1 MPKQAAGS
9 TARDRIL
16 SRARALDDDNKKY
29 QHQIQQVQ
37 QVRREDTVPMRYRQ
51 GTPLAQQPQTTAK
64 ERILSRAKALGP
76 QQIMSGNG
84 DMTLAE
90 YQDALKRAEKSI
102 AQQDDR
108 FGSYRA
114 KETYKKALLALSP
127 VVSPVWTG
135 VLALTDRGKN
145 VQEREAAAASKTAK
159 WLFGKSQ
166 KTPEEIVAE
175 QQEAQ
180 ASARRREE
188 LASLDLAEYERLLEQ
203 AKKEAA
209 GQQPKYNIHAMGGY
223 DPAAEN
229 TEARKKAD
237 DMQQTYN
244 QAKQVQYERQGL
256 EALGKLNRK
265 QLAAVETLVETPE
278 TGTAVMSARVAQDS
292 RRKQATDTLKAAG
305 YSDTEIGE
313 LVTWRSRQKDQEA
326 YQKNVQ
332 WHENL
337 ADSGAAGAAAATVL
351 SVPENLLSGLGAADL
366 AMQNAQ
372 KLGGVDHPANYYT
385 PAMRLY
391 GGSNA
396 ARTTVSEK
404 LGRSTDATI
413 FGQNVA
419 SVAYNIGTSMMD
431 SGATAALAAIGVPPM
446 VGSAFLG
453 GSAATAAMVDAKERG
468 IDDTNALW
476 TGLFAGVAETLFE
489 DVSLERLLTLKPAQ
503 GTLTKRLRTTMKNA
517 GLQAATEGSEELF
530 TSFANYIT
538 DRAINGGLSE
548 YGTAVRAYMDQGMSH
563 QTATA
568 KASADLA
575 GQMAMDFVAGG
586 IAGGLMAG
594 GKSAIDVG
602 QQNRAVLQF
611 GELAGTAAEGRLSAD
626 GKDRLAQKIKS
637 RTEQGK
643 TVSGGALR
651 EVMER
656 TIEARNKET
665 RENVRQ
671 RAQARLEELGDP
683 NAESVS
689 RAVAQLYDSDMSR
702 AREERTRQ
710 TLRNSKY
717 GQRVANELEEAMR
730 LQGQTEGTDQ
740 PGRMTSGM
748 WAENLPRYTS
758 RGEYISELR
767 KKRVNPQ
774 ATDRRP
780 VTGYKYN
787 AETGQL
793 DAIVKGEDGK
803 TETIPKERAATTGQ
817 QEMLAYLAADLK
829 EGAPAMIASYLDGQ
843 DLETY
848 SRQWH
853 NAYEYGAAGVKRDY
867 AMASQAV
874 DQLNETQRGIAYD
887 TGKAVHDQRMDRER
901 QKFPQESKGA
911 AITREGTVS
920 LKGAT
925 VGGVTYAPVTQETM
939 TRRQRDSV
947 DVMRQLARVTGVDV
961 VFYQSRANEKGEYTA
976 ANGFYRDGTVYL
988 DINTGKNRVGDMSQT
1003 AILLTASHELTHF
1016 IKEYN
1021 PAQYEQLRTFVVERL
1036 MEAEDVDLDA
1046 LVQRHRKDQPELSYD
1061 EALDEVVADGCQ
1073 MMLQDSQAAAA
1084 LAKQNRSLAGNIRS
1098 WLRKWVKKLQEAF
1111 RGLTAQKPE
1120 AQALTRYAKELQKI
1134 WDDALVG
1141 AARNLQQ
1148 SEAETASKEKA
1159 ASARGKASVRDGGGR
1174 IARAVNGEDYWNDLS
1189 YRGYRR
1195 KVIPDSIRYA
1205 MFADDPSEIRNYGDR
1220 FAAVRHDDLPKIDD
1234 FKEAIA
1240 EAWERDK
1247 AEYLLPPALEVFE
1260 DLSGAEVADHFDP
1273 VDILDGADAWDTP
1286 ELITWAFSHGI
1297 FDEVGGIKTS
1307 DGAIVW
1313 DDSLIH
1319 DTSGDDGV
1327 WGGNLHQQSDTAAGE
1342 SAAEVRYEIRRLDGQ
1357 TMVVLDTQTDTRDYK
1372 AAAAYLKALVN
1383 TEKPFSTILADAL
1396 PVYAGKDLP
1405 SEYKGSEYTLG
1416 MHRGLREVKMQAA
1429 TNLSE
1434 MLLLAEDGEWREN
1447 VKEKH
1452 GKDAQNGWY
1461 RYKTRFAVPV
1471 LNARKA
1477 VDHYAVYGGVLL
1489 IRNDADGKSY
1499 LYDMVDVEK
1508 KKVISSPPF
1517 SAQAHSG
1524 VYEPKPSESI
1534 IRHENEKSNTK
1545 FSMREPVEQAKDL
1558 VAVHNLTEQNLQ
1570 DALDLGGLPMPS
1582 IAVVKSEQ
1590 GHSMYGP
1597 ISIVFG
1603 RDSIDPQADSRNK
1616 IYGGDTYTPTAPAV
1630 EYPVNYDRMR
1640 AVEKRLAGLSE
1651 KIAGGVFRN
1660 DSTLQRA
1667 GIDEESGMSAA
1678 ELADKLARDD
1688 SIRAAYLADQGKTL
1702 EPVMQKKEFN
1712 RYGNDALAKL
1722 VQQIGAQELAGIEAS
1737 IEAGDYQPVREIE
1750 DMVRQIIRDS
1760 YAEKHSALLNR
1771 KPELKEKRLDRFM
1784 ENNVTVFTVED
1795 FVRDAW
1801 EYYQDQG
1808 ATTSEIDRWA
1818 TSDKLH
1824 EAASVEDVKVW
1835 LLPQLEGVLGEP
1847 GIYNGSER
1855 FDRSGSRRSFS
1866 QLHWEYT
1873 LENIVRA
1880 MAETQAARG
1889 GQTFGAS
1896 AKAMQAVGSEDFQS
1910 IDEVKAAS
1918 GRLGEVDTE
1927 QYKADVDAVEKR
1939 IEQATRAVMRENKP
1953 HSDNQF
1959 DEMQII
1965 GDVMMQAAQG
1975 KQTEAAIRR
1984 AFSQE
1989 GYSISESTAREI
2001 REVFRAATALPTGY
2015 FEAKPQRAVR
2025 FDEAKAVIVPDNI
2038 SRTLKKRIER
2048 AGVPIMEY
2056 RAGDESQRLKQLNSD
2071 ETWRFSVR
2079 EAKITD
2085 RELLANALE
2094 TTAQN
2099 DLERG
2104 LLAQYQE
2111 KAKSAAR
2118 WERWLDYH
2126 QQKLADHESGVH
2138 PLTTQQVLLAREKAA
2153 QYAEMLDQL
2162 DGKLLKIE
2170 SMGPM
2175 RKLLERERSYVDDL
2189 LTGAVAAEKEHFQA
2203 DFEQRLQEALRRE
2216 QESLTQYRERREES
2230 ERRRAVT
2237 AKIERTTSQLADRLN
2252 TNTDKKHI
2260 PEPLKKPVAQLLTA
2274 LDYSS
2279 RSSLRG
2285 DRATRADQEYCR
2297 AMEGIRRVLAD
2308 QEAFQ
2313 QGAEGSEDALGG
2325 YLDLPPGL
2333 TDLMTKHIQT
2343 VENIIEDR
2351 MPTETVLRRM
2361 NLTQLRDLD
2370 VILSTVTR
2378 AVTKM
2383 NELLENRTFVRVAD
2397 AAEDTMAEL
2406 HRRGQYKGAAEK
2418 AETFVAWDNAL
2429 PWYAFQRFGEGGRAI
2444 FEELQDGW
2452 DKLAFNS
2459 KQVLDFRKGVI
2470 TDEQARAWDTEV
2482 RQVELLDQ
2490 EGETVTVSMT
2500 TAQLMGLYCLSKR
2513 KQALGHLFGGGIRI
2527 TDIETRGKLR
2537 KKTIKQ
2543 DEHYKMDDQMLGR
2556 LLGQLTPEQIAVADK
2571 LQKYMTEQGSKWG
2584 NEITMKRFGYRGFTE
2599 KIYYPIE
2606 TDSQDRLSR
2615 AGDGTEG
2622 SLYRLQNISAVKPLV
2637 QNANN
2642 AIMLRGIFDVFSNH
2656 MADMA
2661 KYNALVIPIVDA
2673 QKWYNYKDSVK
2684 NEAGQVNTQTVQRS
2698 MTKAYGQSANRY
2710 VVQFLKDLN
2719 GVKESGARGEGF
2731 ANKMISN
2738 YKRAAVAAN
2747 LRVALLQPTAYVRAA
2762 AVLDYKYLA
2771 EAFGDRTGTRQ
2782 ATAEMLEHSGI
2793 ALWKDMGFFDTD
2805 VGRSI
2810 RDQIKGK
2817 GSRLEDLVDKS
2828 MAAAE
2833 LGDKVTW
2840 ARLWRA
2846 CKLEVQEKQG
2856 LSGDELMEATAKRF
2870 RDVIYQTQVIDS
2882 TMTRSHMMRSSST
2895 FAKMATSFLSEPTVS
2910 YNLIMEGTRQILKD
2924 KKAMGLK
2931 TAIGR
2936 NWKAAGRAYQAYVV
2950 SALAAAVVESLAD
2963 ALRDDDDDTL
2973 WEKLWNAFGG
2983 LHGNLASDL
2992 NPLNKLPYMRD
3003 VFSALDGYD
3012 NGRMDTEGLAN
3023 AKKAYDILMESY
3035 RLATGQQDKAT
3046 STTYYGNMTTYG
3058 KVYQTFRAVSM
3069 LSGLPLSAATREVI
3083 TVWNDT
3089 VGSVWPGMKRKTY
3102 ESKKLR
3108 EAYNSYAKPAG
3119 IGYDTLSAA
3128 MEYVATLESDK
3139 DAEGK
3144 TVSGSLKA
3152 KYVAYIQS
3160 LGLTPSQ
3167 QKAMWLALK
3176 NSTWSDKGTPWT

>member
-1 MPKQAAGS
+1 MAMQTGGG
-9 TARDRIL
+9 TARDRIMA
-16 SRARALDDDNKKY
+16 RARAMDDDNKKY

-64 ERILSRAKALGP
+64 ERIQARARAMG
-76 QQIMSGNG
+76 QQRVMSGLG
-84 DMTLAE
+84 DLTVEE
-90 YQDALKRAEKSI
+90 YQYALKQA
-102 AQQDDR
+102 
-108 FGSYRA
+108 
-114 KETYKKALLALSP
+114 
-127 VVSPVWTG
+127 
-135 VLALTDRGKN
+135 
-145 VQEREAAAASKTAK
+145 EAASPKRDENPGFFSRVGK
-159 WLFGKSQ
+159 WLVGKTE

-175 QQEAQ
+175 QWDALEA
-180 ASARRREE
+180 ARKREE
-188 LASLDLAEYERLLEQ
+188 LASLDLDEYEKLLEQ
-203 AKKEAA
+203 AKKQAA
-209 GQQPKYNIHAMGGY
+209 DARPDFNIHAMGAY
-223 DPAAEN
+223 DAAAEN
-229 TEARKKAD
+229 TPAQRKAD
-237 DMQQTYN
+237 EMQQTYN
-244 QAKQVQYERQGL
+244 LAKQVQFERQG
-256 EALGKLNRK
+256 EQALAQLTPK
-265 QLAAVETLVETPE
+265 QLEAVETLVQTPA
-278 TGTAVMSARVAQDS
+278 TGTSVMSAGVARENARD
-292 RRKQATDTLKAAG
+292 QAYSVLLEGG
-305 YSDTEIGE
+305 YSYKTISD
-313 LVTWRSRQKDQEA
+313 LVTWRSRQQDKEA
-326 YQKNVQ
+326 YQKTVQ
-332 WHENL
+332 WHEDL
-337 ADSGAAGAAAATVL
+337 ADSGVLGGAAATVL
-351 SVPENLLSGLGAADL
+351 SVPENLLSGVGAIDVAL
-366 AMQNAQ
+366 Q
-372 KLGGVDHPANYYT
+372 KANQTGGEERPVNYYSA
-385 PAMRLY
+385 PMRLY
-391 GGSNA
+391 GGANA
-396 ARTTVSEK
+396 ARETVGQK
-404 LGRSTDATI
+404 LERNTDSTI

-419 SVAYNIGTSMMD
+419 STAYGIGTSMLD
-431 SGATAALAAIGVPPM
+431 SGATVALAAIGVPPV
-446 VGSAFLG
+446 VGSSLLG
-453 GSAATAAMVDAKERG
+453 GAAATGAMVDAKDRG
-468 IDDTNALW
+468 VDDTHALW
-476 TGLFAGVAETLFE
+476 TGVFAGVAETLFE
-489 DVSLERLLTLKPAQ
+489 DVSLERLLKLDVPQ
-503 GTLTKRLRTTMKNA
+503 GTLRQRMQTTLKNTL
-517 GLQAATEGSEELF
+517 LQAGTEGSEELF
-530 TSFANYIT
+530 TDFANYIT

-548 YGTAVRAYMDQGMSH
+548 YDTAVRAYMDQGFS
-563 QTATA
+563 QKEASQ
-568 KASADLA
+568 KAGADLA
-575 GQMAMDFVAGG
+575 ARMALDFVAGG
-586 IAGGLMAG
+586 VAGGLMAG
-594 GKSAIDVG
+594 GKAAIDNAG
-602 QQNRAVLQF
+602 QNREMRQYSD
-611 GELAGTAAEGRLSAD
+611 LAPAAAEE
-626 GKDRLAQKIKS
+626 RLAADPGSRAARRVQKQVQ
-637 RTEQGK
+637 QGK
-643 TVSGGALR
+643 PVRGAALR
-651 EVMER
+651 ETMAQNV
-656 TIEARNKET
+656 EAQNQAVTEQ
-665 RENVRQ
+665 VRKLARQ
-671 RAQARLEELGDP
+671 RLEELGDTQ
-683 NAESVS
+683 AEKTS
-689 RAVAQLYDSDMSR
+689 RAVAQLYDQELPWYR
-702 AREERTRQ
+702 RELARKA
-710 TLRNSKY
+710 LRSSEY
-717 GQRVANELEEAMR
+717 GQRVANEMEDAVETGRVRTLLEQAGE
-730 LQGQTEGTDQ
+730 TEDAARV
-740 PGRMTSGM
+740 PRWTSGE

-758 RGEYISELR
+758 QGAYINQLMER
-767 KKRVNPQ
+767 RVNPS
-774 ATDRRP
+774 ATDKRP
-780 VTGYKYN
+780 VTGFRYN
-787 AETGQL
+787 QETGQL

-803 TETIPKERAATTGQ
+803 VETIPKERAATTGR
-817 QEMLAYLAADLK
+817 QEWLADLAADLK
-829 EGAPAMIASYLDGQ
+829 EAAPTMIASYMEGQ
-843 DLETY
+843 DVQTF

-853 NAYEYGAAGVKRDY
+853 NAYEYGVAGVKKDY
-867 AMASQAV
+867 AMNSQAV
-874 DQLNETQRGIAYD
+874 DQLNATQRELAYD
-887 TGKAVHDQRMDRER
+887 AGAAARAVQQAQERM
-901 QKFPQESKGA
+901 KFPQEGQDTGMA
-911 AITREGTVS
+911 REGAVS

-947 DVMRQLARVTGVDV
+947 EVMRQLARVSGVDV

-988 DINTGKNRVGDMSQT
+988 DINAGKNRVGDMSET

-1021 PAQYEQLRTFVVERL
+1021 PAQYEQLRDFVVERL
-1036 MEAEDVDLDA
+1036 TEAEDVDLDD
-1046 LVQRHRKDQPELSYD
+1046 LVQRHQKNQPELSYD

-1073 MMLQDSQAAAA
+1073 MMLKDSQAAAA

-1120 AQALTRYAKELQKI
+1120 AQALTRYAKEMQKI

-1148 SEAETASKEKA
+1148 SEAETASGEEA
-1159 ASARGKASVRDGGGR
+1159 ASTRGKASARD
-1174 IARAVNGEDYWNDLS
+1174 
-1189 YRGYRR
+1189 
-1195 KVIPDSIRYA
+1195 
-1205 MFADDPSEIRNYGDR
+1205 
-1220 FAAVRHDDLPKIDD
+1220 
-1234 FKEAIA
+1234 
-1240 EAWERDK
+1240 
-1247 AEYLLPPALEVFE
+1247 
-1260 DLSGAEVADHFDP
+1260 
-1273 VDILDGADAWDTP
+1273 
-1286 ELITWAFSHGI
+1286 
-1297 FDEVGGIKTS
+1297 
-1307 DGAIVW
+1307 
-1313 DDSLIH
+1313 
-1319 DTSGDDGV
+1319 
-1327 WGGNLHQQSDTAAGE
+1327 GE
-1342 SAAEVRYEIRRLDGQ
+1342 SAAQVRYEVRESKDKDIVSVKQQLKASESELSKMPVVSRKNVTADIERMSTKQRLEWAVAELRASGYRVERPNGNTIEFSPKDINSG
-1357 TMVVLDTQTDTRDYK
+1357 LRYLSG
-1372 AAAAYLKALVN
+1372 AGEIAAY
-1383 TEKPFSTILADAL
+1383 SAL
-1396 PVYAGKDLP
+1396 PAVLKRGK
-1405 SEYKGSEYTLG
+1405 EIYREANHKGRGYGTITFAAPVEINGVRGNMAVVVRQTKGQRYDV
-1416 MHRGLREVKMQAA
+1416 HRILMPDGSAFVFQEKANAVSTTVGGITEAA
-1429 TNLSE
+1429 SSSGGTTPTINTAS
-1434 MLLLAEDGEWREN
+1434 
-1447 VKEKH
+1447 
-1452 GKDAQNGWY
+1452 KDS
-1461 RYKTRFAVPV
+1461 
-1471 LNARKA
+1471 
-1477 VDHYAVYGGVLL
+1477 
-1489 IRNDADGKSY
+1489 IRPG
-1499 LYDMVDVEK
+1499 
-1508 KKVISSPPF
+1508 
-1517 SAQAHSG
+1517 
-1524 VYEPKPSESI
+1524 
-1534 IRHENEKSNTK
+1534 NEKSNTK
-1545 FSMREPVEQAKDL
+1545 FSVRDSAGRELTPAQQEFFRNSKARDENGNLLVMYHQTDGDFTVFDTEHKGAGTGDDETPFGVFLKKTSRDIGVRGKKQMQLYANIQNPLRVENREQLVQSLARMSEEYASIKAESGNIDKEYGAKFEKAKRAFVDF
-1558 VAVHNLTEQNLQ
+1558 LTRWRKENPDAPARAAYNAEGFDAAFNAEDEVVKEWTKKQ
-1570 DALDLGGLPMPS
+1570 DALALK
-1582 IAVVKSEQ
+1582 A
-1590 GHSMYGP
+1590 
-1597 ISIVFG
+1597 
-1603 RDSIDPQADSRNK
+1603 
-1616 IYGGDTYTPTAPAV
+1616 
-1630 EYPVNYDRMR
+1630 
-1640 AVEKRLAGLSE
+1640 
-1651 KIAGGVFRN
+1651 
-1660 DSTLQRA
+1660 
-1667 GIDEESGMSAA
+1667 
-1678 ELADKLARDD
+1678 
-1688 SIRAAYLADQGKTL
+1688 
-1702 EPVMQKKEFN
+1702 KK
-1712 RYGNDALAKL
+1712 
-1722 VQQIGAQELAGIEAS
+1722 
-1737 IEAGDYQPVREIE
+1737 
-1750 DMVRQIIRDS
+1750 
-1760 YAEKHSALLNR
+1760 
-1771 KPELKEKRLDRFM
+1771 
-1784 ENNVTVFTVED
+1784 
-1795 FVRDAW
+1795 
-1801 EYYQDQG
+1801 
-1808 ATTSEIDRWA
+1808 
-1818 TSDKLH
+1818 
-1824 EAASVEDVKVW
+1824 
-1835 LLPQLEGVLGEP
+1835 
-1847 GIYNGSER
+1847 
-1855 FDRSGSRRSFS
+1855 
-1866 QLHWEYT
+1866 
-1873 LENIVRA
+1873 
-1880 MAETQAARG
+1880 
-1889 GQTFGAS
+1889 
-1896 AKAMQAVGSEDFQS
+1896 
-1910 IDEVKAAS
+1910 
-1918 GRLGEVDTE
+1918 
-1927 QYKADVDAVEKR
+1927 
-1939 IEQATRAVMRENKP
+1939 
-1953 HSDNQF
+1953 
-1959 DEMQII
+1959 
-1965 GDVMMQAAQG
+1965 
-1975 KQTEAAIRR
+1975 
-1984 AFSQE
+1984 
-1989 GYSISESTAREI
+1989 
-2001 REVFRAATALPTGY
+2001 AATAALRENGYDGVFLEKDQGSWGRSTEAYIALDANQVKSVDNQSPTT
-2015 FEAKPQRAVR
+2015 
-2025 FDEAKAVIVPDNI
+2025 DPDI
-2038 SRTLKKRIER
+2038 
-2048 AGVPIMEY
+2048 
-2056 RAGDESQRLKQLNSD
+2056 
-2071 ETWRFSVR
+2071 RFSVR

-2094 TTAQN
+2094 TTARN

-2111 KAKSAAR
+2111 KAKSAAQ

-2138 PLTTQQVLLAREKAA
+2138 LLTTQQVLLAREKAA

-2162 DGKLLKIE
+2162 DEKLLKIE

-2175 RKLLERERSYVDDL
+2175 RKLLGRERSYVDDL

-2203 DFEQRLQEALRRE
+2203 EFEQRLQDARRRE
-2216 QESLTQYRERREES
+2216 QESLVQYRERREES

-2237 AKIERTTSQLADRLN
+2237 AKIERTTRQLADRLN

-2313 QGAEGSEDALGG
+2313 QGTEGSEDALGG

-2482 RQVELLDQ
+2482 RRVELLDQ

-2513 KQALGHLFGGGIRI
+2513 KQALGHLLGGGIRI

-2584 NEITMKRFGYRGFTE
+2584 NEVTMKRFGYRGFTE

-2673 QKWYNYKDSVK
+2673 QKWYNYKDSTK
-2684 NEAGQVNTQTVQRS
+2684 NETGQVNTRTVQRA

-2719 GVKESGARGEGF
+2719 GVKESGARGEAF
-2731 ANKMISN
+2731 ADKMISN

-2771 EAFGDRTGTRQ
+2771 KAFGDRTGTRQ
-2782 ATAEMLEHSGI
+2782 ATAEMLKHSGI

-2817 GSRLEDLVDKS
+2817 GSKLEDLVDKS

-2856 LSGDELMEATAKRF
+2856 LSGDELMKATAQRF

-2895 FAKMATSFLSEPTVS
+2895 FSKMFTSFMSEPTVS

-3003 VFSALDGYD
+3003 VFAALDGYD

-3083 TVWNDT
+3083 TTWNNT

-3119 IGYDTLSAA
+3119 ISYDTLSTA

-3176 NSTWSDKGTPWT
+3176 NSTWSDKGTPWE

>member
-76 QQIMSGNG
+76 QQIMAGNG

-135 VLALTDRGKN
+135 VLALTDWGKN
-145 VQEREAAAASKTAK
+145 VQEREAAAASKAAK

-180 ASARRREE
+180 AAARRREE

-244 QAKQVQYERQGL
+244 QAKQVQYERRGL

-404 LGRSTDATI
+404 LERSTDATI

-503 GTLTKRLRTTMKNA
+503 GTLAKRLRTTMKNA

-602 QQNRAVLQF
+602 QQNRAVQQF
-611 GELAGTAAEGRLSAD
+611 GELAGTAAEDRLSAD
-626 GKDRLAQKIKS
+626 GKDRLAQRVKS

-656 TIEARNKET
+656 TIEARNKEA

-702 AREERTRQ
+702 TREERARQ

-717 GQRVANELEEAMR
+717 GQQVANELEEAMGR
-730 LQGQTEGTDQ
+730 RERTEDTDQ
-740 PGRMTSGM
+740 GTTAA

-874 DQLNETQRGIAYD
+874 DRLNETQRGIAYD

-911 AITREGTVS
+911 AITREGTLS

-925 VGGVTYAPVTQETM
+925 VGGVTYAAVTQETM

-988 DINTGKNRVGDMSQT
+988 DINAGKNRVGDMSET
-1003 AILLTASHELTHF
+1003 AVLLTASHELTHF
-1016 IKEYN
+1016 IQEYS
-1021 PAQYEQLRTFVVERL
+1021 PAQYEQLRDFVVERL

-1046 LVQRHRKDQPELSYD
+1046 LVQRHQKNQPELSYD

-1073 MMLQDSQAAAA
+1073 MMLKDSQAAAA
-1084 LAKQNRSLAGNIRS
+1084 LAKQNSSLAGNIRS

-1148 SEAETASKEKA
+1148 SGAETASGEKA
-1159 ASARGKASVRDGGGR
+1159 ASTRGKASARDGGGR

-1195 KVIPDSIRYA
+1195 KVIPDSIGYA
-1205 MFADDPSEIRNYGDR
+1205 MFADDPSEARGYGDR

-1234 FKEAIA
+1234 FKATIA
-1240 EAWERDK
+1240 EAWEQDK
-1247 AEYLLPPALEVFE
+1247 AENLLPPALEVFE
-1260 DLSGAEVADHFDP
+1260 DLSGAEVADHFDH

-1319 DTSGDDGV
+1319 DTTGDDGV
-1327 WGGNLHQQSDTAAGE
+1327 WGDNLHRQSGPAADA
-1342 SAAEVRYEIRRLDGQ
+1342 SAAQVRYEIRRLDGQ
-1357 TMVVLDTQTDTRDYK
+1357 TMVVLDTQTDTRSHK

-1383 TEKPFSTILADAL
+1383 AEKPFSTILADAL

-1429 TNLSE
+1429 TNLDE

-1447 VKEKH
+1447 VKKKH

-1545 FSMREPVEQAKDL
+1545 FSMREPMEETRDL
-1558 VAVHNLTEQNLQ
+1558 LALHNMTLDNLRG
-1570 DALDLGGLPMPS
+1570 ALKLGGLPMPS
-1582 IAVVKSEQ
+1582 IAIVKASA
-1590 GHSMYGP
+1590 GHSKYGP
-1597 ISIVFG
+1597 ISVVFEKNT
-1603 RDSIDPQADSRNK
+1603 IDPQADRRNK
-1616 IYGGDTYTPTAPAV
+1616 VYGGDAYTPTAPQV
-1630 EYPVNYDRMR
+1630 EYPVRYEAMQR
-1640 AVEKRLAGLSE
+1640 VEKHIAELSE
-1651 KIAGGVFRN
+1651 QVAGGIFRN
-1660 DSTLQRA
+1660 DTALRRL
-1667 GIDEESGMSAA
+1667 GIDSESSMDTVA
-1678 ELADKLARDD
+1678 LADRLSRDD
-1688 SIRAAYLADQGKTL
+1688 SVQAAYLADAGKTL
-1702 EPVMQKKEFN
+1702 EPVRQLKEFS
-1712 RYGNDALAKL
+1712 RYGNGALQQL
-1722 VQQIGAQELAGIEAS
+1722 VQEVGVQELARINAEM
-1737 IEAGDYQPVREIE
+1737 EAGNYDAAKDAENAVQ
-1750 DMVRQIIRDS
+1750 DIIRS
-1760 YAEKHSALLNR
+1760 AYELKHRRFLDR
-1771 KPELKEKRLDRFM
+1771 KPELKQQRIDKYM
-1784 ENNVTVFTVED
+1784 EDNVSRITVED

-1801 EYYQDQG
+1801 EFYQDNG
-1808 ATTSEIDRWA
+1808 ATTDEIDRWA
-1818 TSDKLH
+1818 TADKLH
-1824 EAASVEDVKVW
+1824 EAVDPADVKKW
-1835 LLPQLEGVLGEP
+1835 LLGQLDGVLGEA
-1847 GIYNGSER
+1847 GIYNGKER
-1855 FDRSGSRRSFS
+1855 YTPSRNERSFA
-1866 QLHWEYT
+1866 QTHYAYT

-1880 MAETQAARG
+1880 MSQTQEERG
-1889 GQTFGAS
+1889 GQTFGVT
-1896 AKAMQAVGSEDFQS
+1896 AKSMQAVSTPSYGSIAE
-1910 IDEVKAAS
+1910 IKADS
-1918 GRLGEVDTE
+1918 GRLG
-1927 QYKADVDAVEKR
+1927 AVEGDAYNAAVERVEKQ
-1939 IEQATRAVMRENKP
+1939 IEQATRKVMRENKP

-1959 DEMQII
+1959 EETQII
-1965 GDVMMQAAQG
+1965 GEVMMEAAKG
-1975 KQTEAAIRR
+1975 AKTEAAIRKVFQR
-1984 AFSQE
+1984 E
-1989 GYSISESTAREI
+1989 GYSVSKETIGVMQAM
-2001 REVFRAATALPTGY
+2001 FRAAAQLPTEY
-2015 FEAKPQRAVR
+2015 FEAKPQRAIR
-2025 FDEAKAVIVPDNI
+2025 FDEAAAVVVPDNLPTDV
-2038 SRTLKKRIER
+2038 RNRLEELGARVRQYK
-2048 AGVPIMEY
+2048 
-2056 RAGDESQRLKQLNSD
+2056 AGDESSRLEAVNADDALK
-2071 ETWRFSVR
+2071 FSVR

-2099 DLERG
+2099 AEERRI
-2104 LLAQYQE
+2104 LKWYRE
-2111 KAKSAAR
+2111 VAKSLTEHEQLLENMR
-2118 WERWLDYH
+2118 QR
-2126 QQKLADHESGVH
+2126 LADHKSG
-2138 PLTTQQVLLAREKAA
+2138 EKALSPGKVKDLED
-2153 QYAEMLDQL
+2153 YTEYIVNKLDEE
-2162 DGKLLKIE
+2162 DRKLLKIE
-2170 SMGPM
+2170 SMGPV
-2175 RKLLERERSYVDDL
+2175 RKLLEREREYVERRL
-2189 LTGAVAAEKEHFQA
+2189 AGAREEKDRYRAE
-2203 DFEQRLQEALRRE
+2203 FEQRLQEARRRE
-2216 QESLTQYRERREES
+2216 QESLVQYRERREES

-2237 AKIERTTSQLADRLN
+2237 AKIERTTRQLADRLN

-2260 PEPLKKPVAQLLTA
+2260 PEPLKKPVAKLLTA

-2418 AETFVAWDNAL
+2418 AETFVAWDNTL

-2444 FEELQDGW
+2444 FGELQDGW

-2459 KQVLDFRKGVI
+2459 KQVLDFRRSVI

-2482 RQVELLDQ
+2482 RRAELLDQ

-2513 KQALGHLFGGGIRI
+2513 KQALGHLLGGGIRI

-2584 NEITMKRFGYRGFTE
+2584 NEVTMKRFGYRGFTE

-2673 QKWYNYKDSVK
+2673 QKWYNYKDSTK
-2684 NEAGQVNTQTVQRS
+2684 NETGQVNTRTVQRA

-2710 VVQFLKDLN
+2710 VVQLLKDLN
-2719 GVKESGARGEGF
+2719 GVKESGARGEAF
-2731 ANKMISN
+2731 ADKMISN

-2771 EAFGDRTGTRQ
+2771 KAFGDRTGTRQ
-2782 ATAEMLEHSGI
+2782 ATAEMLENSGI

-2817 GSRLEDLVDKS
+2817 GSKLEDLVDKS
-2828 MAAAE
+2828 MTAAE
-2833 LGDKVTW
+2833 WGDKLTW

-2856 LSGDELMEATAKRF
+2856 LSGDELIKATARRF

-2882 TMTRSHMMRSSST
+2882 TMTRSHIMRSSST
-2895 FAKMATSFLSEPTVS
+2895 FSKMFTSFMSEPTVS

-2936 NWKAAGRAYQAYVV
+2936 NWKTAGRAYQTYVV

-3083 TVWNDT
+3083 TTWNNT
-3089 VGSVWPGMKRKTY
+3089 VGSVWPGLKRKTY

-3108 EAYNSYAKPAG
+3108 EAYNCYAKPAS
-3119 IGYDTLSAA
+3119 ISYDTLSTA

-3160 LGLTPSQ
+3160 MGLTPSQ

-3176 NSTWSDKGTPWT
+3176 NSTWSDKGTPWE

>member
-1 MPKQAAGS
+1 MAMQTGGG
-9 TARDRIL
+9 TARDRIMA
-16 SRARALDDDNKKY
+16 RARAMDDDNKKY

-64 ERILSRAKALGP
+64 DRIQARARAMG
-76 QQIMSGNG
+76 QQRVMSGLG
-84 DMTLAE
+84 DLTVEE
-90 YQDALKRAEKSI
+90 YQYALKQA
-102 AQQDDR
+102 
-108 FGSYRA
+108 
-114 KETYKKALLALSP
+114 
-127 VVSPVWTG
+127 
-135 VLALTDRGKN
+135 
-145 VQEREAAAASKTAK
+145 EAASPKRDENPGFFSRVGK
-159 WLFGKSQ
+159 WLVGKTE

-175 QQEAQ
+175 QWDALEA
-180 ASARRREE
+180 ARKREE
-188 LASLDLAEYERLLEQ
+188 LASLDLDEYEKLLEQ
-203 AKKEAA
+203 AKKQAA
-209 GQQPKYNIHAMGGY
+209 DARPDFNIHAMGAY
-223 DPAAEN
+223 DAAAEN
-229 TEARKKAD
+229 TPAQRKAD
-237 DMQQTYN
+237 EMQQTYN
-244 QAKQVQYERQGL
+244 LAKQVQFERQG
-256 EALGKLNRK
+256 EQALAQLTPK
-265 QLAAVETLVETPE
+265 QLEAVETLVQTPA
-278 TGTAVMSARVAQDS
+278 TGTSVMSAGVARENARD
-292 RRKQATDTLKAAG
+292 QAYSVLLEGG
-305 YSDTEIGE
+305 YSYKTISD
-313 LVTWRSRQKDQEA
+313 LVTWRSRQQDKEA
-326 YQKNVQ
+326 YQKTVQ
-332 WHENL
+332 WHEDL
-337 ADSGAAGAAAATVL
+337 ADSGVLGGAAATVL
-351 SVPENLLSGLGAADL
+351 SVPENLLSGVGAIDVAL
-366 AMQNAQ
+366 Q
-372 KLGGVDHPANYYT
+372 KANQTGGEERPVNYYSA
-385 PAMRLY
+385 PMRLY
-391 GGSNA
+391 GGANA
-396 ARTTVSEK
+396 ARETVGQK
-404 LGRSTDATI
+404 LERNTDATI

-419 SVAYNIGTSMMD
+419 STAYGIGTSMLD
-431 SGATAALAAIGVPPM
+431 SGATVALAAIGVPPV
-446 VGSAFLG
+446 VGSSLLG
-453 GSAATAAMVDAKERG
+453 GAAATGAMVDAKDRG
-468 IDDTNALW
+468 VDDTHALW
-476 TGLFAGVAETLFE
+476 TGVFAGVAETLFE
-489 DVSLERLLTLKPAQ
+489 DVSLERLLKLDVPQ
-503 GTLTKRLRTTMKNA
+503 GTLRQRMQTTLKNTL
-517 GLQAATEGSEELF
+517 LQAGTEGSEELF
-530 TSFANYIT
+530 TDFANYIT

-548 YGTAVRAYMDQGMSH
+548 YDTAVRAYMDQGFS
-563 QTATA
+563 QKEASQ
-568 KASADLA
+568 KAGADLA
-575 GQMAMDFVAGG
+575 ARMALDFVAGG
-586 IAGGLMAG
+586 VAGGLMAG
-594 GKSAIDVG
+594 GKAAIDNAG
-602 QQNRAVLQF
+602 QNREMRQYSD
-611 GELAGTAAEGRLSAD
+611 LAPAAAEE
-626 GKDRLAQKIKS
+626 RLAADPGSRAARRVQKQVQ
-637 RTEQGK
+637 QGK
-643 TVSGGALR
+643 PVRGAALR
-651 EVMER
+651 ETMAQNV
-656 TIEARNKET
+656 EAQNQAVTEQ
-665 RENVRQ
+665 VRKLARQ
-671 RAQARLEELGDP
+671 RLEELGDTQ
-683 NAESVS
+683 AEKTS
-689 RAVAQLYDSDMSR
+689 RAVAQLYDQELPWYR
-702 AREERTRQ
+702 RELARKA
-710 TLRNSKY
+710 LRSSEY
-717 GQRVANELEEAMR
+717 GQRVANEMEDAVETGRVRTLLEQAGE
-730 LQGQTEGTDQ
+730 TEDAARV
-740 PGRMTSGM
+740 PRWTSGE

-758 RGEYISELR
+758 QGAYINQLMER
-767 KKRVNPQ
+767 RVNPS
-774 ATDRRP
+774 ATDKRP
-780 VTGYKYN
+780 VTGFRYN
-787 AETGQL
+787 QETGQL

-803 TETIPKERAATTGQ
+803 VETIPKERAATTGR
-817 QEMLAYLAADLK
+817 QEWLADLAADLK
-829 EGAPAMIASYLDGQ
+829 EAAPTMIASYMEGQ
-843 DLETY
+843 DVQTF

-853 NAYEYGAAGVKRDY
+853 NAYEYGAAGVKKDY
-867 AMASQAV
+867 AMNSQAV
-874 DQLNETQRGIAYD
+874 DQLNATQRELAYD
-887 TGKAVHDQRMDRER
+887 AGAAARAVQQAQERM
-901 QKFPQESKGA
+901 KFPQEGQDTGMA
-911 AITREGTVS
+911 REGAVS

-947 DVMRQLARVTGVDV
+947 EVMRQLARVSGVDV

-988 DINTGKNRVGDMSQT
+988 DINAGKNRVGDMSET

-1021 PAQYEQLRTFVVERL
+1021 PAQYEQLRDFVVERL
-1036 MEAEDVDLDA
+1036 TEAEDVDLDD
-1046 LVQRHRKDQPELSYD
+1046 LVQRHQKNQPELSYD

-1073 MMLQDSQAAAA
+1073 MMLKDSQAAAA

-1120 AQALTRYAKELQKI
+1120 AQALTRYAKEMQKI

-1148 SEAETASKEKA
+1148 SEAETASGEEA
-1159 ASARGKASVRDGGGR
+1159 ASTRGKASARD
-1174 IARAVNGEDYWNDLS
+1174 
-1189 YRGYRR
+1189 
-1195 KVIPDSIRYA
+1195 
-1205 MFADDPSEIRNYGDR
+1205 
-1220 FAAVRHDDLPKIDD
+1220 
-1234 FKEAIA
+1234 
-1240 EAWERDK
+1240 
-1247 AEYLLPPALEVFE
+1247 
-1260 DLSGAEVADHFDP
+1260 
-1273 VDILDGADAWDTP
+1273 
-1286 ELITWAFSHGI
+1286 
-1297 FDEVGGIKTS
+1297 
-1307 DGAIVW
+1307 
-1313 DDSLIH
+1313 
-1319 DTSGDDGV
+1319 
-1327 WGGNLHQQSDTAAGE
+1327 GE
-1342 SAAEVRYEIRRLDGQ
+1342 SAAQVRYEVRESKDKDIVSVKQQLKASESELSKMPVVSRKNVTADIERMSTKQRLEWAVAELRASGYRVERPNGNTIEFSPKDINSG
-1357 TMVVLDTQTDTRDYK
+1357 LRYLSG
-1372 AAAAYLKALVN
+1372 AGEIAAY
-1383 TEKPFSTILADAL
+1383 SAL
-1396 PVYAGKDLP
+1396 PAVLKRGK
-1405 SEYKGSEYTLG
+1405 EIYREANHKGRGYGTITFAAPVEINGVRGNMAVVVRQTKGQRYDV
-1416 MHRGLREVKMQAA
+1416 HRILMPDGSAFVFQEKANAVSTTVGGITEAA
-1429 TNLSE
+1429 SSSGGTTPTINTAS
-1434 MLLLAEDGEWREN
+1434 
-1447 VKEKH
+1447 
-1452 GKDAQNGWY
+1452 KDS
-1461 RYKTRFAVPV
+1461 
-1471 LNARKA
+1471 
-1477 VDHYAVYGGVLL
+1477 
-1489 IRNDADGKSY
+1489 IRPG
-1499 LYDMVDVEK
+1499 
-1508 KKVISSPPF
+1508 
-1517 SAQAHSG
+1517 
-1524 VYEPKPSESI
+1524 
-1534 IRHENEKSNTK
+1534 NEKSNTK
-1545 FSMREPVEQAKDL
+1545 FSVRDSAGRELTPAQQEFFRNSKARDENGNLLVMYHQTDGDFTVFDTEHKGAGTGDDETPFGVFLKKTSRDIGVRGKKQMQLYANIQNPLRVENREQLVQSLARMSEEYASIKAESGNIDKEYGAKFEKAKRAFVDF
-1558 VAVHNLTEQNLQ
+1558 LTRWRKENPDAPARAAYNAEGFDAAFNAEDEVVKEWTKKQ
-1570 DALDLGGLPMPS
+1570 DALALK
-1582 IAVVKSEQ
+1582 A
-1590 GHSMYGP
+1590 
-1597 ISIVFG
+1597 
-1603 RDSIDPQADSRNK
+1603 
-1616 IYGGDTYTPTAPAV
+1616 
-1630 EYPVNYDRMR
+1630 
-1640 AVEKRLAGLSE
+1640 
-1651 KIAGGVFRN
+1651 
-1660 DSTLQRA
+1660 
-1667 GIDEESGMSAA
+1667 
-1678 ELADKLARDD
+1678 
-1688 SIRAAYLADQGKTL
+1688 
-1702 EPVMQKKEFN
+1702 KK
-1712 RYGNDALAKL
+1712 
-1722 VQQIGAQELAGIEAS
+1722 
-1737 IEAGDYQPVREIE
+1737 
-1750 DMVRQIIRDS
+1750 
-1760 YAEKHSALLNR
+1760 
-1771 KPELKEKRLDRFM
+1771 
-1784 ENNVTVFTVED
+1784 
-1795 FVRDAW
+1795 
-1801 EYYQDQG
+1801 
-1808 ATTSEIDRWA
+1808 
-1818 TSDKLH
+1818 
-1824 EAASVEDVKVW
+1824 
-1835 LLPQLEGVLGEP
+1835 
-1847 GIYNGSER
+1847 
-1855 FDRSGSRRSFS
+1855 
-1866 QLHWEYT
+1866 
-1873 LENIVRA
+1873 
-1880 MAETQAARG
+1880 
-1889 GQTFGAS
+1889 
-1896 AKAMQAVGSEDFQS
+1896 
-1910 IDEVKAAS
+1910 
-1918 GRLGEVDTE
+1918 
-1927 QYKADVDAVEKR
+1927 
-1939 IEQATRAVMRENKP
+1939 
-1953 HSDNQF
+1953 
-1959 DEMQII
+1959 
-1965 GDVMMQAAQG
+1965 
-1975 KQTEAAIRR
+1975 
-1984 AFSQE
+1984 
-1989 GYSISESTAREI
+1989 
-2001 REVFRAATALPTGY
+2001 AATAALRENGYDGVFLEKDQGSWGRSTEAYIALDANQVKSVDNQSPTT
-2015 FEAKPQRAVR
+2015 
-2025 FDEAKAVIVPDNI
+2025 DPDI
-2038 SRTLKKRIER
+2038 
-2048 AGVPIMEY
+2048 
-2056 RAGDESQRLKQLNSD
+2056 
-2071 ETWRFSVR
+2071 RFSVR

-2094 TTAQN
+2094 TTARN

-2111 KAKSAAR
+2111 KAKSAAQ

-2138 PLTTQQVLLAREKAA
+2138 LLTTQQVLLAREKAA

-2162 DGKLLKIE
+2162 DEKLLKIE

-2175 RKLLERERSYVDDL
+2175 RKLLGRERSYVDDL

-2203 DFEQRLQEALRRE
+2203 EFEQRLQDARRRE
-2216 QESLTQYRERREES
+2216 QESLVQYRERREES

-2237 AKIERTTSQLADRLN
+2237 AKIERTTRQLADRLN

-2313 QGAEGSEDALGG
+2313 QGTEGSEDALGG

-2482 RQVELLDQ
+2482 RRVELLDQ

-2513 KQALGHLFGGGIRI
+2513 KQALGHLLGGGIRI

-2584 NEITMKRFGYRGFTE
+2584 NEVTMKRFGYRGFTE

-2673 QKWYNYKDSVK
+2673 QKWYNYKDSTK
-2684 NEAGQVNTQTVQRS
+2684 NETGQVNTRTVQRA

-2719 GVKESGARGEGF
+2719 GVKESGARGEAF
-2731 ANKMISN
+2731 ADKMISN

-2771 EAFGDRTGTRQ
+2771 KAFGDRTGTRQ
-2782 ATAEMLEHSGI
+2782 ATAEMLKHSGI

-2817 GSRLEDLVDKS
+2817 GSKLEDLVDKS

-2856 LSGDELMEATAKRF
+2856 LSGDELMKATAQRF

-2895 FAKMATSFLSEPTVS
+2895 FSKMFTSFMSEPTVS

-3003 VFSALDGYD
+3003 VFAALDGYD

-3083 TVWNDT
+3083 TTWNNT

-3119 IGYDTLSAA
+3119 ISYDTLSTA

-3176 NSTWSDKGTPWT
+3176 NSTWSDKGTPWE

>member
-64 ERILSRAKALGP
+64 ERILSRARAMG
-76 QQIMSGNG
+76 QQRVMSGLG
-84 DMTLAE
+84 DLTVEE
-90 YQDALKRAEKSI
+90 YQYALKQA
-102 AQQDDR
+102 
-108 FGSYRA
+108 
-114 KETYKKALLALSP
+114 
-127 VVSPVWTG
+127 
-135 VLALTDRGKN
+135 
-145 VQEREAAAASKTAK
+145 EAASPKRDENPGFFSRVGK
-159 WLFGKSQ
+159 WLVGKTE

-175 QQEAQ
+175 QWDALEA
-180 ASARRREE
+180 ARKREE
-188 LASLDLAEYERLLEQ
+188 LASLDLDEYEKLLEQ
-203 AKKEAA
+203 AKKQAA
-209 GQQPKYNIHAMGGY
+209 DARPDFNIHAMGGY
-223 DPAAEN
+223 DPEAEN

-244 QAKQVQYERQGL
+244 QAKQVQYERRGL

-337 ADSGAAGAAAATVL
+337 ADSGVAGAAAATVL

-391 GGSNA
+391 SGSNA

-404 LGRSTDATI
+404 LERSTDATI

-419 SVAYNIGTSMMD
+419 SVAYKIGTSMMD

-503 GTLTKRLRTTMKNA
+503 GTLAKRLRTTMKNV

-602 QQNRAVLQF
+602 QQNRAVQQF
-611 GELAGTAAEGRLSAD
+611 GELAGTAAEDRLSAD
-626 GKDRLAQKIKS
+626 GKDRLAQRVKS

-702 AREERTRQ
+702 TREERARQ
-710 TLRNSKY
+710 ALRDSKY
-717 GQRVANELEEAMR
+717 GQQVANELEEAMGR
-730 LQGQTEGTDQ
+730 LEQAEDADQGATAA
-740 PGRMTSGM
+740 

-758 RGEYISELR
+758 RGEYISELQR
-767 KKRVNPQ
+767 KRVNPQ

-853 NAYEYGAAGVKRDY
+853 NAYEYGAANVKRDY

-887 TGKAVHDQRMDRER
+887 TGKAVYDQRMAQER
-901 QKFPQESKGA
+901 KKFPQESKGA

-947 DVMRQLARVTGVDV
+947 DVMRKLARVTGVDV

-988 DINTGKNRVGDMSQT
+988 DINAGKNRVGDMSET
-1003 AILLTASHELTHF
+1003 AVLLTASHELTHF
-1016 IKEYN
+1016 MQEYN
-1021 PAQYEQLRTFVVERL
+1021 PAQYEQLRDFVVERL
-1036 MEAEDVDLDA
+1036 TEAEDVDLDA
-1046 LVQRHRKDQPELSYD
+1046 LVQRHQKNQPELSYD

-1073 MMLQDSQAAAA
+1073 MMLKDSQAAAA

-1120 AQALTRYAKELQKI
+1120 AKALTQYAKELQKI

-1148 SEAETASKEKA
+1148 SGAETASGEKA
-1159 ASARGKASVRDGGGR
+1159 AST
-1174 IARAVNGEDYWNDLS
+1174 
-1189 YRGYRR
+1189 
-1195 KVIPDSIRYA
+1195 
-1205 MFADDPSEIRNYGDR
+1205 
-1220 FAAVRHDDLPKIDD
+1220 
-1234 FKEAIA
+1234 
-1240 EAWERDK
+1240 
-1247 AEYLLPPALEVFE
+1247 
-1260 DLSGAEVADHFDP
+1260 
-1273 VDILDGADAWDTP
+1273 DT
-1286 ELITWAFSHGI
+1286 
-1297 FDEVGGIKTS
+1297 
-1307 DGAIVW
+1307 
-1313 DDSLIH
+1313 
-1319 DTSGDDGV
+1319 
-1327 WGGNLHQQSDTAAGE
+1327 GE

-1357 TMVVLDTQTDTRDYK
+1357 TMVVLDTQTDTRSHK

-1429 TNLSE
+1429 TNLGE

-1616 IYGGDTYTPTAPAV
+1616 IYGGDAYTPTAPAV

-1660 DSTLQRA
+1660 DSALQRA

-1896 AKAMQAVGSEDFQS
+1896 AKAMQEVGSEDFQS

-2038 SRTLKKRIER
+2038 SRTLKKRIES

-2099 DLERG
+2099 AEERRI
-2104 LLAQYQE
+2104 LKWYRE
-2111 KAKSAAR
+2111 VAKSLTEHEQLLENMR
-2118 WERWLDYH
+2118 
-2126 QQKLADHESGVH
+2126 QQLADHKSG
-2138 PLTTQQVLLAREKAA
+2138 EKALSPGKVKDLED
-2153 QYAEMLDQL
+2153 YTEYIVNKLDEE
-2162 DGKLLKIE
+2162 DRKLLKIE
-2170 SMGPM
+2170 SMGPV
-2175 RKLLERERSYVDDL
+2175 RKLLEREREYVERRL
-2189 LTGAVAAEKEHFQA
+2189 AGAREEKDRYRAE
-2203 DFEQRLQEALRRE
+2203 FEQRLQDARRRE
-2216 QESLTQYRERREES
+2216 QESLAQYRERREES

-2237 AKIERTTSQLADRLN
+2237 AKIERTTRQLADRLN

-2383 NELLENRTFVRVAD
+2383 NELLENRTFIRVAD

-2418 AETFVAWDNAL
+2418 AETFVAWDNTL

-2444 FEELQDGW
+2444 FGELQDGW

-2459 KQVLDFRKGVI
+2459 KQVLDFRKSVI

-2556 LLGQLTPEQIAVADK
+2556 LLSQLTPEQIAVADK

-2584 NEITMKRFGYRGFTE
+2584 NEVTMKRFGYRGFTE

-2684 NEAGQVNTQTVQRS
+2684 NEAGQVNTRTVQRA

-2719 GVKESGARGEGF
+2719 GVKESGARGEVF
-2731 ANKMISN
+2731 AGKMISN

-2771 EAFGDRTGTRQ
+2771 KAFGDRTGTRQ

-2817 GSRLEDLVDKS
+2817 GSKLEDLVDKS

-2833 LGDKVTW
+2833 LGDKITW

-2846 CKLEVQEKQG
+2846 CKLEAREKQG
-2856 LSGDELMEATAKRF
+2856 LSGDELMKATAQRF

-2882 TMTRSHMMRSSST
+2882 TMTRSNIMRSSST
-2895 FAKMATSFLSEPTVS
+2895 FSKMFTSFMSEPTVS

-2936 NWKAAGRAYQAYVV
+2936 NWKTAGRAYQAYVV

-3083 TVWNDT
+3083 TTWNNT

-3119 IGYDTLSAA
+3119 ISYDTLSTA

-3144 TVSGSLKA
+3144 TVSGSLKS

-3160 LGLTPSQ
+3160 MGLTPSQ

-3176 NSTWSDKGTPWT
+3176 NSTWSDKGTPWE

>member
-64 ERILSRAKALGP
+64 ERILSRARAMG
-76 QQIMSGNG
+76 QQRVMSGLG
-84 DMTLAE
+84 DLTVEE
-90 YQDALKRAEKSI
+90 YQYALKQA
-102 AQQDDR
+102 
-108 FGSYRA
+108 
-114 KETYKKALLALSP
+114 
-127 VVSPVWTG
+127 
-135 VLALTDRGKN
+135 
-145 VQEREAAAASKTAK
+145 EAASPKRDENPGFFSRVGK
-159 WLFGKSQ
+159 WLVGKTE

-175 QQEAQ
+175 QWDALEA
-180 ASARRREE
+180 ARKREE
-188 LASLDLAEYERLLEQ
+188 LASLDLDEYEKLLEQ
-203 AKKEAA
+203 AKKQAA
-209 GQQPKYNIHAMGGY
+209 DARPDFNIHAMGGY
-223 DPAAEN
+223 DPEAEN

-244 QAKQVQYERQGL
+244 QAKQVQYERRGL

-278 TGTAVMSARVAQDS
+278 TGTAVMSTRVAQDS

-337 ADSGAAGAAAATVL
+337 ADSGVAGAAAATVL

-391 GGSNA
+391 SGSNA

-404 LGRSTDATI
+404 LERSTDATI

-503 GTLTKRLRTTMKNA
+503 GTLAKRLRTTMKNV

-602 QQNRAVLQF
+602 QQNRAVQQF
-611 GELAGTAAEGRLSAD
+611 GELAGTAAEDRLSAD
-626 GKDRLAQKIKS
+626 GKDRLAQRVKS

-702 AREERTRQ
+702 TREERARQ
-710 TLRNSKY
+710 ALRDSKY
-717 GQRVANELEEAMR
+717 GQQVANELEEAMGR
-730 LQGQTEGTDQ
+730 LEQAEDADQGATAA
-740 PGRMTSGM
+740 

-758 RGEYISELR
+758 RGEYISELQR
-767 KKRVNPQ
+767 KRVNPQ

-853 NAYEYGAAGVKRDY
+853 NAYEYGAANVKRDY

-887 TGKAVHDQRMDRER
+887 TGKAVYDQRMAQER
-901 QKFPQESKGA
+901 KKFPQESKGA

-947 DVMRQLARVTGVDV
+947 DVMRKLARVTGVDV

-988 DINTGKNRVGDMSQT
+988 DINAGKNRVGDMSET
-1003 AILLTASHELTHF
+1003 AVLLTASHELTHF
-1016 IKEYN
+1016 MQEYN
-1021 PAQYEQLRTFVVERL
+1021 PAQYEQLRDFVVERL
-1036 MEAEDVDLDA
+1036 TEAEDVDLDA
-1046 LVQRHRKDQPELSYD
+1046 LVQRHQKNQPELSYD

-1073 MMLQDSQAAAA
+1073 MMLKDSQAAAA

-1120 AQALTRYAKELQKI
+1120 AKALTRYAKELQKI

-1148 SEAETASKEKA
+1148 SGAETASGEKA
-1159 ASARGKASVRDGGGR
+1159 AST
-1174 IARAVNGEDYWNDLS
+1174 
-1189 YRGYRR
+1189 
-1195 KVIPDSIRYA
+1195 
-1205 MFADDPSEIRNYGDR
+1205 
-1220 FAAVRHDDLPKIDD
+1220 
-1234 FKEAIA
+1234 
-1240 EAWERDK
+1240 
-1247 AEYLLPPALEVFE
+1247 
-1260 DLSGAEVADHFDP
+1260 
-1273 VDILDGADAWDTP
+1273 DT
-1286 ELITWAFSHGI
+1286 
-1297 FDEVGGIKTS
+1297 
-1307 DGAIVW
+1307 
-1313 DDSLIH
+1313 
-1319 DTSGDDGV
+1319 
-1327 WGGNLHQQSDTAAGE
+1327 GE

-1357 TMVVLDTQTDTRDYK
+1357 TMVVLDTQTDTRSHK

-1429 TNLSE
+1429 TNLGE

-1616 IYGGDTYTPTAPAV
+1616 IYGGDAYTPTAPAV

-1660 DSTLQRA
+1660 DSALQRA

-2038 SRTLKKRIER
+2038 SRTLKKRIES

-2099 DLERG
+2099 AEERRI
-2104 LLAQYQE
+2104 LKWYRE
-2111 KAKSAAR
+2111 VAKSLTEHEQLLENMR
-2118 WERWLDYH
+2118 
-2126 QQKLADHESGVH
+2126 QQLADHKSG
-2138 PLTTQQVLLAREKAA
+2138 EKALSPGKVKDLED
-2153 QYAEMLDQL
+2153 YTEYIVNKLDEE
-2162 DGKLLKIE
+2162 DRKLLKIE
-2170 SMGPM
+2170 SMGPV
-2175 RKLLERERSYVDDL
+2175 RKLLEREREYVERRL
-2189 LTGAVAAEKEHFQA
+2189 AGAREEKDRYRAE
-2203 DFEQRLQEALRRE
+2203 FEQRLQDARRRE
-2216 QESLTQYRERREES
+2216 QESLAQYRERREES

-2237 AKIERTTSQLADRLN
+2237 AKIERTTRQLADRLN

-2383 NELLENRTFVRVAD
+2383 NELLENRTFIRVAD

-2418 AETFVAWDNAL
+2418 AETFVAWDNTL

-2444 FEELQDGW
+2444 FGELQDGW

-2459 KQVLDFRKGVI
+2459 KQVLDFRKSVI

-2556 LLGQLTPEQIAVADK
+2556 LLSQLTPEQIAVADK

-2584 NEITMKRFGYRGFTE
+2584 NEVTMKRFGYRGFTE

-2684 NEAGQVNTQTVQRS
+2684 NEAGQVNTRTVQRA

-2719 GVKESGARGEGF
+2719 GVKESGARGEVF
-2731 ANKMISN
+2731 AGKMISN

-2771 EAFGDRTGTRQ
+2771 KAFGDRTGTRQ

-2817 GSRLEDLVDKS
+2817 GSKLEDLVDKS

-2833 LGDKVTW
+2833 LGDKITW

-2846 CKLEVQEKQG
+2846 CKLEAREKQG
-2856 LSGDELMEATAKRF
+2856 LSGDELMKATAQRF

-2882 TMTRSHMMRSSST
+2882 TMTRSNIMRSSST
-2895 FAKMATSFLSEPTVS
+2895 FSKMFTSFMSEPTVS

-2936 NWKAAGRAYQAYVV
+2936 NWKTAGRAYQAYVV

-3083 TVWNDT
+3083 TTWNNT

-3119 IGYDTLSAA
+3119 ISYDTLSTA

-3144 TVSGSLKA
+3144 TVSGSLKS

-3160 LGLTPSQ
+3160 MGLTPSQ

-3176 NSTWSDKGTPWT
+3176 NSTWSDKGTPWE

>member
-64 ERILSRAKALGP
+64 ERIQARARAMG
-76 QQIMSGNG
+76 QQRVMSGLG
-84 DMTLAE
+84 DLTVEE
-90 YQDALKRAEKSI
+90 YQYALKQA
-102 AQQDDR
+102 
-108 FGSYRA
+108 
-114 KETYKKALLALSP
+114 
-127 VVSPVWTG
+127 
-135 VLALTDRGKN
+135 
-145 VQEREAAAASKTAK
+145 EAASPKRDENPGFFSRVGK
-159 WLFGKSQ
+159 WLVGKTE

-175 QQEAQ
+175 QWDTLEA
-180 ASARRREE
+180 ARKREE
-188 LASLDLAEYERLLEQ
+188 LASLDLDEYEKLLEQ
-203 AKKEAA
+203 AKKQAA
-209 GQQPKYNIHAMGGY
+209 DARPDFNIHAMGAY
-223 DPAAEN
+223 DAAAEN
-229 TEARKKAD
+229 TPAQRKAD
-237 DMQQTYN
+237 EMQQTYN
-244 QAKQVQYERQGL
+244 LAKQVQFERQG
-256 EALGKLNRK
+256 EQALAQLTPK
-265 QLAAVETLVETPE
+265 QLEAVETLVQTPA
-278 TGTAVMSARVAQDS
+278 TGTSVMSAGVARENARDRAYS
-292 RRKQATDTLKAAG
+292 VLLEGG
-305 YSDTEIGE
+305 YSYKTISD
-313 LVTWRSRQKDQEA
+313 LVTWRSRQQDKEA
-326 YQKNVQ
+326 YQKTVQ
-332 WHENL
+332 WHEDL
-337 ADSGAAGAAAATVL
+337 ADSGVLGGAAATVL
-351 SVPENLLSGLGAADL
+351 SVPENLLSGVGAIDVAL
-366 AMQNAQ
+366 Q
-372 KLGGVDHPANYYT
+372 KANQTGGEERPVNYYSA
-385 PAMRLY
+385 PMRLY
-391 GGSNA
+391 GGANA
-396 ARTTVSEK
+396 ARETVGQK
-404 LGRSTDATI
+404 LERNTDATI

-419 SVAYNIGTSMMD
+419 STAYGIGTSMLD
-431 SGATAALAAIGVPPM
+431 SGATAALAAIGVPPV
-446 VGSAFLG
+446 VGSSLLG
-453 GSAATAAMVDAKERG
+453 GAAATGAMVDAKDRG
-468 IDDTNALW
+468 VDDTNALW

-489 DVSLERLLTLKPAQ
+489 DVSLEKLLKLDVPQ
-503 GTLTKRLRTTMKNA
+503 GTLRQRMQTTLKNTL
-517 GLQAATEGSEELF
+517 LQAGTEGSEELF
-530 TSFANYIT
+530 TDFANYIT

-548 YGTAVRAYMDQGMSH
+548 YDTAVRAYMDQGLS
-563 QTATA
+563 QKEASQ
-568 KASADLA
+568 KAGADLA
-575 GQMAMDFVAGG
+575 AQMALDFVAGG
-586 IAGGLMAG
+586 VAGGLMAG
-594 GKSAIDVG
+594 GKAAIDNAG
-602 QQNRAVLQF
+602 QNREMRQYSD
-611 GELAGTAAEGRLSAD
+611 LAPAAAEE
-626 GKDRLAQKIKS
+626 RLAADPGSRAARRVQKQVQ
-637 RTEQGK
+637 QGK
-643 TVSGGALR
+643 PVSGTALR
-651 EVMER
+651 ETMAQNV
-656 TIEARNKET
+656 EAQNQAVTEQ
-665 RENVRQ
+665 VRKLARQ
-671 RAQARLEELGDP
+671 RLEELGDTQ
-683 NAESVS
+683 AEKTS
-689 RAVAQLYDSDMSR
+689 RAVAQVYDQELPWYR
-702 AREERTRQ
+702 RELARKA
-710 TLRNSKY
+710 LRSSEY
-717 GQRVANELEEAMR
+717 GQRVANEMEDAVETGRVRTLLEQAGE
-730 LQGQTEGTDQ
+730 TEDAARV
-740 PGRMTSGM
+740 PRWTSGE

-758 RGEYISELR
+758 QGAYINQLMER
-767 KKRVNPQ
+767 RVNPS
-774 ATDRRP
+774 ATDKRP
-780 VTGYKYN
+780 VTGFRYN
-787 AETGQL
+787 QETGQL

-803 TETIPKERAATTGQ
+803 VETIPKERAATTGR
-817 QEMLAYLAADLK
+817 QEWLADLAADLK
-829 EGAPAMIASYLDGQ
+829 EAAPTMIASYMEGQ
-843 DLETY
+843 DMETY

-887 TGKAVHDQRMDRER
+887 TGKAVYDQRMAQER
-901 QKFPQESKGA
+901 QKFSQENKSA
-911 AITREGTVS
+911 AIAREGTVS
-920 LKGAT
+920 LAEAT
-925 VGGVTYAPVTQETM
+925 VQGQRLAAVTQETM

-947 DVMRQLARVTGVDV
+947 EVMRQLARVTGVDV
-961 VFYQSRANEKGEYTA
+961 VFYRSKANEKGEYTA

-988 DINTGKNRVGDMSQT
+988 DINAGKNRVGDMSET

-1021 PAQYEQLRTFVVERL
+1021 PAQYEQLRDFVVERL
-1036 MEAEDVDLDA
+1036 TEAEDVDLDA
-1046 LVQRHRKDQPELSYD
+1046 LVQRHQKNQPELSYD

-1073 MMLQDSQAAAA
+1073 MMLKDSQAAAT

-1120 AQALTRYAKELQKI
+1120 AQALTRYAKEMQKI

-1148 SEAETASKEKA
+1148 SEAETASGEEA
-1159 ASARGKASVRDGGGR
+1159 ASTRGKAS
-1174 IARAVNGEDYWNDLS
+1174 
-1189 YRGYRR
+1189 
-1195 KVIPDSIRYA
+1195 
-1205 MFADDPSEIRNYGDR
+1205 
-1220 FAAVRHDDLPKIDD
+1220 
-1234 FKEAIA
+1234 
-1240 EAWERDK
+1240 ERD
-1247 AEYLLPPALEVFE
+1247 
-1260 DLSGAEVADHFDP
+1260 
-1273 VDILDGADAWDTP
+1273 
-1286 ELITWAFSHGI
+1286 
-1297 FDEVGGIKTS
+1297 
-1307 DGAIVW
+1307 
-1313 DDSLIH
+1313 
-1319 DTSGDDGV
+1319 
-1327 WGGNLHQQSDTAAGE
+1327 GE
-1342 SAAEVRYEIRRLDGQ
+1342 SAAQVRYEVRESKDKDIVSVKQQLKASESELSKMPVVSRKNVTADIERMSTKQRLEWAVAELRASGYRVERPNGNTIEFSPKDINSG
-1357 TMVVLDTQTDTRDYK
+1357 LRYLSS
-1372 AAAAYLKALVN
+1372 AGEIAAY
-1383 TEKPFSTILADAL
+1383 SAL
-1396 PVYAGKDLP
+1396 PAVLKRGK
-1405 SEYKGSEYTLG
+1405 EIYREANHKGRGYGTITFAAPVEINGVRGNMAVVVRQTKGQRYDV
-1416 MHRGLREVKMQAA
+1416 HRILMPDGSAFVFQEKANAVSTTVGGITEAA
-1429 TNLSE
+1429 SSSGGTTPTINTAS
-1434 MLLLAEDGEWREN
+1434 
-1447 VKEKH
+1447 
-1452 GKDAQNGWY
+1452 KDS
-1461 RYKTRFAVPV
+1461 
-1471 LNARKA
+1471 
-1477 VDHYAVYGGVLL
+1477 
-1489 IRNDADGKSY
+1489 IRPG
-1499 LYDMVDVEK
+1499 
-1508 KKVISSPPF
+1508 
-1517 SAQAHSG
+1517 
-1524 VYEPKPSESI
+1524 
-1534 IRHENEKSNTK
+1534 NEKSNTK
-1545 FSMREPVEQAKDL
+1545 FSVRDSAGRELTPAQQEFFRNSKARDENGNLLVMYHQTDGDFTVFDTEHKGAGTGDDETPFGVFLKKTSRDIGVRGKKQMQLYANIQNPLRVDNREQLVQSLARMSEEYASLKAESGNIDKEYGAKFEKAKRAF
-1558 VAVHNLTEQNLQ
+1558 VNFLTRWRKENPDAPARAAYNAEGFDAAFNAEDEVVKEWTKKQ
-1570 DALDLGGLPMPS
+1570 DALALK
-1582 IAVVKSEQ
+1582 A
-1590 GHSMYGP
+1590 
-1597 ISIVFG
+1597 
-1603 RDSIDPQADSRNK
+1603 
-1616 IYGGDTYTPTAPAV
+1616 
-1630 EYPVNYDRMR
+1630 
-1640 AVEKRLAGLSE
+1640 
-1651 KIAGGVFRN
+1651 
-1660 DSTLQRA
+1660 
-1667 GIDEESGMSAA
+1667 
-1678 ELADKLARDD
+1678 
-1688 SIRAAYLADQGKTL
+1688 
-1702 EPVMQKKEFN
+1702 KK
-1712 RYGNDALAKL
+1712 
-1722 VQQIGAQELAGIEAS
+1722 
-1737 IEAGDYQPVREIE
+1737 
-1750 DMVRQIIRDS
+1750 
-1760 YAEKHSALLNR
+1760 
-1771 KPELKEKRLDRFM
+1771 
-1784 ENNVTVFTVED
+1784 
-1795 FVRDAW
+1795 
-1801 EYYQDQG
+1801 
-1808 ATTSEIDRWA
+1808 
-1818 TSDKLH
+1818 
-1824 EAASVEDVKVW
+1824 
-1835 LLPQLEGVLGEP
+1835 
-1847 GIYNGSER
+1847 
-1855 FDRSGSRRSFS
+1855 
-1866 QLHWEYT
+1866 
-1873 LENIVRA
+1873 
-1880 MAETQAARG
+1880 
-1889 GQTFGAS
+1889 
-1896 AKAMQAVGSEDFQS
+1896 
-1910 IDEVKAAS
+1910 
-1918 GRLGEVDTE
+1918 
-1927 QYKADVDAVEKR
+1927 
-1939 IEQATRAVMRENKP
+1939 
-1953 HSDNQF
+1953 
-1959 DEMQII
+1959 
-1965 GDVMMQAAQG
+1965 
-1975 KQTEAAIRR
+1975 
-1984 AFSQE
+1984 
-1989 GYSISESTAREI
+1989 
-2001 REVFRAATALPTGY
+2001 AATAALRENGYDGVFLEKDQGSWGRSTEAYIALDANQVKSVDNQSPTT
-2015 FEAKPQRAVR
+2015 
-2025 FDEAKAVIVPDNI
+2025 DPDI
-2038 SRTLKKRIER
+2038 
-2048 AGVPIMEY
+2048 
-2056 RAGDESQRLKQLNSD
+2056 
-2071 ETWRFSVR
+2071 RFSVR

-2094 TTAQN
+2094 TTARN

-2111 KAKSAAR
+2111 KAKSAAQ

-2162 DGKLLKIE
+2162 DEKLLKIE

-2175 RKLLERERSYVDDL
+2175 RKLLGRERSYVDDL
-2189 LTGAVAAEKEHFQA
+2189 LTGAVAAEKEHFRA
-2203 DFEQRLQEALRRE
+2203 EFEQRLQDARRRE
-2216 QESLTQYRERREES
+2216 QESLVQYRERREES

-2237 AKIERTTSQLADRLN
+2237 AKIERTTRQLADRLN

-2313 QGAEGSEDALGG
+2313 QGTEGSEDALGG

-2383 NELLENRTFVRVAD
+2383 NELLENHTFVRVAD

-2482 RQVELLDQ
+2482 RRVELLDQ

-2513 KQALGHLFGGGIRI
+2513 KQALGHLLGGGIRI

-2571 LQKYMTEQGSKWG
+2571 LQKYMTEQGSEWG
-2584 NEITMKRFGYRGFTE
+2584 NEVTMKRFGYRGFTE

-2684 NEAGQVNTQTVQRS
+2684 NEAGQVNTRTVQRA

-2719 GVKESGARGEGF
+2719 GVKESGARGEAF
-2731 ANKMISN
+2731 ADKMISN

-2771 EAFGDRTGTRQ
+2771 KAFGDRTGTRQ
-2782 ATAEMLEHSGI
+2782 ATAEMLKHSGI

-2817 GSRLEDLVDKS
+2817 GSKLEDLVDKS

-2856 LSGDELMEATAKRF
+2856 LSGDELMKATAQRF

-2882 TMTRSHMMRSSST
+2882 TMTRNHIMRSSST
-2895 FAKMATSFLSEPTVS
+2895 FSKMFTSFLSEPTVS

-2950 SALAAAVVESLAD
+2950 SALAAAAVESLAD

-3003 VFSALDGYD
+3003 VFAALDGYD

-3083 TVWNDT
+3083 TTWNNT
-3089 VGSVWPGMKRKTY
+3089 VGSVWPGLKCKTY

-3119 IGYDTLSAA
+3119 ISYDTLSTA

-3160 LGLTPSQ
+3160 MGLTPSQ

-3176 NSTWSDKGTPWT
+3176 NSTWSDKGTPWE

>member
-29 QHQIQQVQ
+29 QQQMQQVRQVQ
-37 QVRREDTVPMRYRQ
+37 QEDAAPMRYRQ
-51 GTPLAQQPQTTAK
+51 ETPLAQQPQTTAK
-64 ERILSRAKALGP
+64 ERILSRAKAMGP
-76 QQIMSGNG
+76 QEIMSGSG

-108 FGSYRA
+108 FGSDRA
-114 KETYKKALLALSP
+114 KGTYKKALLALSP
-127 VVSPVWTG
+127 VVSPVLWTG
-135 VLALTDRGKN
+135 ALALTDWGKN

-180 ASARRREE
+180 AAARRREE

-244 QAKQVQYERQGL
+244 QAKQVQYERRGL

-305 YSDTEIGE
+305 YSDTEIGD

-337 ADSGAAGAAAATVL
+337 ADSGVAGAAAATVL

-404 LGRSTDATI
+404 LERSTDATI

-489 DVSLERLLTLKPAQ
+489 DVSLERLLALKPAQ
-503 GTLTKRLRTTMKNA
+503 GTLAKRLRTTMKNA

-563 QTATA
+563 QAATA

-602 QQNRAVLQF
+602 RQNREMGKFTHLTEEIAK
-611 GELAGTAAEGRLSAD
+611 ERLGQD
-626 GKDRLAQKIKS
+626 ETDRLAKKLIEH
-637 RTEQGK
+637 TEAGK
-643 TVSGGALR
+643 RVSGYALR
-651 EVMER
+651 EAANR
-656 TIEARNKET
+656 NIEYLNRSAAEEI
-665 RENVRQ
+665 REGVTVRLQ
-671 RAQARLEELGDP
+671 ELG
-683 NAESVS
+683 ESRNVEKVG
-689 RAVAQLYDSDMSR
+689 RAVARLYADADMSEAAR
-702 AREERTRQ
+702 REEKLVVERSQ
-710 TLRNSKY
+710 Y
-717 GQRVANELEEAMR
+717 GQRVLDELVDNGKFQISDGISGRAAESEWADGLMQPLTERAYMEKSQKEYAERMR
-730 LQGQTEGTDQ
+730 QIQK
-740 PGRMTSGM
+740 
-748 WAENLPRYTS
+748 N
-758 RGEYISELR
+758 
-767 KKRVNPQ
+767 RVNPT

-803 TETIPKERAATTGQ
+803 TETIPKEKAATTGQ
-817 QEMLAYLAADLK
+817 QEALADLAADLK

-887 TGKAVHDQRMDRER
+887 TGKAVYDQRMDRER
-901 QKFPQESKGA
+901 QKFSQESKGA

-947 DVMRQLARVTGVDV
+947 DVMRRLARVTGVDV
-961 VFYQSRANEKGEYTA
+961 VFYQSRTNEKGEYTA

-988 DINTGKNRVGDMSQT
+988 DIDAGKNRVGDMSQT

-1016 IKEYN
+1016 IQEYN
-1021 PAQYEQLRTFVVERL
+1021 PAQYEQLRDFVVERL

-1073 MMLQDSQAAAA
+1073 MMLKDSQAAAA

-1148 SEAETASKEKA
+1148 SGAETASGEKTASTREKA
-1159 ASARGKASVRDGGGR
+1159 SARDGGGR

-1189 YRGYRR
+1189 YRGYRHE
-1195 KVIPDSIRYA
+1195 VIPDSIGYA
-1205 MFADDPSEIRNYGDR
+1205 MFADDPSEARGYGDR
-1220 FAAVRHDDLPKIDD
+1220 FAAVRHDDLPEIDD

-1260 DLSGAEVADHFDP
+1260 DLGGAEVADHFDP

-1319 DTSGDDGV
+1319 DTTGDDGV

-1545 FSMREPVEQAKDL
+1545 FS
-1558 VAVHNLTEQNLQ
+1558 
-1570 DALDLGGLPMPS
+1570 
-1582 IAVVKSEQ
+1582 
-1590 GHSMYGP
+1590 
-1597 ISIVFG
+1597 
-1603 RDSIDPQADSRNK
+1603 
-1616 IYGGDTYTPTAPAV
+1616 
-1630 EYPVNYDRMR
+1630 
-1640 AVEKRLAGLSE
+1640 
-1651 KIAGGVFRN
+1651 
-1660 DSTLQRA
+1660 
-1667 GIDEESGMSAA
+1667 
-1678 ELADKLARDD
+1678 
-1688 SIRAAYLADQGKTL
+1688 
-1702 EPVMQKKEFN
+1702 
-1712 RYGNDALAKL
+1712 
-1722 VQQIGAQELAGIEAS
+1722 
-1737 IEAGDYQPVREIE
+1737 
-1750 DMVRQIIRDS
+1750 
-1760 YAEKHSALLNR
+1760 
-1771 KPELKEKRLDRFM
+1771 
-1784 ENNVTVFTVED
+1784 
-1795 FVRDAW
+1795 
-1801 EYYQDQG
+1801 
-1808 ATTSEIDRWA
+1808 
-1818 TSDKLH
+1818 
-1824 EAASVEDVKVW
+1824 
-1835 LLPQLEGVLGEP
+1835 
-1847 GIYNGSER
+1847 
-1855 FDRSGSRRSFS
+1855 
-1866 QLHWEYT
+1866 
-1873 LENIVRA
+1873 
-1880 MAETQAARG
+1880 
-1889 GQTFGAS
+1889 
-1896 AKAMQAVGSEDFQS
+1896 
-1910 IDEVKAAS
+1910 
-1918 GRLGEVDTE
+1918 
-1927 QYKADVDAVEKR
+1927 
-1939 IEQATRAVMRENKP
+1939 
-1953 HSDNQF
+1953 
-1959 DEMQII
+1959 
-1965 GDVMMQAAQG
+1965 
-1975 KQTEAAIRR
+1975 
-1984 AFSQE
+1984 
-1989 GYSISESTAREI
+1989 
-2001 REVFRAATALPTGY
+2001 
-2015 FEAKPQRAVR
+2015 
-2025 FDEAKAVIVPDNI
+2025 
-2038 SRTLKKRIER
+2038 
-2048 AGVPIMEY
+2048 
-2056 RAGDESQRLKQLNSD
+2056 
-2071 ETWRFSVR
+2071 VR

-2099 DLERG
+2099 AEERRI
-2104 LLAQYQE
+2104 LKWYRE
-2111 KAKSAAR
+2111 VAKSLTEHEQLLENMR
-2118 WERWLDYH
+2118 QR
-2126 QQKLADHESGVH
+2126 LADHKSG
-2138 PLTTQQVLLAREKAA
+2138 EKALSPGKVKDLED
-2153 QYAEMLDQL
+2153 YTEYIVNKLDEE
-2162 DGKLLKIE
+2162 DRKLLKIE
-2170 SMGPM
+2170 SMGPV
-2175 RKLLERERSYVDDL
+2175 RKLLEREREYVERRL
-2189 LTGAVAAEKEHFQA
+2189 AGAREEKDRYRAE
-2203 DFEQRLQEALRRE
+2203 FEQRLQEARRRE
-2216 QESLTQYRERREES
+2216 QESLAQYRERREES
-2230 ERRRAVT
+2230 EWRRAVT
-2237 AKIERTTSQLADRLN
+2237 AKIERTTRQLADRLN

-2684 NEAGQVNTQTVQRS
+2684 NEAGQVNTRTVQRA

-2719 GVKESGARGEGF
+2719 GVKESGARGEAF
-2731 ANKMISN
+2731 ADKKISN

-2771 EAFGDRTGTRQ
+2771 KAFGDRTGTRQ

-2817 GSRLEDLVDKS
+2817 GSKLEDLVDKS

-2833 LGDKVTW
+2833 LGDKITW

-2846 CKLEVQEKQG
+2846 CKLETKEKQG

-2895 FAKMATSFLSEPTVS
+2895 FSKMFTSFLSEPTVS

-2936 NWKAAGRAYQAYVV
+2936 NWKTAGRAYQAYVV

-3083 TVWNDT
+3083 TTWNNT

-3119 IGYDTLSAA
+3119 ISYDTLSTA

-3160 LGLTPSQ
+3160 MGLTPSQ

-3176 NSTWSDKGTPWT
+3176 NSTWSDKGTPWE

>member
-29 QHQIQQVQ
+29 QHQIQQVRQ
-37 QVRREDTVPMRYRQ
+37 EDAAPMRYRQ
-51 GTPLAQQPQTTAK
+51 ETTLAQQPQTTAK

-76 QQIMSGNG
+76 QEIMSGNG

-135 VLALTDRGKN
+135 VLALTDWGKN
-145 VQEREAAAASKTAK
+145 VQEREAAAASKAAK

-180 ASARRREE
+180 AAARRREE

-292 RRKQATDTLKAAG
+292 RRKQAQDTLKAAG

-337 ADSGAAGAAAATVL
+337 ADSGVAGAAAATVL

-404 LGRSTDATI
+404 LERSTDATI

-503 GTLTKRLRTTMKNA
+503 GTLAKRLRTTMKNV

-602 QQNRAVLQF
+602 QQNRAVQQF
-611 GELAGTAAEGRLSAD
+611 GELAGTAAEDRLSAD
-626 GKDRLAQKIKS
+626 GKDRLAQKVKS

-656 TIEARNKET
+656 TIEARNQEA

-689 RAVAQLYDSDMSR
+689 RAVAQLYDGDMSR
-702 AREERTRQ
+702 AREERARQ
-710 TLRNSKY
+710 TLRDSKY
-717 GQRVANELEEAMR
+717 GQQVANELEEAMGR
-730 LQGQTEGTDQ
+730 REQAEDADQGATAA
-740 PGRMTSGM
+740 

-758 RGEYISELR
+758 RGEYISELQR
-767 KKRVNPQ
+767 KRVNPQ

-793 DAIVKGEDGK
+793 DAIVKGEDGR

-853 NAYEYGAAGVKRDY
+853 NAYEYGAANVKRDY

-887 TGKAVHDQRMDRER
+887 TGKAVYDQRMAQER
-901 QKFPQESKGA
+901 QKFPQESKGT

-988 DINTGKNRVGDMSQT
+988 DINAGKNRVGDMSET
-1003 AILLTASHELTHF
+1003 AVLLTASHELTHF
-1016 IKEYN
+1016 IQEYN

-1036 MEAEDVDLDA
+1036 TEAEDVDLDA
-1046 LVQRHRKDQPELSYD
+1046 LVQRHQKNQPELSYD

-1073 MMLQDSQAAAA
+1073 MMLKDSQAAAA

-1148 SEAETASKEKA
+1148 SEAETASGEKA
-1159 ASARGKASVRDGGGR
+1159 ASTRGKASARDGGGR

-1195 KVIPDSIRYA
+1195 KVIPDSIGYA
-1205 MFADDPSEIRNYGDR
+1205 MFADDPSEARGYGDR
-1220 FAAVRHDDLPKIDD
+1220 FAAVRHDDLPEIDD

-1319 DTSGDDGV
+1319 DTTGDDGV
-1327 WGGNLHQQSDTAAGE
+1327 WGDNLHQQSGPAAGA
-1342 SAAEVRYEIRRLDGQ
+1342 SAAQVQYEIRRLDGQ
-1357 TMVVLDTQTDTRDYK
+1357 TMVVLDTQTDTRSHK

-1383 TEKPFSTILADAL
+1383 AEKPFSTILADAL

-1429 TNLSE
+1429 TNLDE

-1447 VKEKH
+1447 VKKKH

-1524 VYEPKPSESI
+1524 VYEPKPSEGI

-1545 FSMREPVEQAKDL
+1545 FSVRDSAGRELTPAQQEFFRNSKARDENGNLLVMYHQTDGDFTVFDTEHKGAGTGDDETPFGVFLKKTSRDIGVRGKKQMQLYANIQNPLRVDNREQLVQSLARMSEEYASLKAESGNIDKEYGAKFEKAKRAFVDF
-1558 VAVHNLTEQNLQ
+1558 LTRWRKENPDAPARAAYNAEGFDTAFNAEDEVVKEWTKKQ
-1570 DALDLGGLPMPS
+1570 DALALK
-1582 IAVVKSEQ
+1582 A
-1590 GHSMYGP
+1590 
-1597 ISIVFG
+1597 
-1603 RDSIDPQADSRNK
+1603 
-1616 IYGGDTYTPTAPAV
+1616 
-1630 EYPVNYDRMR
+1630 
-1640 AVEKRLAGLSE
+1640 
-1651 KIAGGVFRN
+1651 
-1660 DSTLQRA
+1660 
-1667 GIDEESGMSAA
+1667 
-1678 ELADKLARDD
+1678 
-1688 SIRAAYLADQGKTL
+1688 
-1702 EPVMQKKEFN
+1702 KK
-1712 RYGNDALAKL
+1712 
-1722 VQQIGAQELAGIEAS
+1722 
-1737 IEAGDYQPVREIE
+1737 
-1750 DMVRQIIRDS
+1750 
-1760 YAEKHSALLNR
+1760 
-1771 KPELKEKRLDRFM
+1771 
-1784 ENNVTVFTVED
+1784 
-1795 FVRDAW
+1795 
-1801 EYYQDQG
+1801 
-1808 ATTSEIDRWA
+1808 
-1818 TSDKLH
+1818 
-1824 EAASVEDVKVW
+1824 
-1835 LLPQLEGVLGEP
+1835 
-1847 GIYNGSER
+1847 
-1855 FDRSGSRRSFS
+1855 
-1866 QLHWEYT
+1866 
-1873 LENIVRA
+1873 
-1880 MAETQAARG
+1880 
-1889 GQTFGAS
+1889 
-1896 AKAMQAVGSEDFQS
+1896 
-1910 IDEVKAAS
+1910 
-1918 GRLGEVDTE
+1918 
-1927 QYKADVDAVEKR
+1927 
-1939 IEQATRAVMRENKP
+1939 
-1953 HSDNQF
+1953 
-1959 DEMQII
+1959 
-1965 GDVMMQAAQG
+1965 
-1975 KQTEAAIRR
+1975 
-1984 AFSQE
+1984 
-1989 GYSISESTAREI
+1989 
-2001 REVFRAATALPTGY
+2001 AATAALRENGYDGVFLEKDQGSWGRSTEAYIALDANQVKNVDNQNPTT
-2015 FEAKPQRAVR
+2015 
-2025 FDEAKAVIVPDNI
+2025 DPDI
-2038 SRTLKKRIER
+2038 
-2048 AGVPIMEY
+2048 
-2056 RAGDESQRLKQLNSD
+2056 
-2071 ETWRFSVR
+2071 RFSVR

-2094 TTAQN
+2094 TTARN

-2162 DGKLLKIE
+2162 DKKLLKIE

-2189 LTGAVAAEKEHFQA
+2189 LTGAVAAEKDHFQA
-2203 DFEQRLQEALRRE
+2203 EFEQRLQDARRRE
-2216 QESLTQYRERREES
+2216 QESLVQYRERREES

-2237 AKIERTTSQLADRLN
+2237 AKIERTTRQLADRLN

-2313 QGAEGSEDALGG
+2313 QGMEGSEDALGG

-2418 AETFVAWDNAL
+2418 AETFVAWDNTL

-2444 FEELQDGW
+2444 FGELQDGW

-2459 KQVLDFRKGVI
+2459 KQVLDFRKSVI

-2556 LLGQLTPEQIAVADK
+2556 LLSQLTPEQIAVADK

-2584 NEITMKRFGYRGFTE
+2584 NEVTMKRFGYRGFIE
-2599 KIYYPIE
+2599 EIYYPIE

-2673 QKWYNYKDSVK
+2673 QKWYNYKDSTK
-2684 NEAGQVNTQTVQRS
+2684 NETGQVNTRTVQRA

-2719 GVKESGARGEGF
+2719 GVKESGARGEAF
-2731 ANKMISN
+2731 ADKMISN

-2762 AVLDYKYLA
+2762 AVLDYKYLTK
-2771 EAFGDRTGTRQ
+2771 AFGDRMGTRQ

-2817 GSRLEDLVDKS
+2817 GSKLEDLVDKS

-2833 LGDKVTW
+2833 LGDKITW

-2846 CKLEVQEKQG
+2846 CKLETKEKQG
-2856 LSGDELMEATAKRF
+2856 LSGDELIKATARRF

-2895 FAKMATSFLSEPTVS
+2895 FSKMFTSFMSEPTVS

-2936 NWKAAGRAYQAYVV
+2936 NWKTAGRAYQAYVV

-2983 LHGNLASDL
+2983 WDGNLVSDL

-3083 TVWNDT
+3083 TTWNNT
-3089 VGSVWPGMKRKTY
+3089 VGSVWPGLKCKTY

-3119 IGYDTLSAA
+3119 ISYDTLSTA

-3160 LGLTPSQ
+3160 MGLTPSQ

-3176 NSTWSDKGTPWT
+3176 NSTWSDKGTPWE

>member
-76 QQIMSGNG
+76 QEIMSGNG

-180 ASARRREE
+180 AAARRREE

-244 QAKQVQYERQGL
+244 QAKQVQYEQRGL

-305 YSDTEIGE
+305 YSDTEIGD

-337 ADSGAAGAAAATVL
+337 ADSGVAGAAAATVL

-404 LGRSTDATI
+404 LERSTDATI

-503 GTLTKRLRTTMKNA
+503 GTLAKRLRTTMKNV

-563 QTATA
+563 QAATA

-602 QQNRAVLQF
+602 RQNRAVLQF
-611 GELAGTAAEGRLSAD
+611 SELAGTAAEDRLSAD
-626 GKDRLAQKIKS
+626 GKDRLAQKVKS

-656 TIEARNKET
+656 TIEARNREA

-689 RAVAQLYDSDMSR
+689 RAVAQLYDSDMSH
-702 AREERTRQ
+702 AREERARQ

-717 GQRVANELEEAMR
+717 GQQVANELEEAMR
-730 LQGQTEGTDQ
+730 LQGQTEGTDR

-758 RGEYISELR
+758 RGEYISELQR
-767 KKRVNPQ
+767 KRVNPQ

-803 TETIPKERAATTGQ
+803 TETIPKEKAATTGQ
-817 QEMLAYLAADLK
+817 QEMLAYLAEDLK

-874 DQLNETQRGIAYD
+874 ERLNETQRGIAYD
-887 TGKAVHDQRMDRER
+887 TGKAVYDQRMDRER

-988 DINTGKNRVGDMSQT
+988 DINAGKNRVGDMSET
-1003 AILLTASHELTHF
+1003 AVLLTASHELTHF
-1016 IKEYN
+1016 IQEYN
-1021 PAQYEQLRTFVVERL
+1021 PAQYEQLRDFVVERL
-1036 MEAEDVDLDA
+1036 TEAEDVDLDA
-1046 LVQRHRKDQPELSYD
+1046 LVQRHQKDQPELSYD
-1061 EALDEVVADGCQ
+1061 EALDEVVADGCR
-1073 MMLQDSQAAAA
+1073 MMLKDSQAAAA

-1148 SEAETASKEKA
+1148 SEAETASGEKA
-1159 ASARGKASVRDGGGR
+1159 ASTRGKASARDGGGR

-1195 KVIPDSIRYA
+1195 KVIPDSIGYA
-1205 MFADDPSEIRNYGDR
+1205 MFADDPSEARGYGDR

-1234 FKEAIA
+1234 FKEDIA

-1327 WGGNLHQQSDTAAGE
+1327 WGDNLHQQSGHAAGA
-1342 SAAEVRYEIRRLDGQ
+1342 SAAQVRYEIRRLDGQ
-1357 TMVVLDTQTDTRDYK
+1357 TMVVLDTQTDTRSHK

-1383 TEKPFSTILADAL
+1383 AEKPFSTILADAL

-1429 TNLSE
+1429 TNLDE

-1447 VKEKH
+1447 VKKKH

-1524 VYEPKPSESI
+1524 VYEPKPSKSI

-1545 FSMREPVEQAKDL
+1545 FSMRDNTGRE
-1558 VAVHNLTEQNLQ
+1558 LTEAQQEFFRNSKARDENGNLLVMYHQTDGDFTVFDTEHKGAGTGDDETPFGVFLKKTSRDIGVRGKKQMQLYANIQNPLRVDNREQ
-1570 DALDLGGLPMPS
+1570 LVQSLARM
-1582 IAVVKSEQ
+1582 SEEYASLKTES
-1590 GHSMYGP
+1590 GNIDKEYGAKFEKAKR
-1597 ISIVFG
+1597 VFVDFLT
-1603 RDSIDPQADSRNK
+1603 RWRKENPD
-1616 IYGGDTYTPTAPAV
+1616 APA
-1630 EYPVNYDRMR
+1630 
-1640 AVEKRLAGLSE
+1640 
-1651 KIAGGVFRN
+1651 
-1660 DSTLQRA
+1660 
-1667 GIDEESGMSAA
+1667 
-1678 ELADKLARDD
+1678 
-1688 SIRAAYLADQGKTL
+1688 RAAYNAEGFDAAFNAEDEVVEEWTRKKDEIAVLAKKAITNALRANGYDGVFLENDKGSWGRSTEAYIALDANQVKNVDNQNPTTDPDIRFSVRERFPDELDRWEKDGMPEGVEFTLGSTGPVLQGLGAIESDIYMSGDKIRAILDPDAQHPHL
-1702 EPVMQKKEFN
+1702 EMTAAEIKKIPQILEDPVLVLKSRGRGTRGENSRLAVFGLIKAKNGQPVMAVMDLRPREGGFLVDDMQKVNSAYTKDNAADFIQ
-1712 RYGNDALAKL
+1712 RSDVLFADKKRTIPLLRMTGLTIAS
-1722 VQQIGAQELAGIEAS
+1722 QQLLRNGYVGS
-1737 IEAGDYQPVREIE
+1737 IAYSGQR
-1750 DMVRQIIRDS
+1750 
-1760 YAEKHSALLNR
+1760 
-1771 KPELKEKRLDRFM
+1771 
-1784 ENNVTVFTVED
+1784 
-1795 FVRDAW
+1795 
-1801 EYYQDQG
+1801 
-1808 ATTSEIDRWA
+1808 
-1818 TSDKLH
+1818 
-1824 EAASVEDVKVW
+1824 VKI
-1835 LLPQLEGVLGEP
+1835 EGVP
-1847 GIYNGSER
+1847 
-1855 FDRSGSRRSFS
+1855 FS
-1866 QLHWEYT
+1866 S
-1873 LENIVRA
+1873 V
-1880 MAETQAARG
+1880 
-1889 GQTFGAS
+1889 
-1896 AKAMQAVGSEDFQS
+1896 V
-1910 IDEVKAAS
+1910 
-1918 GRLGEVDTE
+1918 
-1927 QYKADVDAVEKR
+1927 
-1939 IEQATRAVMRENKP
+1939 
-1953 HSDNQF
+1953 
-1959 DEMQII
+1959 
-1965 GDVMMQAAQG
+1965 
-1975 KQTEAAIRR
+1975 
-1984 AFSQE
+1984 QE
-1989 GYSISESTAREI
+1989 GDT
-2001 REVFRAATALPTGY
+2001 
-2015 FEAKPQRAVR
+2015 
-2025 FDEAKAVIVPDNI
+2025 
-2038 SRTLKKRIER
+2038 
-2048 AGVPIMEY
+2048 
-2056 RAGDESQRLKQLNSD
+2056 
-2071 ETWRFSVR
+2071 RFSVR

-2094 TTAQN
+2094 TTARN

-2111 KAKSAAR
+2111 KAKSAAQ

-2126 QQKLADHESGVH
+2126 RQKLADHESGAH

-2153 QYAEMLDQL
+2153 QYAEKLDQL
-2162 DGKLLKIE
+2162 DEKLLKIE

-2189 LTGAVAAEKEHFQA
+2189 LTGAVAAEKEHFRA
-2203 DFEQRLQEALRRE
+2203 DFEQRLQEARRRE
-2216 QESLTQYRERREES
+2216 QESLIQYRERREES

-2237 AKIERTTSQLADRLN
+2237 AKIERTTRQLADRLN

-2383 NELLENRTFVRVAD
+2383 NELLENHTFVRVAD

-2406 HRRGQYKGAAEK
+2406 HRRGQHKGTAEK
-2418 AETFVAWDNAL
+2418 AETFVAWDNTL
-2429 PWYAFQRFGEGGRAI
+2429 PWYAFQRFGQGGRAI
-2444 FEELQDGW
+2444 FGELQDGW

-2459 KQVLDFRKGVI
+2459 KQVLDFRRSII

-2584 NEITMKRFGYRGFTE
+2584 NEVTMKRFGYRGFTE

-2684 NEAGQVNTQTVQRS
+2684 NEAGQVNTRTVQRA

-2710 VVQFLKDLN
+2710 VIQFLKDLN

-2771 EAFGDRTGTRQ
+2771 AAFTEKTSTRQ
-2782 ATAEMLEHSGI
+2782 AISEMLENSGI

-2817 GSRLEDLVDKS
+2817 GSKLEDLVDKS

-2846 CKLEVQEKQG
+2846 CKLEAQEKHG
-2856 LSGDELMEATAKRF
+2856 LSGDELIKATAQRF

-2882 TMTRSHMMRSSST
+2882 TMTRSHIMRSSST
-2895 FAKMATSFLSEPTVS
+2895 FSKMFTSFMSEPTVS

-2936 NWKAAGRAYQAYVV
+2936 NWKTAGRAYQAYVV

-3003 VFSALDGYD
+3003 VFAALDGYD

-3083 TVWNDT
+3083 TTWNNT

-3119 IGYDTLSAA
+3119 ISYDTLSTA

-3160 LGLTPSQ
+3160 MGLTPSQ

-3176 NSTWSDKGTPWT
+3176 NSTWSDKGTPWE

>member
-1 MPKQAAGS
+1 MAMQTGGG
-9 TARDRIL
+9 TARDRIMA
-16 SRARALDDDNKKY
+16 RARALDDEEKKK
-29 QHQIQQVQ
+29 QQAQ
-37 QVRREDTVPMRYRQ
+37 QPQQTRQSARTQVPMRYRQ
-51 GTPLAQQPQTTAK
+51 TAQEPGQEAAQQPQTTARD
-64 ERILSRAKALGP
+64 RIQARARAMG
-76 QQIMSGNG
+76 QQRVMSGLG
-84 DMTLAE
+84 DLTVEE
-90 YQDALKRAEKSI
+90 YQYALKQAEKSI

-108 FGSYRA
+108 FGSDRA

-135 VLALTDRGKN
+135 VLALTDFGKN

-180 ASARRREE
+180 AAARRREE

-237 DMQQTYN
+237 DMQRTYN

-404 LGRSTDATI
+404 LERSTDATI

-503 GTLTKRLRTTMKNA
+503 GTLAKRLQTTMKNV

-611 GELAGTAAEGRLSAD
+611 GELAGTAAEDRLSAD
-626 GKDRLAQKIKS
+626 GKDRLAQKVKS
-637 RTEQGK
+637 RTEQGE

-689 RAVAQLYDSDMSR
+689 RAVAQLYDSNMSR
-702 AREERTRQ
+702 AREERARQ

-717 GQRVANELEEAMR
+717 GQQVANELEEAMGR
-730 LQGQTEGTDQ
+730 RERTEDADQGATAA
-740 PGRMTSGM
+740 

-758 RGEYISELR
+758 RGEYISELQR
-767 KKRVNPQ
+767 KRVNPQ

-853 NAYEYGAAGVKRDY
+853 NAYEYGAANVKRDY

-887 TGKAVHDQRMDRER
+887 TGKAVYDQRMAQER

-925 VGGVTYAPVTQETM
+925 VGGVTYAPVTQEAM

-947 DVMRQLARVTGVDV
+947 EVMRQLARVSGVDV
-961 VFYQSRANEKGEYTA
+961 VFYQSRANGQGRYTE

-988 DINTGKNRVGDMSQT
+988 DINAGKNAVGDLSET
-1003 AILLTASHELTHF
+1003 AVLLTAAHELTHF
-1016 IKEYN
+1016 IQEYS
-1021 PAQYEQLRTFVVERL
+1021 PAQYEQLRDFVVERL
-1036 MEAEDVDLDA
+1036 TEAEDVDLDA
-1046 LVQRHRKDQPELSYD
+1046 LVQRHQKDQPELSYD

-1073 MMLQDSQAAAA
+1073 MMLKDSQAAAA

-1098 WLRKWVKKLQEAF
+1098 WLRKWVKRLQEAF
-1111 RGLTAQKPE
+1111 RGLTARSRE

-1134 WDDALVG
+1134 WDDALIG

-1148 SEAETASKEKA
+1148 SEAE
-1159 ASARGKASVRDGGGR
+1159 
-1174 IARAVNGEDYWNDLS
+1174 
-1189 YRGYRR
+1189 
-1195 KVIPDSIRYA
+1195 
-1205 MFADDPSEIRNYGDR
+1205 
-1220 FAAVRHDDLPKIDD
+1220 
-1234 FKEAIA
+1234 
-1240 EAWERDK
+1240 
-1247 AEYLLPPALEVFE
+1247 
-1260 DLSGAEVADHFDP
+1260 
-1273 VDILDGADAWDTP
+1273 
-1286 ELITWAFSHGI
+1286 
-1297 FDEVGGIKTS
+1297 TS

-1327 WGGNLHQQSDTAAGE
+1327 WGDNLHQQSDPATGAPAAQ
-1342 SAAEVRYEIRRLDGQ
+1342 VRYEVRESKDETVSGIKEQIRRNAKALEAMEPVGSA
-1357 TMVVLDTQTDTRDYK
+1357 MVSGIERMTIAQKRQWAETILRPTGYK
-1372 AAAAYLKALVN
+1372 VDRQGFGSIYFEPRHINQGLNYLKQDGEIAAFTMLPKVLKRGIVIESRENHKGRNFGTVTIAAPVEINGIRGNMAAVVQLTGKNHYHTHRIIMPDGSAFAFNAEKN
-1383 TEKPFSTILADAL
+1383 TESKPAGALLQKST
-1396 PVYAGKDLP
+1396 
-1405 SEYKGSEYTLG
+1405 
-1416 MHRGLREVKMQAA
+1416 HA
-1429 TNLSE
+1429 TPIES
-1434 MLLLAEDGEWREN
+1434 
-1447 VKEKH
+1447 VSKH
-1452 GKDAQNGWY
+1452 
-1461 RYKTRFAVPV
+1461 
-1471 LNARKA
+1471 
-1477 VDHYAVYGGVLL
+1477 
-1489 IRNDADGKSY
+1489 S
-1499 LYDMVDVEK
+1499 
-1508 KKVISSPPF
+1508 
-1517 SAQAHSG
+1517 
-1524 VYEPKPSESI
+1524 

-1545 FSMREPVEQAKDL
+1545 FSVRDNTGRELTPAQQEYFRGSKARDENGNLLVMYHQTDGNFTVFDTEHKGAGTGDDETPFGVFLKKTSRDIGVRGKKQMQLYANIQNPLRVDNREQLVQSLARMSEEYASLKAESGNIDKEYGAKFEKAKRAFVDF
-1558 VAVHNLTEQNLQ
+1558 LTRWRKENP
-1570 DALDLGGLPMPS
+1570 D
-1582 IAVVKSEQ
+1582 
-1590 GHSMYGP
+1590 
-1597 ISIVFG
+1597 
-1603 RDSIDPQADSRNK
+1603 
-1616 IYGGDTYTPTAPAV
+1616 APA
-1630 EYPVNYDRMR
+1630 
-1640 AVEKRLAGLSE
+1640 
-1651 KIAGGVFRN
+1651 
-1660 DSTLQRA
+1660 
-1667 GIDEESGMSAA
+1667 
-1678 ELADKLARDD
+1678 
-1688 SIRAAYLADQGKTL
+1688 RAAYNAEGFDAAFNAEDEVVEEWTR
-1702 EPVMQKKEFN
+1702 KKDEI
-1712 RYGNDALAKL
+1712 AVLAKKA
-1722 VQQIGAQELAGIEAS
+1722 ITN
-1737 IEAGDYQPVREIE
+1737 
-1750 DMVRQIIRDS
+1750 
-1760 YAEKHSALLNR
+1760 ALRANGY
-1771 KPELKEKRLDRFM
+1771 DG
-1784 ENNVTVFTVED
+1784 VF
-1795 FVRDAW
+1795 
-1801 EYYQDQG
+1801 
-1808 ATTSEIDRWA
+1808 
-1818 TSDKLH
+1818 
-1824 EAASVEDVKVW
+1824 
-1835 LLPQLEGVLGEP
+1835 
-1847 GIYNGSER
+1847 
-1855 FDRSGSRRSFS
+1855 
-1866 QLHWEYT
+1866 
-1873 LENIVRA
+1873 LEND
-1880 MAETQAARG
+1880 
-1889 GQTFGAS
+1889 
-1896 AKAMQAVGSEDFQS
+1896 KGSWGRSTEAYIALDANQ
-1910 IDEVKAAS
+1910 VKN
-1918 GRLGEVDTE
+1918 V
-1927 QYKADVDAVEKR
+1927 
-1939 IEQATRAVMRENKP
+1939 
-1953 HSDNQF
+1953 DNQN
-1959 DEMQII
+1959 
-1965 GDVMMQAAQG
+1965 
-1975 KQTEAAIRR
+1975 
-1984 AFSQE
+1984 
-1989 GYSISESTAREI
+1989 
-2001 REVFRAATALPTGY
+2001 PTT
-2015 FEAKPQRAVR
+2015 
-2025 FDEAKAVIVPDNI
+2025 DPDI
-2038 SRTLKKRIER
+2038 
-2048 AGVPIMEY
+2048 
-2056 RAGDESQRLKQLNSD
+2056 
-2071 ETWRFSVR
+2071 RFSVR

-2094 TTAQN
+2094 TTARN

-2162 DGKLLKIE
+2162 DEKLLKIE

-2203 DFEQRLQEALRRE
+2203 DFEQRLQEARRRE
-2216 QESLTQYRERREES
+2216 QESLAQYRERREES

-2237 AKIERTTSQLADRLN
+2237 AKIERTTRQLADRLN

-2313 QGAEGSEDALGG
+2313 QGTEGSEDALGG

-2378 AVTKM
+2378 AVAKM

-2418 AETFVAWDNAL
+2418 AETFVAWDNTL

-2444 FEELQDGW
+2444 FGELQDGW

-2459 KQVLDFRKGVI
+2459 KQVLDFRKSVI

-2482 RQVELLDQ
+2482 RRVELLDQ

-2584 NEITMKRFGYRGFTE
+2584 NEVTMKRFGYRGFTE

-2684 NEAGQVNTQTVQRS
+2684 NETGQVNTRTVQRA

-2719 GVKESGARGEGF
+2719 GVKESGARGEAF
-2731 ANKMISN
+2731 ADKMISN

-2771 EAFGDRTGTRQ
+2771 KAFGDRTGTRR

-2817 GSRLEDLVDKS
+2817 GSKLEDLVDKS

-2846 CKLEVQEKQG
+2846 CKLETQEKQG
-2856 LSGDELMEATAKRF
+2856 LSGDELVKATARRF

-2882 TMTRSHMMRSSST
+2882 TMTRSHIMRSSST
-2895 FAKMATSFLSEPTVS
+2895 FSKMFTSFMSEPTVS

-2936 NWKAAGRAYQAYVV
+2936 NWKTAGRAYQAYVV

-2983 LHGNLASDL
+2983 LRGNLASDL

-3083 TVWNDT
+3083 TTWNNT

-3108 EAYNSYAKPAG
+3108 EAYNSYAKPAD
-3119 IGYDTLSAA
+3119 ISYDKLSTA

-3160 LGLTPSQ
+3160 MGLTPSQ

-3176 NSTWSDKGTPWT
+3176 ISTWSGKGTPWE

>member
-64 ERILSRAKALGP
+64 ERIQARARAMG
-76 QQIMSGNG
+76 QQRVMSGLG
-84 DMTLAE
+84 DLTVEE
-90 YQDALKRAEKSI
+90 YQYALKQA
-102 AQQDDR
+102 
-108 FGSYRA
+108 
-114 KETYKKALLALSP
+114 
-127 VVSPVWTG
+127 
-135 VLALTDRGKN
+135 
-145 VQEREAAAASKTAK
+145 EAASPKRDENPGFFSRVGK
-159 WLFGKSQ
+159 WLVGKTE

-175 QQEAQ
+175 QWDALEA
-180 ASARRREE
+180 ARKREE
-188 LASLDLAEYERLLEQ
+188 LASLDLDEYEKLLEQ
-203 AKKEAA
+203 AKKQAA
-209 GQQPKYNIHAMGGY
+209 DARPDFNIHAMGGY

-237 DMQQTYN
+237 DMQRTYN
-244 QAKQVQYERQGL
+244 QAKQVQYERRGL

-337 ADSGAAGAAAATVL
+337 ADSGVAGAAAATVL

-404 LGRSTDATI
+404 LERSTDATI

-489 DVSLERLLTLKPAQ
+489 DVSLERLLALKPAQ
-503 GTLTKRLRTTMKNA
+503 GTLAKRLRTTMKNA

-602 QQNRAVLQF
+602 QQNRAVQQF
-611 GELAGTAAEGRLSAD
+611 GELAGTAAEDRLSAD
-626 GKDRLAQKIKS
+626 GKDRLAQRVKS

-656 TIEARNKET
+656 TIEARNKEA

-702 AREERTRQ
+702 TREERARQ
-710 TLRNSKY
+710 ALRDSKY
-717 GQRVANELEEAMR
+717 GQQVANELEEAMGR
-730 LQGQTEGTDQ
+730 LEQAEDADQGATAA
-740 PGRMTSGM
+740 

-758 RGEYISELR
+758 RGEYISELQR
-767 KKRVNPQ
+767 KRVNPQ

-853 NAYEYGAAGVKRDY
+853 NAYEYGAANVKRDY

-887 TGKAVHDQRMDRER
+887 TGKAVYDQRMAQER

-911 AITREGTVS
+911 AITQEGTVS

-947 DVMRQLARVTGVDV
+947 EVMRRMARVTGVDV
-961 VFYQSRANEKGEYTA
+961 VLYQSRANEKGEYTA

-988 DINTGKNRVGDMSQT
+988 DINAGKNRVGDMSET

-1016 IKEYN
+1016 IQEYN
-1021 PAQYEQLRTFVVERL
+1021 PAQYEQLRDFVVKRL
-1036 MEAEDVDLDA
+1036 TEAEDVDLDA
-1046 LVQRHRKDQPELSYD
+1046 LVQRHQKNQPELSYD

-1073 MMLQDSQAAAA
+1073 MMLKDSQAAAQ
-1084 LAKQNRSLAGNIRS
+1084 LAKKNRSLAGNIRS
-1098 WLRKWVKKLQEAF
+1098 WLRKWVKRLQEAF

-1141 AARNLQQ
+1141 AAENR
-1148 SEAETASKEKA
+1148 
-1159 ASARGKASVRDGGGR
+1159 
-1174 IARAVNGEDYWNDLS
+1174 
-1189 YRGYRR
+1189 
-1195 KVIPDSIRYA
+1195 
-1205 MFADDPSEIRNYGDR
+1205 
-1220 FAAVRHDDLPKIDD
+1220 
-1234 FKEAIA
+1234 
-1240 EAWERDK
+1240 
-1247 AEYLLPPALEVFE
+1247 
-1260 DLSGAEVADHFDP
+1260 
-1273 VDILDGADAWDTP
+1273 
-1286 ELITWAFSHGI
+1286 
-1297 FDEVGGIKTS
+1297 
-1307 DGAIVW
+1307 
-1313 DDSLIH
+1313 
-1319 DTSGDDGV
+1319 
-1327 WGGNLHQQSDTAAGE
+1327 QQSDTAAGE
-1342 SAAEVRYEIRRLDGQ
+1342 SAAEVRYEARESKDKD
-1357 TMVVLDTQTDTRDYK
+1357 VVSVKQQLK
-1372 AAAAYLKALVN
+1372 AAESELSKTPVVSRKNVTANIEKMSTKQRLEWAVAELKASGYRVKRPNGNTIEFSPKDINSGLRYLSSAGEIAAY
-1383 TEKPFSTILADAL
+1383 SAL
-1396 PVYAGKDLP
+1396 PAVLKRGK
-1405 SEYKGSEYTLG
+1405 EIYREANHKGRGYGTITFAAPVEINGVRGNMAVVVRQTKGQRYDV
-1416 MHRGLREVKMQAA
+1416 HRILMP
-1429 TNLSE
+1429 
-1434 MLLLAEDGEWREN
+1434 DGSAF
-1447 VKEKH
+1447 VFHEK
-1452 GKDAQNGWY
+1452 AN
-1461 RYKTRFAVPV
+1461 AVSTTV
-1471 LNARKA
+1471 
-1477 VDHYAVYGGVLL
+1477 GGVTEAASSSGGTTPTINTASKDS
-1489 IRNDADGKSY
+1489 IRPG
-1499 LYDMVDVEK
+1499 
-1508 KKVISSPPF
+1508 
-1517 SAQAHSG
+1517 
-1524 VYEPKPSESI
+1524 
-1534 IRHENEKSNTK
+1534 NEKSNTK

-1616 IYGGDTYTPTAPAV
+1616 IYGGDAYTPTAPAV

-1660 DSTLQRA
+1660 DSALQRA

-1880 MAETQAARG
+1880 MTETQAARG

-2038 SRTLKKRIER
+2038 SRTLKKRIES

-2094 TTAQN
+2094 TTARN

-2153 QYAEMLDQL
+2153 QYTEMLDQL
-2162 DGKLLKIE
+2162 DEKLLKIE

-2203 DFEQRLQEALRRE
+2203 DFEQRLQEARRRE
-2216 QESLTQYRERREES
+2216 QESLAQYRERREES

-2237 AKIERTTSQLADRLN
+2237 AKIERTTRQLADRLN

-2383 NELLENRTFVRVAD
+2383 NELLENRTFIRVAD

-2418 AETFVAWDNAL
+2418 AETFVAWDNTL

-2444 FEELQDGW
+2444 FGELQDGW

-2459 KQVLDFRKGVI
+2459 KQVLDFRKSVI

-2482 RQVELLDQ
+2482 RRVELLDQ

-2556 LLGQLTPEQIAVADK
+2556 LLSQLTPEQIAVADK
-2571 LQKYMTEQGSKWG
+2571 LQNYMTEQGSKWG
-2584 NEITMKRFGYRGFTE
+2584 NEVTMKRFGYRGFTE

-2684 NEAGQVNTQTVQRS
+2684 NEAGQVNTRTVQRA

-2719 GVKESGARGEGF
+2719 GVKESGARGEAF
-2731 ANKMISN
+2731 ADKMISN

-2771 EAFGDRTGTRQ
+2771 KAFGDRTGTRQ

-2817 GSRLEDLVDKS
+2817 GSKLEDLVDKS

-2833 LGDKVTW
+2833 LGDKITW

-2846 CKLEVQEKQG
+2846 CKLEVREKQG
-2856 LSGDELMEATAKRF
+2856 LSGDELMKATAQRF

-2882 TMTRSHMMRSSST
+2882 TMTRSNIMRSSST
-2895 FAKMATSFLSEPTVS
+2895 FSKMFTSFLSEPTVS

-2992 NPLNKLPYMRD
+2992 NPMNKLPYMRD

-3083 TVWNDT
+3083 TAWNNT

-3119 IGYDTLSAA
+3119 ISYDTLSTA

-3160 LGLTPSQ
+3160 LGLTSSQ

-3176 NSTWSDKGTPWT
+3176 NSTWSDKGTPWA

>member
-29 QHQIQQVQ
+29 LHQIQQVQ

-76 QQIMSGNG
+76 QEIMSGDG

-90 YQDALKRAEKSI
+90 YQAALKQAEKSI

-108 FGSYRA
+108 FGSDRA

-135 VLALTDRGKN
+135 VLALTDFGKN

-180 ASARRREE
+180 AAARRREE

-237 DMQQTYN
+237 DMQRTYN

-404 LGRSTDATI
+404 LERSTDATI

-503 GTLTKRLRTTMKNA
+503 GTLAKRLQTTMKNV

-611 GELAGTAAEGRLSAD
+611 GELAGTAAEDRLSAD
-626 GKDRLAQKIKS
+626 GKDRLAQKVKS

-656 TIEARNKET
+656 TIEARNKEA

-702 AREERTRQ
+702 TREERARQ

-717 GQRVANELEEAMR
+717 GQQVANELEEAMGR
-730 LQGQTEGTDQ
+730 RERTEDADQGTTAA
-740 PGRMTSGM
+740 

-758 RGEYISELR
+758 RGEYISELHR
-767 KKRVNPQ
+767 KRINPQ

-787 AETGQL
+787 AETGRL

-817 QEMLAYLAADLK
+817 QEMLAYLAEDLK
-829 EGAPAMIASYLDGQ
+829 EGAPPMIASYLDGQ

-887 TGKAVHDQRMDRER
+887 TGKAVYDQRMDRER
-901 QKFPQESKGA
+901 QKFQQESKGA
-911 AITREGTVS
+911 TITREGTVS

-925 VGGVTYAPVTQETM
+925 VGGVTYAPVTQEAM

-961 VFYQSRANEKGEYTA
+961 VFYQSRANEKSEYTA

-988 DINTGKNRVGDMSQT
+988 DINAGKNRVGDMSET
-1003 AILLTASHELTHF
+1003 AVLLTASHELTHF
-1016 IKEYN
+1016 IQGYN

-1036 MEAEDVDLDA
+1036 TEAEDVDLDA
-1046 LVQRHRKDQPELSYD
+1046 LVQRHQKNQPELSYD

-1073 MMLQDSQAAAA
+1073 MMLKDSQAAAA

-1098 WLRKWVKKLQEAF
+1098 WLRKWVKRLQEAF
-1111 RGLTAQKPE
+1111 RGLTARNRE

-1148 SEAETASKEKA
+1148 SGAETASGEKV
-1159 ASARGKASVRDGGGR
+1159 ASTRGKASARDGGGR

-1195 KVIPDSIRYA
+1195 KVIPDSIGYA
-1205 MFADDPSEIRNYGDR
+1205 MFADDPSEARGYGDR
-1220 FAAVRHDDLPKIDD
+1220 FAAVRHGDLPKIDD

-1247 AEYLLPPALEVFE
+1247 AENLLPPALEVFE

-1327 WGGNLHQQSDTAAGE
+1327 WGDNLHQQSDPAAGAP
-1342 SAAEVRYEIRRLDGQ
+1342 AAQVRYEVRESKDETVSGIKEQIRRNAKALEAMEPVGSA
-1357 TMVVLDTQTDTRDYK
+1357 MVSGIERMTIAQKRQWAETILRPTGYK
-1372 AAAAYLKALVN
+1372 VDRQGFGSIYFEPRHINQGLNYLKQDGEIAAFTMLPKVLKRGIVIESRENHKGRNFGTVTIAAPVEINGIRGNMAAVVQLTGKNHYHTHRIIMPDGSAFAFNAEKN
-1383 TEKPFSTILADAL
+1383 TESKPAGALLQKST
-1396 PVYAGKDLP
+1396 
-1405 SEYKGSEYTLG
+1405 
-1416 MHRGLREVKMQAA
+1416 HA
-1429 TNLSE
+1429 TPIES
-1434 MLLLAEDGEWREN
+1434 
-1447 VKEKH
+1447 VSKH
-1452 GKDAQNGWY
+1452 
-1461 RYKTRFAVPV
+1461 
-1471 LNARKA
+1471 
-1477 VDHYAVYGGVLL
+1477 
-1489 IRNDADGKSY
+1489 S
-1499 LYDMVDVEK
+1499 
-1508 KKVISSPPF
+1508 
-1517 SAQAHSG
+1517 
-1524 VYEPKPSESI
+1524 

-1545 FSMREPVEQAKDL
+1545 FSVRDNTGRELTPAQQEYFRGSKARDENGNLLVMYHQTDGNFTVFDTEHKGAGTGDDETPFGVFLKKTSRDIGVRGKKQMQLYANIQNPLRVDNREQLVQSLARMSEEYASLKAESGNIDKEYGAKFEKAKRAFVDF
-1558 VAVHNLTEQNLQ
+1558 LTRWRKENP
-1570 DALDLGGLPMPS
+1570 D
-1582 IAVVKSEQ
+1582 
-1590 GHSMYGP
+1590 
-1597 ISIVFG
+1597 
-1603 RDSIDPQADSRNK
+1603 
-1616 IYGGDTYTPTAPAV
+1616 APA
-1630 EYPVNYDRMR
+1630 
-1640 AVEKRLAGLSE
+1640 
-1651 KIAGGVFRN
+1651 
-1660 DSTLQRA
+1660 
-1667 GIDEESGMSAA
+1667 
-1678 ELADKLARDD
+1678 
-1688 SIRAAYLADQGKTL
+1688 RAAYNAEGFDAAFNAEDEVVEEWTR
-1702 EPVMQKKEFN
+1702 KKDEI
-1712 RYGNDALAKL
+1712 AVLAKKA
-1722 VQQIGAQELAGIEAS
+1722 ITN
-1737 IEAGDYQPVREIE
+1737 
-1750 DMVRQIIRDS
+1750 
-1760 YAEKHSALLNR
+1760 ALRANGY
-1771 KPELKEKRLDRFM
+1771 DG
-1784 ENNVTVFTVED
+1784 VF
-1795 FVRDAW
+1795 
-1801 EYYQDQG
+1801 
-1808 ATTSEIDRWA
+1808 
-1818 TSDKLH
+1818 
-1824 EAASVEDVKVW
+1824 
-1835 LLPQLEGVLGEP
+1835 
-1847 GIYNGSER
+1847 
-1855 FDRSGSRRSFS
+1855 
-1866 QLHWEYT
+1866 
-1873 LENIVRA
+1873 LEND
-1880 MAETQAARG
+1880 
-1889 GQTFGAS
+1889 
-1896 AKAMQAVGSEDFQS
+1896 KGSWGRSTEAYIALDANQ
-1910 IDEVKAAS
+1910 VKN
-1918 GRLGEVDTE
+1918 V
-1927 QYKADVDAVEKR
+1927 
-1939 IEQATRAVMRENKP
+1939 
-1953 HSDNQF
+1953 DNQN
-1959 DEMQII
+1959 
-1965 GDVMMQAAQG
+1965 
-1975 KQTEAAIRR
+1975 
-1984 AFSQE
+1984 
-1989 GYSISESTAREI
+1989 
-2001 REVFRAATALPTGY
+2001 PTT
-2015 FEAKPQRAVR
+2015 
-2025 FDEAKAVIVPDNI
+2025 DPDI
-2038 SRTLKKRIER
+2038 
-2048 AGVPIMEY
+2048 
-2056 RAGDESQRLKQLNSD
+2056 
-2071 ETWRFSVR
+2071 RFSVR

-2094 TTAQN
+2094 TTARN

-2162 DGKLLKIE
+2162 DEKLLKIE

-2203 DFEQRLQEALRRE
+2203 DFEQRLQEARRRE
-2216 QESLTQYRERREES
+2216 QESLAQYRERREES

-2237 AKIERTTSQLADRLN
+2237 AKIERTTRQLADRLN

-2313 QGAEGSEDALGG
+2313 QGTEGSEDALGG

-2378 AVTKM
+2378 AVAKM

-2418 AETFVAWDNAL
+2418 AETFVAWDNTL

-2444 FEELQDGW
+2444 FGELQDGW

-2459 KQVLDFRKGVI
+2459 KQVLDFRKSVI

-2482 RQVELLDQ
+2482 RRVELLDQ

-2584 NEITMKRFGYRGFTE
+2584 NEVTMKRFGYRGFTE

-2673 QKWYNYKDSVK
+2673 QKWYNYKDSTK
-2684 NEAGQVNTQTVQRS
+2684 NETGQVNTQTVQRA

-2719 GVKESGARGEGF
+2719 GVKESGARGEAF
-2731 ANKMISN
+2731 ADKMISN

-2771 EAFGDRTGTRQ
+2771 KAFGDRTGTRQ

-2846 CKLEVQEKQG
+2846 CKLETQEKQG
-2856 LSGDELMEATAKRF
+2856 LSGDELVKATARRF

-2895 FAKMATSFLSEPTVS
+2895 FSKMFTSFMSEPTVS

-2936 NWKAAGRAYQAYVV
+2936 NWKTAGRAYQAYVV

-2983 LHGNLASDL
+2983 LRGNLASDL

-3083 TVWNDT
+3083 TTWNNT

-3108 EAYNSYAKPAG
+3108 EAYNSYAKPAD
-3119 IGYDTLSAA
+3119 ISYDKLSTA

-3160 LGLTPSQ
+3160 MGLTPSQ

-3176 NSTWSDKGTPWT
+3176 ISTWSDKGTPWE

>member
-1 MPKQAAGS
+1 M
-9 TARDRIL
+9 
-16 SRARALDDDNKKY
+16 
-29 QHQIQQVQ
+29 
-37 QVRREDTVPMRYRQ
+37 
-51 GTPLAQQPQTTAK
+51 
-64 ERILSRAKALGP
+64 
-76 QQIMSGNG
+76 
-84 DMTLAE
+84 
-90 YQDALKRAEKSI
+90 
-102 AQQDDR
+102 
-108 FGSYRA
+108 
-114 KETYKKALLALSP
+114 
-127 VVSPVWTG
+127 
-135 VLALTDRGKN
+135 
-145 VQEREAAAASKTAK
+145 
-159 WLFGKSQ
+159 
-166 KTPEEIVAE
+166 
-175 QQEAQ
+175 
-180 ASARRREE
+180 
-188 LASLDLAEYERLLEQ
+188 
-203 AKKEAA
+203 
-209 GQQPKYNIHAMGGY
+209 
-223 DPAAEN
+223 
-229 TEARKKAD
+229 
-237 DMQQTYN
+237 
-244 QAKQVQYERQGL
+244 
-256 EALGKLNRK
+256 
-265 QLAAVETLVETPE
+265 
-278 TGTAVMSARVAQDS
+278 
-292 RRKQATDTLKAAG
+292 
-305 YSDTEIGE
+305 
-313 LVTWRSRQKDQEA
+313 
-326 YQKNVQ
+326 
-332 WHENL
+332 
-337 ADSGAAGAAAATVL
+337 
-351 SVPENLLSGLGAADL
+351 
-366 AMQNAQ
+366 
-372 KLGGVDHPANYYT
+372 
-385 PAMRLY
+385 
-391 GGSNA
+391 
-396 ARTTVSEK
+396 
-404 LGRSTDATI
+404 
-413 FGQNVA
+413 
-419 SVAYNIGTSMMD
+419 
-431 SGATAALAAIGVPPM
+431 
-446 VGSAFLG
+446 
-453 GSAATAAMVDAKERG
+453 
-468 IDDTNALW
+468 
-476 TGLFAGVAETLFE
+476 
-489 DVSLERLLTLKPAQ
+489 
-503 GTLTKRLRTTMKNA
+503 
-517 GLQAATEGSEELF
+517 
-530 TSFANYIT
+530 
-538 DRAINGGLSE
+538 
-548 YGTAVRAYMDQGMSH
+548 
-563 QTATA
+563 
-568 KASADLA
+568 
-575 GQMAMDFVAGG
+575 
-586 IAGGLMAG
+586 
-594 GKSAIDVG
+594 
-602 QQNRAVLQF
+602 
-611 GELAGTAAEGRLSAD
+611 
-626 GKDRLAQKIKS
+626 
-637 RTEQGK
+637 
-643 TVSGGALR
+643 
-651 EVMER
+651 
-656 TIEARNKET
+656 
-665 RENVRQ
+665 
-671 RAQARLEELGDP
+671 
-683 NAESVS
+683 
-689 RAVAQLYDSDMSR
+689 
-702 AREERTRQ
+702 
-710 TLRNSKY
+710 
-717 GQRVANELEEAMR
+717 
-730 LQGQTEGTDQ
+730 
-740 PGRMTSGM
+740 
-748 WAENLPRYTS
+748 
-758 RGEYISELR
+758 
-767 KKRVNPQ
+767 
-774 ATDRRP
+774 
-780 VTGYKYN
+780 
-787 AETGQL
+787 
-793 DAIVKGEDGK
+793 
-803 TETIPKERAATTGQ
+803 
-817 QEMLAYLAADLK
+817 
-829 EGAPAMIASYLDGQ
+829 
-843 DLETY
+843 
-848 SRQWH
+848 
-853 NAYEYGAAGVKRDY
+853 
-867 AMASQAV
+867 
-874 DQLNETQRGIAYD
+874 
-887 TGKAVHDQRMDRER
+887 
-901 QKFPQESKGA
+901 
-911 AITREGTVS
+911 
-920 LKGAT
+920 
-925 VGGVTYAPVTQETM
+925 
-939 TRRQRDSV
+939 
-947 DVMRQLARVTGVDV
+947 
-961 VFYQSRANEKGEYTA
+961 
-976 ANGFYRDGTVYL
+976 
-988 DINTGKNRVGDMSQT
+988 
-1003 AILLTASHELTHF
+1003 
-1016 IKEYN
+1016 
-1021 PAQYEQLRTFVVERL
+1021 
-1036 MEAEDVDLDA
+1036 
-1046 LVQRHRKDQPELSYD
+1046 
-1061 EALDEVVADGCQ
+1061 DEVVADGCQ
-1073 MMLQDSQAAAA
+1073 MMLKDSQAAAA

-1120 AQALTRYAKELQKI
+1120 AQALTRYAKEMQKI

-1148 SEAETASKEKA
+1148 SEAETASGEEA
-1159 ASARGKASVRDGGGR
+1159 ASTRGKASARD
-1174 IARAVNGEDYWNDLS
+1174 
-1189 YRGYRR
+1189 
-1195 KVIPDSIRYA
+1195 
-1205 MFADDPSEIRNYGDR
+1205 
-1220 FAAVRHDDLPKIDD
+1220 
-1234 FKEAIA
+1234 
-1240 EAWERDK
+1240 
-1247 AEYLLPPALEVFE
+1247 
-1260 DLSGAEVADHFDP
+1260 
-1273 VDILDGADAWDTP
+1273 
-1286 ELITWAFSHGI
+1286 
-1297 FDEVGGIKTS
+1297 
-1307 DGAIVW
+1307 
-1313 DDSLIH
+1313 
-1319 DTSGDDGV
+1319 
-1327 WGGNLHQQSDTAAGE
+1327 GE
-1342 SAAEVRYEIRRLDGQ
+1342 SAAQVRYEVRESKDKDIVSVKQQLKASESELSKMPVVSRKNVTADIERMSTKQRLEWAVAELRASGYRVERPNGNTIEFSPKDINSG
-1357 TMVVLDTQTDTRDYK
+1357 LRYLSG
-1372 AAAAYLKALVN
+1372 AGEIAAY
-1383 TEKPFSTILADAL
+1383 SAL
-1396 PVYAGKDLP
+1396 PAVLKRGK
-1405 SEYKGSEYTLG
+1405 EIYREANHKGRGYGTITFAAPVEINGVRGNMAVVVRQTKGQRYDV
-1416 MHRGLREVKMQAA
+1416 HRILMPDGSAFVFQEKANAVSTTVGGITEAA
-1429 TNLSE
+1429 SSSGGTTPTINTAS
-1434 MLLLAEDGEWREN
+1434 
-1447 VKEKH
+1447 
-1452 GKDAQNGWY
+1452 KDS
-1461 RYKTRFAVPV
+1461 
-1471 LNARKA
+1471 
-1477 VDHYAVYGGVLL
+1477 
-1489 IRNDADGKSY
+1489 IRPG
-1499 LYDMVDVEK
+1499 
-1508 KKVISSPPF
+1508 
-1517 SAQAHSG
+1517 
-1524 VYEPKPSESI
+1524 
-1534 IRHENEKSNTK
+1534 NEKSNTK

-1616 IYGGDTYTPTAPAV
+1616 IYGGDAYTPTAPAV

-1660 DSTLQRA
+1660 DSALQRA

-1880 MAETQAARG
+1880 MTETQAARG

-2038 SRTLKKRIER
+2038 SRTLKKRIES

-2094 TTAQN
+2094 TTARN

-2162 DGKLLKIE
+2162 DEKLLKIE

-2175 RKLLERERSYVDDL
+2175 RKLLGRERSYVDDL
-2189 LTGAVAAEKEHFQA
+2189 LTGAVTAEKEHFQA
-2203 DFEQRLQEALRRE
+2203 EFEQRLQEARRHE
-2216 QESLTQYRERREES
+2216 QESLLRYRQRREES

-2237 AKIERTTSQLADRLN
+2237 AKIERTTRQLADRLN

-2313 QGAEGSEDALGG
+2313 QGTEGSEDALGG

-2482 RQVELLDQ
+2482 RRVELLDQ

-2513 KQALGHLFGGGIRI
+2513 KQALGHLLGGGIRI

-2584 NEITMKRFGYRGFTE
+2584 NEVTMKRFGYRGFTE

-2673 QKWYNYKDSVK
+2673 QKWYNYKDSTK
-2684 NEAGQVNTQTVQRS
+2684 NETGQVNTRTVQRA

-2719 GVKESGARGEGF
+2719 GVKESGARGEAF
-2731 ANKMISN
+2731 ADKMISN

-2771 EAFGDRTGTRQ
+2771 KAFGDRTGTRQ
-2782 ATAEMLEHSGI
+2782 ATAEMLKHSGI

-2817 GSRLEDLVDKS
+2817 GSKLEDLVDKS

-2856 LSGDELMEATAKRF
+2856 LSGDELMKATAQRF

-2895 FAKMATSFLSEPTVS
+2895 FSKMFTSFMSEPTVS

-2973 WEKLWNAFGG
+2973 WEKLCNAFVG
-2983 LHGNLASDL
+2983 LHGKLASDL

-3003 VFSALDGYD
+3003 VFAALDGYD

-3069 LSGLPLSAATREVI
+3069 LSGLPLSSATGEVI
-3083 TVWNDT
+3083 TTWNNT

-3119 IGYDTLSAA
+3119 ISYDTLSTA

-3176 NSTWSDKGTPWT
+3176 NSTWSDKGTPWE

>member
-1 MPKQAAGS
+1 MAMQTGGG
-9 TARDRIL
+9 TARDRIMA
-16 SRARALDDDNKKY
+16 RARALDDEEKKK
-29 QHQIQQVQ
+29 QQAQ
-37 QVRREDTVPMRYRQ
+37 QPQQTRQSAQAQVPMRYRQ
-51 GTPLAQQPQTTAK
+51 AAQEPGQEAAQQPQTTARD
-64 ERILSRAKALGP
+64 RIQARARAMG
-76 QQIMSGNG
+76 QQRVMSGLG
-84 DMTLAE
+84 DLTVEE
-90 YQDALKRAEKSI
+90 YQYALKQA
-102 AQQDDR
+102 
-108 FGSYRA
+108 
-114 KETYKKALLALSP
+114 
-127 VVSPVWTG
+127 
-135 VLALTDRGKN
+135 
-145 VQEREAAAASKTAK
+145 EAASPKRDENPGFFSRVGK
-159 WLFGKSQ
+159 WLVGKTE

-175 QQEAQ
+175 QWDALEA
-180 ASARRREE
+180 ARKREE
-188 LASLDLAEYERLLEQ
+188 LASLDLDEYEKLLER
-203 AKKEAA
+203 AKKQAA
-209 GQQPKYNIHAMGGY
+209 DARPDFNIHAMGAY
-223 DPAAEN
+223 DAAAEN
-229 TEARKKAD
+229 TPAQRKAD
-237 DMQQTYN
+237 EMQQTYN
-244 QAKQVQYERQGL
+244 LAKQVQFERQG
-256 EALGKLNRK
+256 EQALAQLTPK
-265 QLAAVETLVETPE
+265 QLEAVETLVQTPA
-278 TGTAVMSARVAQDS
+278 TGTSVMSAGVARENARD
-292 RRKQATDTLKAAG
+292 QAYSVLLEGG
-305 YSDTEIGE
+305 YSYKTISD
-313 LVTWRSRQKDQEA
+313 LVTWRSRQQDKEA
-326 YQKNVQ
+326 YQKTVQ
-332 WHENL
+332 WHEDL
-337 ADSGAAGAAAATVL
+337 ADSGVLGGAAATVL
-351 SVPENLLSGLGAADL
+351 SVPENLLSGVGAIDVAL
-366 AMQNAQ
+366 Q
-372 KLGGVDHPANYYT
+372 KANQTGGEERPVNYYSA
-385 PAMRLY
+385 PMRLY
-391 GGSNA
+391 GGANA
-396 ARTTVSEK
+396 ARETVGQK
-404 LGRSTDATI
+404 LERNTDATI

-419 SVAYNIGTSMMD
+419 STAYGIGTSMLD
-431 SGATAALAAIGVPPM
+431 SGATVALAAIGVPPV
-446 VGSAFLG
+446 VGSSLLG
-453 GSAATAAMVDAKERG
+453 GAAATGAMVDAKDRG
-468 IDDTNALW
+468 VDDTHALW
-476 TGLFAGVAETLFE
+476 TGVFAGVAETLFE
-489 DVSLERLLTLKPAQ
+489 DVSLERLLKLDVPQ
-503 GTLTKRLRTTMKNA
+503 GTLRQRMQTTLKNTL
-517 GLQAATEGSEELF
+517 LQAGTEGSEELF
-530 TSFANYIT
+530 TDFANYIT

-548 YGTAVRAYMDQGMSH
+548 YDTAVRAYMDQGLS
-563 QTATA
+563 QKEASQ
-568 KASADLA
+568 KAGADLA
-575 GQMAMDFVAGG
+575 AQMALDFVTGG
-586 IAGGLMAG
+586 VAGGLMAG
-594 GKSAIDVG
+594 GKAAIDNAG
-602 QQNRAVLQF
+602 QNREMRQYSD
-611 GELAGTAAEGRLSAD
+611 LAPAAAEE
-626 GKDRLAQKIKS
+626 RLAADPGSRAARRVQKQVQ
-637 RTEQGK
+637 QGK
-643 TVSGGALR
+643 PVSGAALR
-651 EVMER
+651 ETMAQNV
-656 TIEARNKET
+656 EAQNQAVTEQ
-665 RENVRQ
+665 VRKL
-671 RAQARLEELGDP
+671 AQQRLEELGDTQ
-683 NAESVS
+683 AEKTS
-689 RAVAQLYDSDMSR
+689 RAVAQLYDQELPWYR
-702 AREERTRQ
+702 RELARKA
-710 TLRNSKY
+710 LRSSEY
-717 GQRVANELEEAMR
+717 GQRVANEMEDAVETGRVRTLLEQAGE
-730 LQGQTEGTDQ
+730 TEDAARV
-740 PGRMTSGM
+740 PRWTSGE

-758 RGEYISELR
+758 QGAYINQLMER
-767 KKRVNPQ
+767 RVNPS
-774 ATDRRP
+774 ATDARP
-780 VTGYKYN
+780 VTGFRYN
-787 AETGQL
+787 QETGRL

-803 TETIPKERAATTGQ
+803 VETIPKERAATTGR
-817 QEMLAYLAADLK
+817 QEWLADLAADLK
-829 EGAPAMIASYLDGQ
+829 EAAPTMIASYMEGQ
-843 DLETY
+843 DVQIF

-853 NAYEYGAAGVKRDY
+853 NAYEYGAAGVKKDY
-867 AMASQAV
+867 AMNSQAV
-874 DQLNETQRGIAYD
+874 DQLNATQRELAYD
-887 TGKAVHDQRMDRER
+887 AGAAARAVQQAQERM
-901 QKFPQESKGA
+901 KFPQEGQGA

-947 DVMRQLARVTGVDV
+947 DVMRKLARVTGVDV

-988 DINTGKNRVGDMSQT
+988 DINAGKNRVGDMSQT

-1073 MMLQDSQAAAA
+1073 MMLKDSQAAAA
-1084 LAKQNRSLAGNIRS
+1084 LAKQNRSLAGHIRS

-1141 AARNLQQ
+1141 AAENR
-1148 SEAETASKEKA
+1148 
-1159 ASARGKASVRDGGGR
+1159 
-1174 IARAVNGEDYWNDLS
+1174 
-1189 YRGYRR
+1189 
-1195 KVIPDSIRYA
+1195 
-1205 MFADDPSEIRNYGDR
+1205 
-1220 FAAVRHDDLPKIDD
+1220 
-1234 FKEAIA
+1234 
-1240 EAWERDK
+1240 
-1247 AEYLLPPALEVFE
+1247 
-1260 DLSGAEVADHFDP
+1260 
-1273 VDILDGADAWDTP
+1273 
-1286 ELITWAFSHGI
+1286 
-1297 FDEVGGIKTS
+1297 
-1307 DGAIVW
+1307 
-1313 DDSLIH
+1313 
-1319 DTSGDDGV
+1319 
-1327 WGGNLHQQSDTAAGE
+1327 QQSDTAASE
-1342 SAAEVRYEIRRLDGQ
+1342 SAAEVRYEARESKDKD
-1357 TMVVLDTQTDTRDYK
+1357 VVSVKQQLK
-1372 AAAAYLKALVN
+1372 AAESELSKTPVVSRKNVTANIEKMSTKQRLEWAVAELKASGYRVERPNGNTIEFSPKDINSGLRYLSSAGEIAAY
-1383 TEKPFSTILADAL
+1383 SAL
-1396 PVYAGKDLP
+1396 PAVLKRGK
-1405 SEYKGSEYTLG
+1405 EIYREANHKGRGYGTITFAAPVEINGVRGNMAVVVRQTKGQRYDV
-1416 MHRGLREVKMQAA
+1416 HRILMP
-1429 TNLSE
+1429 
-1434 MLLLAEDGEWREN
+1434 DGSAF
-1447 VKEKH
+1447 VFHEK
-1452 GKDAQNGWY
+1452 AN
-1461 RYKTRFAVPV
+1461 AVSTTV
-1471 LNARKA
+1471 
-1477 VDHYAVYGGVLL
+1477 GGVTEVASSSGGTTPTINTASKDS
-1489 IRNDADGKSY
+1489 IR
-1499 LYDMVDVEK
+1499 
-1508 KKVISSPPF
+1508 
-1517 SAQAHSG
+1517 SG
-1524 VYEPKPSESI
+1524 
-1534 IRHENEKSNTK
+1534 NEKSNTK
-1545 FSMREPVEQAKDL
+1545 FS
-1558 VAVHNLTEQNLQ
+1558 
-1570 DALDLGGLPMPS
+1570 
-1582 IAVVKSEQ
+1582 
-1590 GHSMYGP
+1590 
-1597 ISIVFG
+1597 
-1603 RDSIDPQADSRNK
+1603 
-1616 IYGGDTYTPTAPAV
+1616 
-1630 EYPVNYDRMR
+1630 
-1640 AVEKRLAGLSE
+1640 
-1651 KIAGGVFRN
+1651 
-1660 DSTLQRA
+1660 
-1667 GIDEESGMSAA
+1667 
-1678 ELADKLARDD
+1678 
-1688 SIRAAYLADQGKTL
+1688 
-1702 EPVMQKKEFN
+1702 
-1712 RYGNDALAKL
+1712 
-1722 VQQIGAQELAGIEAS
+1722 
-1737 IEAGDYQPVREIE
+1737 
-1750 DMVRQIIRDS
+1750 
-1760 YAEKHSALLNR
+1760 
-1771 KPELKEKRLDRFM
+1771 
-1784 ENNVTVFTVED
+1784 
-1795 FVRDAW
+1795 VRDN
-1801 EYYQDQG
+1801 
-1808 ATTSEIDRWA
+1808 
-1818 TSDKLH
+1818 K
-1824 EAASVEDVKVW
+1824 EDVKTVEKYFGTTYNVNEAGY
-1835 LLPQLEGVLGEP
+1835 LLTDGKLLDMSGRHEGGPGGYRTVDHRDIADAFDGDYGDGSYSGGMVEFMRAGNIRLSPESGGINLSVKPNKAQLDTLDRYISKFRGEVMVD
-1847 GIYNGSER
+1847 
-1855 FDRSGSRRSFS
+1855 FDNAVGD
-1866 QLHWEYT
+1866 T
-1873 LENIVRA
+1873 V
-1880 MAETQAARG
+1880 
-1889 GQTFGAS
+1889 AS
-1896 AKAMQAVGSEDFQS
+1896 AAYRSRTYS
-1910 IDEVKAAS
+1910 
-1918 GRLGEVDTE
+1918 
-1927 QYKADVDAVEKR
+1927 KR
-1939 IEQATRAVMRENKP
+1939 ILDDINAYF
-1953 HSDNQF
+1953 DN
-1959 DEMQII
+1959 
-1965 GDVMMQAAQG
+1965 GTV
-1975 KQTEAAIRR
+1975 
-1984 AFSQE
+1984 
-1989 GYSISESTAREI
+1989 
-2001 REVFRAATALPTGY
+2001 PTGN
-2015 FEAKPQRAVR
+2015 A
-2025 FDEAKAVIVPDNI
+2025 D
-2038 SRTLKKRIER
+2038 
-2048 AGVPIMEY
+2048 
-2056 RAGDESQRLKQLNSD
+2056 
-2071 ETWRFSVR
+2071 TWFSVR

-2094 TTAQN
+2094 TTARN

-2111 KAKSAAR
+2111 KAKSAAQ

-2126 QQKLADHESGVH
+2126 RQKLADHESGAH

-2153 QYAEMLDQL
+2153 QYAEKLDQL
-2162 DGKLLKIE
+2162 DEKLLKIE

-2189 LTGAVAAEKEHFQA
+2189 LTGAVAAEKEHFRA
-2203 DFEQRLQEALRRE
+2203 DFEQRLQEVRRRE
-2216 QESLTQYRERREES
+2216 QESLIQYRERREES

-2237 AKIERTTSQLADRLN
+2237 AKIERTTRQLADRLN

-2383 NELLENRTFVRVAD
+2383 NELLENRTFIQVAD

-2406 HRRGQYKGAAEK
+2406 HRRGQHKGTAEK
-2418 AETFVAWDNAL
+2418 AETFAAWDNTL
-2429 PWYAFQRFGEGGRAI
+2429 PWYAFQRFGQGGRAI

-2459 KQVLDFRKGVI
+2459 KQVLDFRQGII

-2584 NEITMKRFGYRGFTE
+2584 NEVTMKRFGYRGFTE

-2684 NEAGQVNTQTVQRS
+2684 NEAGQVNTRTVQRS

-2771 EAFGDRTGTRQ
+2771 KAFGDRTGTRQ

-2817 GSRLEDLVDKS
+2817 GSKLEDLVDKS

-2846 CKLEVQEKQG
+2846 CKLEVREKQG
-2856 LSGDELMEATAKRF
+2856 LSGDELMKATAQRF

-2895 FAKMATSFLSEPTVS
+2895 FVKMATSFMSEPTVS

-2936 NWKAAGRAYQAYVV
+2936 NWKTAGRAYQAYAV

-2973 WEKLWNAFGG
+2973 WEKLWSAFGG
-2983 LHGNLASDL
+2983 LDGNLASDL

-3012 NGRMDTEGLAN
+3012 NGRMDTEALAN
-3023 AKKAYDILMESY
+3023 LKKAYDILMESY

-3069 LSGLPLSAATREVI
+3069 LSGLPLSAATREII

-3089 VGSVWPGMKRKTY
+3089 VGSVWPGMKCKTY

-3176 NSTWSDKGTPWT
+3176 NSTWSDKGTPWE

>member
-76 QQIMSGNG
+76 QEIMSGNG

-180 ASARRREE
+180 AAARRREE

-244 QAKQVQYERQGL
+244 QAKQVQYEQRGL

-305 YSDTEIGE
+305 YSDTEIGD

-337 ADSGAAGAAAATVL
+337 ADSGVAGAAAATVL

-404 LGRSTDATI
+404 LERSTDATI

-503 GTLTKRLRTTMKNA
+503 GTLAKRLRTTMKNV

-563 QTATA
+563 QAATA

-602 QQNRAVLQF
+602 RQNRAVLQF
-611 GELAGTAAEGRLSAD
+611 SELAGTAAEDRLSAD
-626 GKDRLAQKIKS
+626 GKDRLAQKVKS

-656 TIEARNKET
+656 TIEARNREA

-683 NAESVS
+683 NAERVS

-702 AREERTRQ
+702 TQEERARQ
-710 TLRNSKY
+710 TLRDSKY
-717 GQRVANELEEAMR
+717 GQQVANELEEAMGR
-730 LQGQTEGTDQ
+730 REQAEDADQGATAA
-740 PGRMTSGM
+740 

-758 RGEYISELR
+758 RGEYISELQR
-767 KKRVNPQ
+767 KRVNPQ

-803 TETIPKERAATTGQ
+803 TETIPKEKAATTGQ
-817 QEMLAYLAADLK
+817 QEMLAYLAEDLK

-874 DQLNETQRGIAYD
+874 ERLNETQRGIAYD
-887 TGKAVHDQRMDRER
+887 TGKAVYDQRMDRER

-988 DINTGKNRVGDMSQT
+988 DINAGKNRVGDMSET
-1003 AILLTASHELTHF
+1003 AVLLTASHELTHF
-1016 IKEYN
+1016 IQEYN
-1021 PAQYEQLRTFVVERL
+1021 PAQYEQLRDFVVERL
-1036 MEAEDVDLDA
+1036 TEAEDVDLDA
-1046 LVQRHRKDQPELSYD
+1046 LVQRHQKDQPELSYD

-1073 MMLQDSQAAAA
+1073 MMLKDSQAAAA

-1148 SEAETASKEKA
+1148 SEAETASGEKA
-1159 ASARGKASVRDGGGR
+1159 ASTRGKASARDGGGR

-1195 KVIPDSIRYA
+1195 KVIPDSIGYA
-1205 MFADDPSEIRNYGDR
+1205 MFADDPSEARGYGDR

-1234 FKEAIA
+1234 FKEDIA

-1327 WGGNLHQQSDTAAGE
+1327 WGDNLHQQSGHAAGA
-1342 SAAEVRYEIRRLDGQ
+1342 SAAQVRYEIRRLDGQ
-1357 TMVVLDTQTDTRDYK
+1357 TMVVLDTQTDTRSHK

-1383 TEKPFSTILADAL
+1383 AEKPFSTILADAL

-1429 TNLSE
+1429 TNLDE

-1447 VKEKH
+1447 VKKKH

-1524 VYEPKPSESI
+1524 VYEPKPSKSI

-1545 FSMREPVEQAKDL
+1545 FSMRDNTGRE
-1558 VAVHNLTEQNLQ
+1558 LTEAQQEFFRNSKARDENGNLLVMYHQTDGDFTVFDTEHKGAGTGDDETPFGVFLKKTSRDIGVRGKKQMQLYANIQNPLRVDNREQ
-1570 DALDLGGLPMPS
+1570 LVQSLARM
-1582 IAVVKSEQ
+1582 SEEYASLKTES
-1590 GHSMYGP
+1590 GNIDKEYGAKFEKAKR
-1597 ISIVFG
+1597 VFVDFLT
-1603 RDSIDPQADSRNK
+1603 RWRKENPD
-1616 IYGGDTYTPTAPAV
+1616 APA
-1630 EYPVNYDRMR
+1630 
-1640 AVEKRLAGLSE
+1640 
-1651 KIAGGVFRN
+1651 
-1660 DSTLQRA
+1660 
-1667 GIDEESGMSAA
+1667 
-1678 ELADKLARDD
+1678 
-1688 SIRAAYLADQGKTL
+1688 RAAYNAEGFDAAFNAEDEVVEEWTRKKDEIAVLAKKAITNALRANGYDGVFLENDKGSWGRSTEAYIALDANQVKNVDNQNPTTDPDIRFSVRERFPDELDRWEKDGMPEGVEFTLGSTGPVLQGLGAIESDIYMSGDKIRAILDPDAQHPHL
-1702 EPVMQKKEFN
+1702 EMTAAEIKKIPQILEDPVLVLKSRGRGTRGENSRLAVFGLIKAKNGQPVMAVMDLRPREGGFLVDDMQKVNSAYTKDNAADFIQ
-1712 RYGNDALAKL
+1712 RSDVLFADKKRTIPLLRMTGLTIAS
-1722 VQQIGAQELAGIEAS
+1722 QQLLRNGYVGS
-1737 IEAGDYQPVREIE
+1737 IAYSGQR
-1750 DMVRQIIRDS
+1750 
-1760 YAEKHSALLNR
+1760 
-1771 KPELKEKRLDRFM
+1771 
-1784 ENNVTVFTVED
+1784 
-1795 FVRDAW
+1795 
-1801 EYYQDQG
+1801 
-1808 ATTSEIDRWA
+1808 
-1818 TSDKLH
+1818 
-1824 EAASVEDVKVW
+1824 VKI
-1835 LLPQLEGVLGEP
+1835 EGVP
-1847 GIYNGSER
+1847 
-1855 FDRSGSRRSFS
+1855 FS
-1866 QLHWEYT
+1866 S
-1873 LENIVRA
+1873 V
-1880 MAETQAARG
+1880 
-1889 GQTFGAS
+1889 
-1896 AKAMQAVGSEDFQS
+1896 V
-1910 IDEVKAAS
+1910 
-1918 GRLGEVDTE
+1918 
-1927 QYKADVDAVEKR
+1927 
-1939 IEQATRAVMRENKP
+1939 
-1953 HSDNQF
+1953 
-1959 DEMQII
+1959 
-1965 GDVMMQAAQG
+1965 
-1975 KQTEAAIRR
+1975 
-1984 AFSQE
+1984 QE
-1989 GYSISESTAREI
+1989 GDT
-2001 REVFRAATALPTGY
+2001 
-2015 FEAKPQRAVR
+2015 
-2025 FDEAKAVIVPDNI
+2025 
-2038 SRTLKKRIER
+2038 
-2048 AGVPIMEY
+2048 
-2056 RAGDESQRLKQLNSD
+2056 
-2071 ETWRFSVR
+2071 RFSVR

-2094 TTAQN
+2094 TTARN

-2111 KAKSAAR
+2111 KAKSAAQ

-2126 QQKLADHESGVH
+2126 RQKLADHESGAH

-2153 QYAEMLDQL
+2153 QYAEKLDQL
-2162 DGKLLKIE
+2162 DEKLLKIE

-2189 LTGAVAAEKEHFQA
+2189 LTGAVAAEKEHFRA
-2203 DFEQRLQEALRRE
+2203 DFEQRLQEARRRE
-2216 QESLTQYRERREES
+2216 QESLIQYRERREES

-2237 AKIERTTSQLADRLN
+2237 AKIERTTRQLADRLN

-2684 NEAGQVNTQTVQRS
+2684 NEAGQVNTRTVQRS

-2710 VVQFLKDLN
+2710 VVQFLKDLK

-2856 LSGDELMEATAKRF
+2856 FSGDEMMKATAQRF

-2895 FAKMATSFLSEPTVS
+2895 FAKMATSFMSEPTVS

-2936 NWKAAGRAYQAYVV
+2936 NWKTAGRAYQAYVV

-3176 NSTWSDKGTPWT
+3176 NSTWSDKGTPWE

>member
-1 MPKQAAGS
+1 MAMQTGGG
-9 TARDRIL
+9 TARDRIMA
-16 SRARALDDDNKKY
+16 RARALDDEEKKK
-29 QHQIQQVQ
+29 QQAQ
-37 QVRREDTVPMRYRQ
+37 QPQQTRQSAQAQVPMRYRQ
-51 GTPLAQQPQTTAK
+51 AAQEPGQEAAQQPQTTARD
-64 ERILSRAKALGP
+64 RIQARARAMG
-76 QQIMSGNG
+76 QQRVMSGLG
-84 DMTLAE
+84 DLTVEE
-90 YQDALKRAEKSI
+90 YQYALKQA
-102 AQQDDR
+102 
-108 FGSYRA
+108 
-114 KETYKKALLALSP
+114 
-127 VVSPVWTG
+127 
-135 VLALTDRGKN
+135 
-145 VQEREAAAASKTAK
+145 EAASPKRDENPGFFSRVGK
-159 WLFGKSQ
+159 WLVGKTE

-175 QQEAQ
+175 QWDTLEA
-180 ASARRREE
+180 ARKREE
-188 LASLDLAEYERLLEQ
+188 LASLDLDEYEKLLER
-203 AKKEAA
+203 AKKQAA
-209 GQQPKYNIHAMGGY
+209 DARPDFNIHAMGAY
-223 DPAAEN
+223 DAAAEN
-229 TEARKKAD
+229 TPAQRKAD
-237 DMQQTYN
+237 EMQQTYN
-244 QAKQVQYERQGL
+244 LARQVQFERQG
-256 EALGKLNRK
+256 EQALAQLTPK
-265 QLAAVETLVETPE
+265 QLEAVETLVQTPA
-278 TGTAVMSARVAQDS
+278 TGTSVMSAGVARENARD
-292 RRKQATDTLKAAG
+292 QAYSVLLEGG
-305 YSDTEIGE
+305 YSYKTISD
-313 LVTWRSRQKDQEA
+313 LVAWRSRQQDKEA
-326 YQKNVQ
+326 YQKTVQ
-332 WHENL
+332 WHEDL
-337 ADSGAAGAAAATVL
+337 ADSGVLGGAAATVL
-351 SVPENLLSGLGAADL
+351 SVPENLLSGVGAIDVAL
-366 AMQNAQ
+366 Q
-372 KLGGVDHPANYYT
+372 KANQTGGEERPVNYYSA
-385 PAMRLY
+385 PMRLY
-391 GGSNA
+391 GGANA
-396 ARTTVSEK
+396 ARETVGQK
-404 LGRSTDATI
+404 LERNTDATI

-419 SVAYNIGTSMMD
+419 STAYGIGTSMLD
-431 SGATAALAAIGVPPM
+431 SGATVALAAIGVPPV
-446 VGSAFLG
+446 VGSSLLG
-453 GSAATAAMVDAKERG
+453 GAAATGAMVDAKDRG
-468 IDDTNALW
+468 VDDTHALW
-476 TGLFAGVAETLFE
+476 TGVFAGVAETLFE
-489 DVSLERLLTLKPAQ
+489 DVSLEKLLKLDVPQ
-503 GTLTKRLRTTMKNA
+503 GTLRQRMQTTLKNTL
-517 GLQAATEGSEELF
+517 LQAGTEGSEELF
-530 TSFANYIT
+530 TDFANYIT

-548 YGTAVRAYMDQGMSH
+548 YDTAVRAYMDQGLS
-563 QTATA
+563 QKEASQ
-568 KASADLA
+568 KAGADLA
-575 GQMAMDFVAGG
+575 AQMALDFVAGG
-586 IAGGLMAG
+586 VAGGLMAG
-594 GKSAIDVG
+594 GKAAIDNAG
-602 QQNRAVLQF
+602 QNREMRQYSD
-611 GELAGTAAEGRLSAD
+611 LAPAAAEE
-626 GKDRLAQKIKS
+626 RLAADPGSRAARRVQKQVQ
-637 RTEQGK
+637 QGK
-643 TVSGGALR
+643 PVSGAALR
-651 EVMER
+651 ETMAQNV
-656 TIEARNKET
+656 EAQNQAVTEQ
-665 RENVRQ
+665 VRKLARQ
-671 RAQARLEELGDP
+671 RLEELGDTQ
-683 NAESVS
+683 AEKTS
-689 RAVAQLYDSDMSR
+689 RAVAQLYDQELPWYR
-702 AREERTRQ
+702 RELARKA
-710 TLRNSKY
+710 LRSSEY
-717 GQRVANELEEAMR
+717 GQRVANEMEDAVETGRVRTLLEQAGE
-730 LQGQTEGTDQ
+730 TEDAARV
-740 PGRMTSGM
+740 PRWTSGE

-758 RGEYISELR
+758 QGAYINQLMER
-767 KKRVNPQ
+767 RVNPS
-774 ATDRRP
+774 ATDARP
-780 VTGYKYN
+780 VTGFRYN
-787 AETGQL
+787 QETGRL

-803 TETIPKERAATTGQ
+803 VETIPKERAATTGR
-817 QEMLAYLAADLK
+817 QEWLADLAADLK
-829 EGAPAMIASYLDGQ
+829 EAAPTMIASYMEGQ
-843 DLETY
+843 DVQIF

-853 NAYEYGAAGVKRDY
+853 NAYEYGAAGVKKDY
-867 AMASQAV
+867 AMNSQAV
-874 DQLNETQRGIAYD
+874 DQLNATQRELAYD
-887 TGKAVHDQRMDRER
+887 AGAAARAVQQAQERM
-901 QKFPQESKGA
+901 KFPQEGQGA

-947 DVMRQLARVTGVDV
+947 EVMRQLARVTGVDV

-988 DINTGKNRVGDMSQT
+988 DINAGKNRVGDMSET
-1003 AILLTASHELTHF
+1003 AVLLTASHELTHF
-1016 IKEYN
+1016 IQEYN

-1046 LVQRHRKDQPELSYD
+1046 LVQRHQKNQPELSYD
-1061 EALDEVVADGCQ
+1061 QALDEVVADGCQ
-1073 MMLQDSQAAAA
+1073 MMLKDSQAAAA

-1148 SEAETASKEKA
+1148 SEAETASGEKA
-1159 ASARGKASVRDGGGR
+1159 ASTRGKASARDGGGR
-1174 IARAVNGEDYWNDLS
+1174 IARAVNGESAAQVRYEVRESKDKDIVSVKQQLKASESELS
-1189 YRGYRR
+1189 KMPVVSRKNVTADIERMSTKQRLEWAVAELRASGYRVERPNGNTIEFSPKDINSGLRYLSSAGEIAAYSALPAVLKRGKEIYREANHKGRGYGTITFAAPVEINGVRGNMAVVVR
-1195 KVIPDSIRYA
+1195 QTKGQRYDVHRILMPDGSAFVFQEKANAVSTTVGGITEAASSSGGTTPTINTASKDSIRSSA
-1205 MFADDPSEIRNYGDR
+1205 
-1220 FAAVRHDDLPKIDD
+1220 
-1234 FKEAIA
+1234 
-1240 EAWERDK
+1240 
-1247 AEYLLPPALEVFE
+1247 
-1260 DLSGAEVADHFDP
+1260 
-1273 VDILDGADAWDTP
+1273 
-1286 ELITWAFSHGI
+1286 
-1297 FDEVGGIKTS
+1297 
-1307 DGAIVW
+1307 
-1313 DDSLIH
+1313 
-1319 DTSGDDGV
+1319 
-1327 WGGNLHQQSDTAAGE
+1327 GN
-1342 SAAEVRYEIRRLDGQ
+1342 
-1357 TMVVLDTQTDTRDYK
+1357 
-1372 AAAAYLKALVN
+1372 
-1383 TEKPFSTILADAL
+1383 
-1396 PVYAGKDLP
+1396 
-1405 SEYKGSEYTLG
+1405 
-1416 MHRGLREVKMQAA
+1416 
-1429 TNLSE
+1429 
-1434 MLLLAEDGEWREN
+1434 
-1447 VKEKH
+1447 
-1452 GKDAQNGWY
+1452 
-1461 RYKTRFAVPV
+1461 
-1471 LNARKA
+1471 
-1477 VDHYAVYGGVLL
+1477 
-1489 IRNDADGKSY
+1489 
-1499 LYDMVDVEK
+1499 
-1508 KKVISSPPF
+1508 
-1517 SAQAHSG
+1517 
-1524 VYEPKPSESI
+1524 
-1534 IRHENEKSNTK
+1534 
-1545 FSMREPVEQAKDL
+1545 
-1558 VAVHNLTEQNLQ
+1558 
-1570 DALDLGGLPMPS
+1570 
-1582 IAVVKSEQ
+1582 
-1590 GHSMYGP
+1590 
-1597 ISIVFG
+1597 
-1603 RDSIDPQADSRNK
+1603 
-1616 IYGGDTYTPTAPAV
+1616 
-1630 EYPVNYDRMR
+1630 
-1640 AVEKRLAGLSE
+1640 
-1651 KIAGGVFRN
+1651 
-1660 DSTLQRA
+1660 
-1667 GIDEESGMSAA
+1667 
-1678 ELADKLARDD
+1678 
-1688 SIRAAYLADQGKTL
+1688 
-1702 EPVMQKKEFN
+1702 
-1712 RYGNDALAKL
+1712 
-1722 VQQIGAQELAGIEAS
+1722 
-1737 IEAGDYQPVREIE
+1737 
-1750 DMVRQIIRDS
+1750 
-1760 YAEKHSALLNR
+1760 
-1771 KPELKEKRLDRFM
+1771 
-1784 ENNVTVFTVED
+1784 
-1795 FVRDAW
+1795 
-1801 EYYQDQG
+1801 
-1808 ATTSEIDRWA
+1808 
-1818 TSDKLH
+1818 
-1824 EAASVEDVKVW
+1824 
-1835 LLPQLEGVLGEP
+1835 
-1847 GIYNGSER
+1847 
-1855 FDRSGSRRSFS
+1855 
-1866 QLHWEYT
+1866 
-1873 LENIVRA
+1873 
-1880 MAETQAARG
+1880 
-1889 GQTFGAS
+1889 
-1896 AKAMQAVGSEDFQS
+1896 
-1910 IDEVKAAS
+1910 
-1918 GRLGEVDTE
+1918 
-1927 QYKADVDAVEKR
+1927 
-1939 IEQATRAVMRENKP
+1939 
-1953 HSDNQF
+1953 
-1959 DEMQII
+1959 
-1965 GDVMMQAAQG
+1965 
-1975 KQTEAAIRR
+1975 
-1984 AFSQE
+1984 SQE
-1989 GYSISESTAREI
+1989 
-2001 REVFRAATALPTGY
+2001 
-2015 FEAKPQRAVR
+2015 K
-2025 FDEAKAVIVPDNI
+2025 
-2038 SRTLKKRIER
+2038 
-2048 AGVPIMEY
+2048 
-2056 RAGDESQRLKQLNSD
+2056 
-2071 ETWRFSVR
+2071 FSVR
-2079 EAKITD
+2079 EAGITD

-2094 TTAQN
+2094 TTARN

-2162 DGKLLKIE
+2162 DEKLLKIE

-2175 RKLLERERSYVDDL
+2175 RKLLGRERSYVDDL
-2189 LTGAVAAEKEHFQA
+2189 LTGAVAAEKEHFRA
-2203 DFEQRLQEALRRE
+2203 EFEQRLQDARRRE
-2216 QESLTQYRERREES
+2216 QESLVQYRERREES

-2237 AKIERTTSQLADRLN
+2237 AKIERTTRQLADRLN

-2313 QGAEGSEDALGG
+2313 QGTEGSEDALGG

-2383 NELLENRTFVRVAD
+2383 NELLENHTFVRVAD

-2482 RQVELLDQ
+2482 RRVELLDQ

-2513 KQALGHLFGGGIRI
+2513 KQALGHLLGGGIRI

-2571 LQKYMTEQGSKWG
+2571 LQKYMTEQGSEWG
-2584 NEITMKRFGYRGFTE
+2584 NEVTMKRFGYRGFTE

-2622 SLYRLQNISAVKPLV
+2622 SLYRLQNISAVKSLV

-2673 QKWYNYKDSVK
+2673 QKWYNYKDRTK
-2684 NEAGQVNTQTVQRS
+2684 NETGQVNTRTVQRT

-2719 GVKESGARGEGF
+2719 GVKESGARGEAF
-2731 ANKMISN
+2731 ADKMISN

-2747 LRVALLQPTAYVRAA
+2747 LRVAMLQPTAYVRAA

-2771 EAFGDRTGTRQ
+2771 KAFGDRTGTRQ

-2817 GSRLEDLVDKS
+2817 GSKLEDLVDKS

-2833 LGDKVTW
+2833 LGDKLTW

-2846 CKLEVQEKQG
+2846 CKLEAQEKQG
-2856 LSGDELMEATAKRF
+2856 LSGDELIKATARRF

-2882 TMTRSHMMRSSST
+2882 TMTRSHIMRSSST
-2895 FAKMATSFLSEPTVS
+2895 FSKMFTSFMSEPTVS

-2936 NWKAAGRAYQAYVV
+2936 NWKTAGRAYQAYVV

-3003 VFSALDGYD
+3003 VFAALDGYD

-3083 TVWNDT
+3083 TTWNNT

-3119 IGYDTLSAA
+3119 ISYDTLSTA

-3176 NSTWSDKGTPWT
+3176 SSTWSDKGTPWE

>member
-1 MPKQAAGS
+1 MAMQAGGG
-9 TARDRIL
+9 TARDRIMA
-16 SRARALDDDNKKY
+16 RARAMDDEEKKK
-29 QHQIQQVQ
+29 QQAQ
-37 QVRREDTVPMRYRQ
+37 QPQQTRQSARTQVPMRYRQ
-51 GTPLAQQPQTTAK
+51 AAQEPGQEAAQQPQTTARD
-64 ERILSRAKALGP
+64 RIQARARAMG
-76 QQIMSGNG
+76 QQRVMSGLG
-84 DMTLAE
+84 DLTVEE
-90 YQDALKRAEKSI
+90 YQYALKQA
-102 AQQDDR
+102 
-108 FGSYRA
+108 
-114 KETYKKALLALSP
+114 
-127 VVSPVWTG
+127 
-135 VLALTDRGKN
+135 
-145 VQEREAAAASKTAK
+145 EAASPKRDENPGFFSRVGK
-159 WLFGKSQ
+159 WLVGKTE

-175 QQEAQ
+175 QWDALEA
-180 ASARRREE
+180 ARKREE
-188 LASLDLAEYERLLEQ
+188 LASLDLDEYEKLLER
-203 AKKEAA
+203 AKKQAA
-209 GQQPKYNIHAMGGY
+209 DARPDFNIHAMGAY
-223 DPAAEN
+223 DAAAEN
-229 TEARKKAD
+229 TQAQRKAD
-237 DMQQTYN
+237 EMQQTYN
-244 QAKQVQYERQGL
+244 LAKQVQFERQG
-256 EALGKLNRK
+256 EQALAQLTPK
-265 QLAAVETLVETPE
+265 QLEAVETLVQTPA
-278 TGTAVMSARVAQDS
+278 TGTSVMSAGVARENARD
-292 RRKQATDTLKAAG
+292 QAYSVLLEGG
-305 YSDTEIGE
+305 YSYKTISD
-313 LVTWRSRQKDQEA
+313 LVTWRSRQQDKEA
-326 YQKNVQ
+326 YQKTVQ
-332 WHENL
+332 WHEDL
-337 ADSGAAGAAAATVL
+337 ADSGVLGGAAATVL
-351 SVPENLLSGLGAADL
+351 SVPENLLSGVGAIDVAL
-366 AMQNAQ
+366 Q
-372 KLGGVDHPANYYT
+372 KANQTGGEERPVNYYSA
-385 PAMRLY
+385 PMRLY
-391 GGSNA
+391 GGANA
-396 ARTTVSEK
+396 ARETVGQK
-404 LGRSTDATI
+404 LERNTDATI

-419 SVAYNIGTSMMD
+419 STAYGIGTSMLD
-431 SGATAALAAIGVPPM
+431 SGATVALAAIGVPPV
-446 VGSAFLG
+446 VGSSLLG
-453 GSAATAAMVDAKERG
+453 GAAATGAMVDAKDRG
-468 IDDTNALW
+468 VDDTHALW
-476 TGLFAGVAETLFE
+476 TGVFAGVAETLFE
-489 DVSLERLLTLKPAQ
+489 DVSLERLLKLDVPQ
-503 GTLTKRLRTTMKNA
+503 GTLRQRMQTTLKNTL
-517 GLQAATEGSEELF
+517 LQAGTEGSEELF
-530 TSFANYIT
+530 TDFANYIT

-548 YGTAVRAYMDQGMSH
+548 YDTAVRAYMDQGLS
-563 QTATA
+563 QKEASQ
-568 KASADLA
+568 KAGADLA
-575 GQMAMDFVAGG
+575 AQMALDFVAGG
-586 IAGGLMAG
+586 VAGGLMAG
-594 GKSAIDVG
+594 GKAAIDNAG
-602 QQNRAVLQF
+602 QNREMRQYSD
-611 GELAGTAAEGRLSAD
+611 LATAAAEE
-626 GKDRLAQKIKS
+626 RLAADPGSQAARRVQKQVQ
-637 RTEQGK
+637 QGK
-643 TVSGGALR
+643 PVSGAALR
-651 EVMER
+651 ETMAQNV
-656 TIEARNKET
+656 EAQNQAVTEQ
-665 RENVRQ
+665 VRKL
-671 RAQARLEELGDP
+671 AQQRLEELGDTQ
-683 NAESVS
+683 AEKTS
-689 RAVAQLYDSDMSR
+689 RAVARLYDQELPWYR
-702 AREERTRQ
+702 RELARKA
-710 TLRNSKY
+710 LRSSEY
-717 GQRVANELEEAMR
+717 GQRVANEMEDAVETGRVRTLLEQAGE
-730 LQGQTEGTDQ
+730 TEDAARV
-740 PGRMTSGM
+740 PRWTSGE

-758 RGEYISELR
+758 QGAYINQLMER
-767 KKRVNPQ
+767 RVNPS
-774 ATDRRP
+774 ATDARP
-780 VTGYKYN
+780 VTGFRYN
-787 AETGQL
+787 QETGRL

-803 TETIPKERAATTGQ
+803 VETIPKERAATTGR
-817 QEMLAYLAADLK
+817 QEWLADLAADLK
-829 EGAPAMIASYLDGQ
+829 EAAPTMIASYMEGQ
-843 DLETY
+843 DVQTF

-853 NAYEYGAAGVKRDY
+853 NAYEYGAAGVKKDY
-867 AMASQAV
+867 AMNSQAV
-874 DQLNETQRGIAYD
+874 DQLNATQRELAYD
-887 TGKAVHDQRMDRER
+887 AGAAARAVQQAQERM
-901 QKFPQESKGA
+901 KFPQEGQDTGM
-911 AITREGTVS
+911 TREGAVS

-947 DVMRQLARVTGVDV
+947 EVMRQLARVSGVDIT
-961 VFYQSRANEKGEYTA
+961 FYQSRANEKGKYTA

-988 DINTGKNRVGDMSQT
+988 DINAGKNRVGDMSET
-1003 AILLTASHELTHF
+1003 AVLLTASHELTHF
-1016 IKEYN
+1016 IQEYS
-1021 PAQYEQLRTFVVERL
+1021 PAQYEQLRDFVVERL

-1046 LVQRHRKDQPELSYD
+1046 LVQRHQKNQPGLSYD
-1061 EALDEVVADGCQ
+1061 QALDEVVADGCQ
-1073 MMLQDSQAAAA
+1073 MMLKDSQAAAA

-1148 SEAETASKEKA
+1148 SGAETASGEKA
-1159 ASARGKASVRDGGGR
+1159 AST
-1174 IARAVNGEDYWNDLS
+1174 
-1189 YRGYRR
+1189 
-1195 KVIPDSIRYA
+1195 
-1205 MFADDPSEIRNYGDR
+1205 
-1220 FAAVRHDDLPKIDD
+1220 
-1234 FKEAIA
+1234 
-1240 EAWERDK
+1240 
-1247 AEYLLPPALEVFE
+1247 
-1260 DLSGAEVADHFDP
+1260 
-1273 VDILDGADAWDTP
+1273 DT
-1286 ELITWAFSHGI
+1286 
-1297 FDEVGGIKTS
+1297 
-1307 DGAIVW
+1307 
-1313 DDSLIH
+1313 
-1319 DTSGDDGV
+1319 
-1327 WGGNLHQQSDTAAGE
+1327 GE

-1357 TMVVLDTQTDTRDYK
+1357 TMVVLDTQTDTRSHK

-1429 TNLSE
+1429 TNLGE

-1616 IYGGDTYTPTAPAV
+1616 IYGGDAYTPTAPAV

-1660 DSTLQRA
+1660 DSALQRA

-1750 DMVRQIIRDS
+1750 DIVRQIIRDS

-1939 IEQATRAVMRENKP
+1939 IEQATRAVMRENKT

-2038 SRTLKKRIER
+2038 SRTLKKRIES

-2099 DLERG
+2099 AEERRI
-2104 LLAQYQE
+2104 LKWYRE
-2111 KAKSAAR
+2111 VAKSLTEHEQLLENMR
-2118 WERWLDYH
+2118 
-2126 QQKLADHESGVH
+2126 QQLADHKSG
-2138 PLTTQQVLLAREKAA
+2138 EKALSPGKVKDLED
-2153 QYAEMLDQL
+2153 YTEYIVNKLDEE
-2162 DGKLLKIE
+2162 DRKLLKIE
-2170 SMGPM
+2170 SMGPV
-2175 RKLLERERSYVDDL
+2175 RKLLEREREYVERRL
-2189 LTGAVAAEKEHFQA
+2189 AGAREEKDRYRAE
-2203 DFEQRLQEALRRE
+2203 FEQRLQDARRRE
-2216 QESLTQYRERREES
+2216 QESLAQYRERREES

-2237 AKIERTTSQLADRLN
+2237 AKIERTTRQLADRLN

-2383 NELLENRTFVRVAD
+2383 NELLENRTFIRVAD

-2406 HRRGQYKGAAEK
+2406 HRRGQHKGTAEK
-2418 AETFVAWDNAL
+2418 AETFAAWDNTL
-2429 PWYAFQRFGEGGRAI
+2429 PWYAFQRFGQGGRAI

-2459 KQVLDFRKGVI
+2459 KQVLDFRQGII

-2584 NEITMKRFGYRGFTE
+2584 NEVTMKRFGYRGFTE

-2684 NEAGQVNTQTVQRS
+2684 NEAGQVNTRTVQRS

-2771 EAFGDRTGTRQ
+2771 KAFGDRTGTRQ

-2817 GSRLEDLVDKS
+2817 GSKLEDLVDKS

-2846 CKLEVQEKQG
+2846 CKLEVREKQG
-2856 LSGDELMEATAKRF
+2856 LSGDELMKATAQRF

-2895 FAKMATSFLSEPTVS
+2895 FVKMATSFMSEPTVS

-2936 NWKAAGRAYQAYVV
+2936 NWKTAGRAYQAYAV

-2973 WEKLWNAFGG
+2973 WEKLWSAFGG
-2983 LHGNLASDL
+2983 LDGNLASDL

-3012 NGRMDTEGLAN
+3012 NGRMDTEALAN
-3023 AKKAYDILMESY
+3023 LKKAYDILMESY

-3083 TVWNDT
+3083 TAWNDT
-3089 VGSVWPGMKRKTY
+3089 VGSLWPGMKCKTY

-3108 EAYNSYAKPAG
+3108 EVYNSYAKPAG
-3119 IGYDTLSAA
+3119 IGYDTLSTA

-3176 NSTWSDKGTPWT
+3176 NSTWSDKGTPWE

>member
-1 MPKQAAGS
+1 MAMQTGGG
-9 TARDRIL
+9 TARDRIMA
-16 SRARALDDDNKKY
+16 RARALDDEEKKK
-29 QHQIQQVQ
+29 QQAQ
-37 QVRREDTVPMRYRQ
+37 QPQQTRQSARTQVPMRYRQ
-51 GTPLAQQPQTTAK
+51 TAQEPGQEAAQQPQTTARD
-64 ERILSRAKALGP
+64 RIQARARAMG
-76 QQIMSGNG
+76 QQRVMSGLG
-84 DMTLAE
+84 DLTVEE
-90 YQDALKRAEKSI
+90 YQYALKQAEKSI

-108 FGSYRA
+108 FGSDRA

-135 VLALTDRGKN
+135 VLALTDFGKN

-180 ASARRREE
+180 AAARRREE

-237 DMQQTYN
+237 DMQRTYN

-404 LGRSTDATI
+404 LERSTDATI

-503 GTLTKRLRTTMKNA
+503 GTLAKRLQTTMKNV

-611 GELAGTAAEGRLSAD
+611 GELAGTAAEDRLSAD
-626 GKDRLAQKIKS
+626 GKDRLAQKVKS
-637 RTEQGK
+637 RTEQGE

-689 RAVAQLYDSDMSR
+689 RAVAQLYDSNMSR
-702 AREERTRQ
+702 AREERARQ

-717 GQRVANELEEAMR
+717 GQQVANELEEAMGR
-730 LQGQTEGTDQ
+730 RERTEDADQGATAA
-740 PGRMTSGM
+740 

-758 RGEYISELR
+758 RGEYISELQR
-767 KKRVNPQ
+767 KRVNPQ

-853 NAYEYGAAGVKRDY
+853 NAYEYGAANVKRDY

-887 TGKAVHDQRMDRER
+887 TGKAVYDQRMAQER

-925 VGGVTYAPVTQETM
+925 VGGVTYAPVTQEAM

-947 DVMRQLARVTGVDV
+947 EVMRQLARVSGVDV
-961 VFYQSRANEKGEYTA
+961 VFYQSRANGQGRYTE

-988 DINTGKNRVGDMSQT
+988 DINAGKNAVGDLSET
-1003 AILLTASHELTHF
+1003 AVLLTAAHELTHF
-1016 IKEYN
+1016 IQEYS
-1021 PAQYEQLRTFVVERL
+1021 PAQYEQLRDFVVERL
-1036 MEAEDVDLDA
+1036 TEAEDVDLDA
-1046 LVQRHRKDQPELSYD
+1046 LVQRHQKDQPELSYD

-1073 MMLQDSQAAAA
+1073 MMLKDSQAAAA

-1098 WLRKWVKKLQEAF
+1098 WLRKWVKRLQEAF
-1111 RGLTAQKPE
+1111 RGLTARSRE

-1134 WDDALVG
+1134 WDDALIG

-1148 SEAETASKEKA
+1148 SEAE
-1159 ASARGKASVRDGGGR
+1159 
-1174 IARAVNGEDYWNDLS
+1174 
-1189 YRGYRR
+1189 
-1195 KVIPDSIRYA
+1195 
-1205 MFADDPSEIRNYGDR
+1205 
-1220 FAAVRHDDLPKIDD
+1220 
-1234 FKEAIA
+1234 
-1240 EAWERDK
+1240 
-1247 AEYLLPPALEVFE
+1247 
-1260 DLSGAEVADHFDP
+1260 
-1273 VDILDGADAWDTP
+1273 
-1286 ELITWAFSHGI
+1286 
-1297 FDEVGGIKTS
+1297 TS

-1327 WGGNLHQQSDTAAGE
+1327 WGDNLHQQSDPATGAPAAQ
-1342 SAAEVRYEIRRLDGQ
+1342 VRYEVRESKDETVSGIKEQIRRNAKALEAMEPVGSA
-1357 TMVVLDTQTDTRDYK
+1357 MVSGIERMTIAQKRQWAETILRPTGYK
-1372 AAAAYLKALVN
+1372 VDRQGFGSIYFEPRHINQGLNYLKQDGEIAAFTMLPKVLKRGIVIESRENHKGRNFGTVTIAAPVEINGIRGNMAAVVQLTGKNHYHTHRIIMPDGSAFAFNAEKN
-1383 TEKPFSTILADAL
+1383 TESKPAGALLQKST
-1396 PVYAGKDLP
+1396 
-1405 SEYKGSEYTLG
+1405 
-1416 MHRGLREVKMQAA
+1416 HA
-1429 TNLSE
+1429 TPIES
-1434 MLLLAEDGEWREN
+1434 
-1447 VKEKH
+1447 VSKH
-1452 GKDAQNGWY
+1452 
-1461 RYKTRFAVPV
+1461 
-1471 LNARKA
+1471 
-1477 VDHYAVYGGVLL
+1477 
-1489 IRNDADGKSY
+1489 S
-1499 LYDMVDVEK
+1499 
-1508 KKVISSPPF
+1508 
-1517 SAQAHSG
+1517 
-1524 VYEPKPSESI
+1524 

-1545 FSMREPVEQAKDL
+1545 FSVRDNTGRELTPAQQEYFRGSKARDENGNLLVMYHQTDGNFTVFDTEHKGAGTGDDETPFGVFLKKTSRDIGVRGKKQMQLYANIQNPLRVDNREQLVQSLARMSEEYASLKAESGNIDKEYGAKFEKAKRAFVDF
-1558 VAVHNLTEQNLQ
+1558 LTRWRKENP
-1570 DALDLGGLPMPS
+1570 D
-1582 IAVVKSEQ
+1582 
-1590 GHSMYGP
+1590 
-1597 ISIVFG
+1597 
-1603 RDSIDPQADSRNK
+1603 
-1616 IYGGDTYTPTAPAV
+1616 APA
-1630 EYPVNYDRMR
+1630 
-1640 AVEKRLAGLSE
+1640 
-1651 KIAGGVFRN
+1651 
-1660 DSTLQRA
+1660 
-1667 GIDEESGMSAA
+1667 
-1678 ELADKLARDD
+1678 
-1688 SIRAAYLADQGKTL
+1688 RAAYNAEGFDAAFNAEDEVVEEWTR
-1702 EPVMQKKEFN
+1702 KKDEI
-1712 RYGNDALAKL
+1712 AVLAKKA
-1722 VQQIGAQELAGIEAS
+1722 ITN
-1737 IEAGDYQPVREIE
+1737 
-1750 DMVRQIIRDS
+1750 
-1760 YAEKHSALLNR
+1760 ALRANGY
-1771 KPELKEKRLDRFM
+1771 DG
-1784 ENNVTVFTVED
+1784 VF
-1795 FVRDAW
+1795 
-1801 EYYQDQG
+1801 
-1808 ATTSEIDRWA
+1808 
-1818 TSDKLH
+1818 
-1824 EAASVEDVKVW
+1824 
-1835 LLPQLEGVLGEP
+1835 
-1847 GIYNGSER
+1847 
-1855 FDRSGSRRSFS
+1855 
-1866 QLHWEYT
+1866 
-1873 LENIVRA
+1873 LEND
-1880 MAETQAARG
+1880 
-1889 GQTFGAS
+1889 
-1896 AKAMQAVGSEDFQS
+1896 KGSWGRSTEAYIALDANQ
-1910 IDEVKAAS
+1910 VKN
-1918 GRLGEVDTE
+1918 V
-1927 QYKADVDAVEKR
+1927 
-1939 IEQATRAVMRENKP
+1939 
-1953 HSDNQF
+1953 DNQN
-1959 DEMQII
+1959 
-1965 GDVMMQAAQG
+1965 
-1975 KQTEAAIRR
+1975 
-1984 AFSQE
+1984 
-1989 GYSISESTAREI
+1989 
-2001 REVFRAATALPTGY
+2001 PTT
-2015 FEAKPQRAVR
+2015 
-2025 FDEAKAVIVPDNI
+2025 DPDI
-2038 SRTLKKRIER
+2038 
-2048 AGVPIMEY
+2048 
-2056 RAGDESQRLKQLNSD
+2056 
-2071 ETWRFSVR
+2071 RFSVR

-2094 TTAQN
+2094 TTARN

-2162 DGKLLKIE
+2162 DEKLLKIE

-2203 DFEQRLQEALRRE
+2203 DFEQRLQEARRRE
-2216 QESLTQYRERREES
+2216 QESLAQYRERREES

-2237 AKIERTTSQLADRLN
+2237 AKIERTTRQLADRLN

-2313 QGAEGSEDALGG
+2313 QGTEGSEDALGG

-2378 AVTKM
+2378 AVAKM

-2418 AETFVAWDNAL
+2418 AETFVAWDNTL

-2444 FEELQDGW
+2444 FGELQDGW

-2459 KQVLDFRKGVI
+2459 KQVLDFRKSVI

-2482 RQVELLDQ
+2482 RRVELLDQ

-2584 NEITMKRFGYRGFTE
+2584 NEVTMKRFGYRGFTE

-2673 QKWYNYKDSVK
+2673 QKWYNYKDSTK
-2684 NEAGQVNTQTVQRS
+2684 NETGQVNTQTVQRA

-2719 GVKESGARGEGF
+2719 GVKESGARGEAF
-2731 ANKMISN
+2731 ADKMISN

-2771 EAFGDRTGTRQ
+2771 KAFGDRTGTRQ

-2846 CKLEVQEKQG
+2846 CKLETQEKQG
-2856 LSGDELMEATAKRF
+2856 LSGDELVKATARRF

-2895 FAKMATSFLSEPTVS
+2895 FSKMFTSFMSEPTVS

-2936 NWKAAGRAYQAYVV
+2936 NWKTAGRAYQAYVV

-2983 LHGNLASDL
+2983 LRGNLASDL

-3083 TVWNDT
+3083 TTWNNT

-3108 EAYNSYAKPAG
+3108 EAYNSYAKPAD
-3119 IGYDTLSAA
+3119 ISYDKLSTA

-3160 LGLTPSQ
+3160 MGLTPSQ

-3176 NSTWSDKGTPWT
+3176 ISTWSDKGTPWE

>member
-29 QHQIQQVQ
+29 QHQIQQVQQVQ

-76 QQIMSGNG
+76 QEIMSGNG

-90 YQDALKRAEKSI
+90 YQDALKRAETSI

-180 ASARRREE
+180 AAARRREE

-229 TEARKKAD
+229 TEARKKVD

-278 TGTAVMSARVAQDS
+278 TGAAVMSARVAQDS

-337 ADSGAAGAAAATVL
+337 ADSGVAGAAAATVL

-366 AMQNAQ
+366 ALQNAQ

-404 LGRSTDATI
+404 LERSTDATI

-503 GTLTKRLRTTMKNA
+503 GTLAKRLRTTMKNV

-602 QQNRAVLQF
+602 QQNRAVQQF
-611 GELAGTAAEGRLSAD
+611 GELAGTAAEDRLSAD

-656 TIEARNKET
+656 TIEARNKEA

-671 RAQARLEELGDP
+671 RAQDRLEELGDP

-689 RAVAQLYDSDMSR
+689 RAVAQLYDGDMSR
-702 AREERTRQ
+702 AREERARQ
-710 TLRNSKY
+710 TLRDSKY
-717 GQRVANELEEAMR
+717 GQQVANELEEAMGR
-730 LQGQTEGTDQ
+730 REQAEDADQGATAA
-740 PGRMTSGM
+740 

-758 RGEYISELR
+758 RGEYISELQR
-767 KKRVNPQ
+767 KRVNPQ

-793 DAIVKGEDGK
+793 DAIVKGEDGR

-853 NAYEYGAAGVKRDY
+853 NAYEYGAANVKRDY

-887 TGKAVHDQRMDRER
+887 TGKAVYDQRMDRER

-947 DVMRQLARVTGVDV
+947 DVIRQLARVTGVDV

-988 DINTGKNRVGDMSQT
+988 DINAGKNRVGDMSET
-1003 AILLTASHELTHF
+1003 AVLLTASHELTHF
-1016 IKEYN
+1016 IQEYN

-1036 MEAEDVDLDA
+1036 TEAEDVDLDT
-1046 LVQRHRKDQPELSYD
+1046 LVQRHQKDQPELSYD

-1073 MMLQDSQAAAA
+1073 MMLKDSQAAAA

-1098 WLRKWVKKLQEAF
+1098 WLRKWVKKLQKAF

-1120 AQALTRYAKELQKI
+1120 AQALTQYTKELQKI

-1148 SEAETASKEKA
+1148 SEAETASGEKA
-1159 ASARGKASVRDGGGR
+1159 ASTRGKASARDGGGR

-1189 YRGYRR
+1189 YRGYRHE
-1195 KVIPDSIRYA
+1195 VIPGSIGYA
-1205 MFADDPSEIRNYGDR
+1205 MFADDPSEARGYGDR
-1220 FAAVRHDDLPKIDD
+1220 FAAVRHGDLPKIDD
-1234 FKEAIA
+1234 FKEDIA

-1286 ELITWAFSHGI
+1286 ELITWAFSHGV

-1319 DTSGDDGV
+1319 DTTGDDGV
-1327 WGGNLHQQSDTAAGE
+1327 WGDNLHRQSGPAAGA
-1342 SAAEVRYEIRRLDGQ
+1342 SAAQVRYEIRRLDGQ
-1357 TMVVLDTQTDTRDYK
+1357 TMVVLDTQTDTRSHK

-1383 TEKPFSTILADAL
+1383 AEKPFSTILADAL

-1429 TNLSE
+1429 TNLDE

-1447 VKEKH
+1447 VKKKH

-1545 FSMREPVEQAKDL
+1545 FSVRDNTGRELTPAQQEYFRGSKARDENGNLLVMYHQTDGDFTVFDTEHKGAGTGDDETPFGVFLKKTSRDIGVRGKKQMQLYANIQNPLRVDNREQLVQSLARMSEEYASLKAESGNIDKEYGAKFEKAKRAFVDF
-1558 VAVHNLTEQNLQ
+1558 LTRWRKENPDAPARAAYNAEGFDAAFNAEDEVVKEWTKKQ
-1570 DALDLGGLPMPS
+1570 DALALK
-1582 IAVVKSEQ
+1582 A
-1590 GHSMYGP
+1590 
-1597 ISIVFG
+1597 
-1603 RDSIDPQADSRNK
+1603 
-1616 IYGGDTYTPTAPAV
+1616 
-1630 EYPVNYDRMR
+1630 
-1640 AVEKRLAGLSE
+1640 
-1651 KIAGGVFRN
+1651 
-1660 DSTLQRA
+1660 
-1667 GIDEESGMSAA
+1667 
-1678 ELADKLARDD
+1678 
-1688 SIRAAYLADQGKTL
+1688 
-1702 EPVMQKKEFN
+1702 KK
-1712 RYGNDALAKL
+1712 
-1722 VQQIGAQELAGIEAS
+1722 
-1737 IEAGDYQPVREIE
+1737 
-1750 DMVRQIIRDS
+1750 
-1760 YAEKHSALLNR
+1760 
-1771 KPELKEKRLDRFM
+1771 
-1784 ENNVTVFTVED
+1784 
-1795 FVRDAW
+1795 
-1801 EYYQDQG
+1801 
-1808 ATTSEIDRWA
+1808 
-1818 TSDKLH
+1818 
-1824 EAASVEDVKVW
+1824 
-1835 LLPQLEGVLGEP
+1835 
-1847 GIYNGSER
+1847 
-1855 FDRSGSRRSFS
+1855 
-1866 QLHWEYT
+1866 
-1873 LENIVRA
+1873 
-1880 MAETQAARG
+1880 
-1889 GQTFGAS
+1889 
-1896 AKAMQAVGSEDFQS
+1896 
-1910 IDEVKAAS
+1910 
-1918 GRLGEVDTE
+1918 
-1927 QYKADVDAVEKR
+1927 
-1939 IEQATRAVMRENKP
+1939 
-1953 HSDNQF
+1953 
-1959 DEMQII
+1959 
-1965 GDVMMQAAQG
+1965 
-1975 KQTEAAIRR
+1975 
-1984 AFSQE
+1984 
-1989 GYSISESTAREI
+1989 
-2001 REVFRAATALPTGY
+2001 AATAALRENGYDGVFLEKDQGSWGRSTEAYIALDANQVKSVDNQSPTT
-2015 FEAKPQRAVR
+2015 
-2025 FDEAKAVIVPDNI
+2025 DPDI
-2038 SRTLKKRIER
+2038 
-2048 AGVPIMEY
+2048 
-2056 RAGDESQRLKQLNSD
+2056 
-2071 ETWRFSVR
+2071 RFSVR

-2094 TTAQN
+2094 TTARN

-2162 DGKLLKIE
+2162 DEKLLKIE

-2175 RKLLERERSYVDDL
+2175 RKLLGRERSYVDDL

-2203 DFEQRLQEALRRE
+2203 EFEQRLQEARRRE
-2216 QESLTQYRERREES
+2216 QESLLQYRQRREES

-2237 AKIERTTSQLADRLN
+2237 AKIERTTRQLADRLN

-2406 HRRGQYKGAAEK
+2406 HRRGQHKGTAEK
-2418 AETFVAWDNAL
+2418 AETFVAWDNTL

-2444 FEELQDGW
+2444 FGELQDGW

-2459 KQVLDFRKGVI
+2459 KQVLDFRRSVI

-2556 LLGQLTPEQIAVADK
+2556 LLSQLTPEQIAVADK

-2584 NEITMKRFGYRGFTE
+2584 NEVTMKRFGYRGFTE

-2684 NEAGQVNTQTVQRS
+2684 NEAGQVNTRTVQRA

-2719 GVKESGARGEGF
+2719 GVKESGARGEVF
-2731 ANKMISN
+2731 AGKMISN

-2771 EAFGDRTGTRQ
+2771 KAFGDRTGTRQ

-2817 GSRLEDLVDKS
+2817 GSKLEDLVDKS

-2833 LGDKVTW
+2833 LGDKITW

-2846 CKLEVQEKQG
+2846 CKLEAQEKQG
-2856 LSGDELMEATAKRF
+2856 LFGDELIKATARRF

-2882 TMTRSHMMRSSST
+2882 TMTRSNIMRSSST
-2895 FAKMATSFLSEPTVS
+2895 FSKMFTSFLSEPTVS

-2936 NWKAAGRAYQAYVV
+2936 NWKTAGRAYQAYVV

-3058 KVYQTFRAVSM
+3058 KVYKTFRAVSM

-3083 TVWNDT
+3083 TAWNNT

-3119 IGYDTLSAA
+3119 ISYDTLSTA

-3144 TVSGSLKA
+3144 AVSGSLKA

-3160 LGLTPSQ
+3160 MGLTPSQ

-3176 NSTWSDKGTPWT
+3176 NSTWSDKGTPWE

>member
-1 MPKQAAGS
+1 MAMQTGGG
-9 TARDRIL
+9 TARDRIMA
-16 SRARALDDDNKKY
+16 RARALDDEEKKK
-29 QHQIQQVQ
+29 QQAQ
-37 QVRREDTVPMRYRQ
+37 QPQQTRQSAQAQVPMRYRQ
-51 GTPLAQQPQTTAK
+51 AAQEPGQEAAQQPQTTARD
-64 ERILSRAKALGP
+64 RIQARARAMG
-76 QQIMSGNG
+76 QQRVMSGLG
-84 DMTLAE
+84 DLTVEE
-90 YQDALKRAEKSI
+90 YQYALKQA
-102 AQQDDR
+102 
-108 FGSYRA
+108 
-114 KETYKKALLALSP
+114 
-127 VVSPVWTG
+127 
-135 VLALTDRGKN
+135 
-145 VQEREAAAASKTAK
+145 EAASPKRDENPGFFSRVGK
-159 WLFGKSQ
+159 WLVGKTE

-175 QQEAQ
+175 QWDALEA
-180 ASARRREE
+180 ARKREE
-188 LASLDLAEYERLLEQ
+188 LASLDLDEYEKLLER
-203 AKKEAA
+203 AKKQAA
-209 GQQPKYNIHAMGGY
+209 DARPDFNIHAMGAY
-223 DPAAEN
+223 DAAAEN
-229 TEARKKAD
+229 TPAQRKAD
-237 DMQQTYN
+237 EMQQTYN
-244 QAKQVQYERQGL
+244 LAKQVQFERQG
-256 EALGKLNRK
+256 EQALAQLTPK
-265 QLAAVETLVETPE
+265 QLEAVETLVQTPA
-278 TGTAVMSARVAQDS
+278 TGTSVMSAGVARENARD
-292 RRKQATDTLKAAG
+292 QAYSVLLEGG
-305 YSDTEIGE
+305 YSYKTISD
-313 LVTWRSRQKDQEA
+313 LVTWRSRQQDKEA
-326 YQKNVQ
+326 YQKTVQ
-332 WHENL
+332 WHEDL
-337 ADSGAAGAAAATVL
+337 ADSGVLGGAAATVL
-351 SVPENLLSGLGAADL
+351 SVPENLLSGVGAIDVAL
-366 AMQNAQ
+366 Q
-372 KLGGVDHPANYYT
+372 KANQTGGEERPVNYYSA
-385 PAMRLY
+385 PMRLY
-391 GGSNA
+391 GGANA
-396 ARTTVSEK
+396 ARETVGQK
-404 LGRSTDATI
+404 LERNTDAII

-419 SVAYNIGTSMMD
+419 STAYGIGTSMLD
-431 SGATAALAAIGVPPM
+431 SGATVALAAIGVPPV
-446 VGSAFLG
+446 VGSSLLG
-453 GSAATAAMVDAKERG
+453 GAAATGAMVDAKDRG
-468 IDDTNALW
+468 VDDTHALW
-476 TGLFAGVAETLFE
+476 TGVFAGVAETLFE
-489 DVSLERLLTLKPAQ
+489 DVSLERLLKLDVPQ
-503 GTLTKRLRTTMKNA
+503 GTLRQRMQTTLKNTL
-517 GLQAATEGSEELF
+517 LQAGTEGSEELF
-530 TSFANYIT
+530 TDFANYIT

-548 YGTAVRAYMDQGMSH
+548 YDTAVRAYMDQGLS
-563 QTATA
+563 QKEASQ
-568 KASADLA
+568 KAGADLA
-575 GQMAMDFVAGG
+575 AQMALDFVTGG
-586 IAGGLMAG
+586 VAGGLMAG
-594 GKSAIDVG
+594 GKAAIDNAG
-602 QQNRAVLQF
+602 QNREMRQYSD
-611 GELAGTAAEGRLSAD
+611 LAPAAAEE
-626 GKDRLAQKIKS
+626 RLAADPGSRAARRVQKQVQ
-637 RTEQGK
+637 QGK
-643 TVSGGALR
+643 PVSGAALR
-651 EVMER
+651 ETMAQNV
-656 TIEARNKET
+656 EAQNQAVTEQ
-665 RENVRQ
+665 VRKL
-671 RAQARLEELGDP
+671 AQQRLEELGDTQ
-683 NAESVS
+683 AEKTS
-689 RAVAQLYDSDMSR
+689 RAVAQLYDQELPWYR
-702 AREERTRQ
+702 RELARKA
-710 TLRNSKY
+710 LRSSEY
-717 GQRVANELEEAMR
+717 GQRVANEMEDAVETGRVRTLLEQAGE
-730 LQGQTEGTDQ
+730 TEDAARV
-740 PGRMTSGM
+740 PRWTSGE

-758 RGEYISELR
+758 QGAYINQLMER
-767 KKRVNPQ
+767 RVNPS
-774 ATDRRP
+774 ATDARP
-780 VTGYKYN
+780 VTGFRYN
-787 AETGQL
+787 QETGRL

-803 TETIPKERAATTGQ
+803 VETIPKERAATTGR
-817 QEMLAYLAADLK
+817 QEWLADLAADLK
-829 EGAPAMIASYLDGQ
+829 EAAPTMIASYMEGQ
-843 DLETY
+843 DVQIF

-853 NAYEYGAAGVKRDY
+853 NAYEYGAAGVKKDY
-867 AMASQAV
+867 AMNSQAV
-874 DQLNETQRGIAYD
+874 DQLNATQRELAYD
-887 TGKAVHDQRMDRER
+887 AGAAARAVQQAQERM
-901 QKFPQESKGA
+901 KFPQEGQGA

-947 DVMRQLARVTGVDV
+947 DVMRKLARVTGVDV

-988 DINTGKNRVGDMSQT
+988 DINAGKNRVGDMSQT

-1073 MMLQDSQAAAA
+1073 MMLKDSQAAAA
-1084 LAKQNRSLAGNIRS
+1084 LAKQNRSLAGHIRS

-1141 AARNLQQ
+1141 AAENR
-1148 SEAETASKEKA
+1148 
-1159 ASARGKASVRDGGGR
+1159 
-1174 IARAVNGEDYWNDLS
+1174 
-1189 YRGYRR
+1189 
-1195 KVIPDSIRYA
+1195 
-1205 MFADDPSEIRNYGDR
+1205 
-1220 FAAVRHDDLPKIDD
+1220 
-1234 FKEAIA
+1234 
-1240 EAWERDK
+1240 
-1247 AEYLLPPALEVFE
+1247 
-1260 DLSGAEVADHFDP
+1260 
-1273 VDILDGADAWDTP
+1273 
-1286 ELITWAFSHGI
+1286 
-1297 FDEVGGIKTS
+1297 
-1307 DGAIVW
+1307 
-1313 DDSLIH
+1313 
-1319 DTSGDDGV
+1319 
-1327 WGGNLHQQSDTAAGE
+1327 QQSDTAASE
-1342 SAAEVRYEIRRLDGQ
+1342 SAAEVRYEARESKDKD
-1357 TMVVLDTQTDTRDYK
+1357 VVSVKQQLK
-1372 AAAAYLKALVN
+1372 AAESELSKTPVVSRKNVTANIEKMSTKQRLEWAVAELKASGYRVERPNGNTIEFSPKDINSGLRYLSSAGEIAAY
-1383 TEKPFSTILADAL
+1383 SAL
-1396 PVYAGKDLP
+1396 PAVLKRGK
-1405 SEYKGSEYTLG
+1405 EIYREANHKGRGYGTITFAAPVEINGVRGNMAVVVRQTKGQRYDV
-1416 MHRGLREVKMQAA
+1416 HRILMP
-1429 TNLSE
+1429 
-1434 MLLLAEDGEWREN
+1434 DGSAF
-1447 VKEKH
+1447 VFHEK
-1452 GKDAQNGWY
+1452 AN
-1461 RYKTRFAVPV
+1461 AVSTTV
-1471 LNARKA
+1471 
-1477 VDHYAVYGGVLL
+1477 GGVTEAASSSGGTTPTINTASKDS
-1489 IRNDADGKSY
+1489 IR
-1499 LYDMVDVEK
+1499 
-1508 KKVISSPPF
+1508 
-1517 SAQAHSG
+1517 SG
-1524 VYEPKPSESI
+1524 
-1534 IRHENEKSNTK
+1534 NEKSNTK
-1545 FSMREPVEQAKDL
+1545 FS
-1558 VAVHNLTEQNLQ
+1558 
-1570 DALDLGGLPMPS
+1570 
-1582 IAVVKSEQ
+1582 
-1590 GHSMYGP
+1590 
-1597 ISIVFG
+1597 
-1603 RDSIDPQADSRNK
+1603 
-1616 IYGGDTYTPTAPAV
+1616 
-1630 EYPVNYDRMR
+1630 
-1640 AVEKRLAGLSE
+1640 
-1651 KIAGGVFRN
+1651 
-1660 DSTLQRA
+1660 
-1667 GIDEESGMSAA
+1667 
-1678 ELADKLARDD
+1678 
-1688 SIRAAYLADQGKTL
+1688 
-1702 EPVMQKKEFN
+1702 
-1712 RYGNDALAKL
+1712 
-1722 VQQIGAQELAGIEAS
+1722 
-1737 IEAGDYQPVREIE
+1737 
-1750 DMVRQIIRDS
+1750 
-1760 YAEKHSALLNR
+1760 
-1771 KPELKEKRLDRFM
+1771 
-1784 ENNVTVFTVED
+1784 
-1795 FVRDAW
+1795 VRDN
-1801 EYYQDQG
+1801 
-1808 ATTSEIDRWA
+1808 
-1818 TSDKLH
+1818 K
-1824 EAASVEDVKVW
+1824 EDVKTVEKYFGTTYNVNEAGY
-1835 LLPQLEGVLGEP
+1835 LLTDGKLLDMSGRHEGGPGGYRTVDHRDIADAFDGDYGDGSYSGGMVEFMRAGNIRLSPESGGINLSVKPNKAQLDTLDRYISKFRGEVMVD
-1847 GIYNGSER
+1847 
-1855 FDRSGSRRSFS
+1855 FDNAVGD
-1866 QLHWEYT
+1866 T
-1873 LENIVRA
+1873 V
-1880 MAETQAARG
+1880 
-1889 GQTFGAS
+1889 AS
-1896 AKAMQAVGSEDFQS
+1896 AAYRSRTYS
-1910 IDEVKAAS
+1910 
-1918 GRLGEVDTE
+1918 
-1927 QYKADVDAVEKR
+1927 KR
-1939 IEQATRAVMRENKP
+1939 ILDDINAYF
-1953 HSDNQF
+1953 DN
-1959 DEMQII
+1959 
-1965 GDVMMQAAQG
+1965 GTV
-1975 KQTEAAIRR
+1975 
-1984 AFSQE
+1984 
-1989 GYSISESTAREI
+1989 
-2001 REVFRAATALPTGY
+2001 PTGN
-2015 FEAKPQRAVR
+2015 A
-2025 FDEAKAVIVPDNI
+2025 D
-2038 SRTLKKRIER
+2038 
-2048 AGVPIMEY
+2048 
-2056 RAGDESQRLKQLNSD
+2056 
-2071 ETWRFSVR
+2071 TWFSVR

-2094 TTAQN
+2094 TTARN

-2111 KAKSAAR
+2111 KAKSAAQ

-2126 QQKLADHESGVH
+2126 RQKLADHESGAH

-2153 QYAEMLDQL
+2153 QYAEKLDQL
-2162 DGKLLKIE
+2162 DEKLLKIE

-2189 LTGAVAAEKEHFQA
+2189 LTGAVAAEKEHFRA
-2203 DFEQRLQEALRRE
+2203 DFEQRLQEVRRRE
-2216 QESLTQYRERREES
+2216 QESLIQYRERREES

-2237 AKIERTTSQLADRLN
+2237 AKIERTTRQLADRLN

-2383 NELLENRTFVRVAD
+2383 NELLENRTFIQVAD

-2406 HRRGQYKGAAEK
+2406 HRRGQHKGTAEK
-2418 AETFVAWDNAL
+2418 AETFAAWDNTL
-2429 PWYAFQRFGEGGRAI
+2429 PWYAFQRFGQGGRAI

-2459 KQVLDFRKGVI
+2459 KQVLDFRQGII

-2584 NEITMKRFGYRGFTE
+2584 NEVTMKRFGYRGFTE

-2684 NEAGQVNTQTVQRS
+2684 NEAGQVNTRTVQRS

-2771 EAFGDRTGTRQ
+2771 KAFGDRTGTRQ

-2817 GSRLEDLVDKS
+2817 GSKLEDLVDKS

-2846 CKLEVQEKQG
+2846 CKLEVREKQG
-2856 LSGDELMEATAKRF
+2856 LSGDELMKATAQRF

-2895 FAKMATSFLSEPTVS
+2895 FVKMATSFMSEPTVS

-2936 NWKAAGRAYQAYVV
+2936 NWKTAGRAYQAYAV

-2973 WEKLWNAFGG
+2973 WEKLWSAFGG
-2983 LHGNLASDL
+2983 LDGNLASDL

-3012 NGRMDTEGLAN
+3012 NGRMDTEALAN
-3023 AKKAYDILMESY
+3023 LKKAYDILMESY

-3069 LSGLPLSAATREVI
+3069 LSGLPLSAATREII

-3089 VGSVWPGMKRKTY
+3089 VGSVWPGMKCKTY

-3176 NSTWSDKGTPWT
+3176 NSTWSDKGTPWE

>member
-1 MPKQAAGS
+1 MAMQTGGG
-9 TARDRIL
+9 TARDRIMA
-16 SRARALDDDNKKY
+16 RARAMDDDNKKY

-64 ERILSRAKALGP
+64 ERIQARARAMG
-76 QQIMSGNG
+76 QQRVMSGLG
-84 DMTLAE
+84 DLTVEE
-90 YQDALKRAEKSI
+90 YQYALKQA
-102 AQQDDR
+102 
-108 FGSYRA
+108 
-114 KETYKKALLALSP
+114 
-127 VVSPVWTG
+127 
-135 VLALTDRGKN
+135 
-145 VQEREAAAASKTAK
+145 EAASPKRDENPGFFSRVGK
-159 WLFGKSQ
+159 WLVGKTE

-175 QQEAQ
+175 QWDALEA
-180 ASARRREE
+180 ARKREE
-188 LASLDLAEYERLLEQ
+188 LASLDLDEYEKLLEQ
-203 AKKEAA
+203 AKKQAA
-209 GQQPKYNIHAMGGY
+209 DARPDFNIHAMGAY
-223 DPAAEN
+223 DAAAEN
-229 TEARKKAD
+229 TPAQRKAD
-237 DMQQTYN
+237 EMQQTYN
-244 QAKQVQYERQGL
+244 LAKQVQFERQG
-256 EALGKLNRK
+256 EQALAQLTPK
-265 QLAAVETLVETPE
+265 QLEAVETLVQTPA
-278 TGTAVMSARVAQDS
+278 TGTSVMSAGVARENARD
-292 RRKQATDTLKAAG
+292 QAYSVLLEGG
-305 YSDTEIGE
+305 YSYKTISD
-313 LVTWRSRQKDQEA
+313 LVTWRSRQQDKEA
-326 YQKNVQ
+326 YQKTVQ
-332 WHENL
+332 WHEDL
-337 ADSGAAGAAAATVL
+337 ADSGVLGGAAATVL
-351 SVPENLLSGLGAADL
+351 SVPENLLSGVGAIDVAL
-366 AMQNAQ
+366 Q
-372 KLGGVDHPANYYT
+372 KANQTGGEERPVNYYSA
-385 PAMRLY
+385 PMRLY
-391 GGSNA
+391 GGANA
-396 ARTTVSEK
+396 ARETVGQK
-404 LGRSTDATI
+404 LERNTDATI

-419 SVAYNIGTSMMD
+419 STAYGIGTSMLD
-431 SGATAALAAIGVPPM
+431 SGATVALAAIGVPPV
-446 VGSAFLG
+446 VGSSLLG
-453 GSAATAAMVDAKERG
+453 GAAATGAMVDAKDRG
-468 IDDTNALW
+468 VDDTHALW
-476 TGLFAGVAETLFE
+476 TGVFAGVAETLFE
-489 DVSLERLLTLKPAQ
+489 DVSLERLLKLDVPQ
-503 GTLTKRLRTTMKNA
+503 GTLRQRMQTTLKNTL
-517 GLQAATEGSEELF
+517 LQAGTEGSEELF
-530 TSFANYIT
+530 TDFANYIT

-548 YGTAVRAYMDQGMSH
+548 YDTAVRAYMDQGFS
-563 QTATA
+563 QKEASQ
-568 KASADLA
+568 KAGADLA
-575 GQMAMDFVAGG
+575 ARMALDFVAGG
-586 IAGGLMAG
+586 VAGGLMAG
-594 GKSAIDVG
+594 GKAAIDNAG
-602 QQNRAVLQF
+602 QNREMRQYSD
-611 GELAGTAAEGRLSAD
+611 LAPAAAEE
-626 GKDRLAQKIKS
+626 RLAADPGSRAARRVQKQVQ
-637 RTEQGK
+637 QGK
-643 TVSGGALR
+643 PVRGAALR
-651 EVMER
+651 ETMAQNV
-656 TIEARNKET
+656 EAQNQAVTEQ
-665 RENVRQ
+665 VRKLARQ
-671 RAQARLEELGDP
+671 RLEELGDTQ
-683 NAESVS
+683 AEKTS
-689 RAVAQLYDSDMSR
+689 RAVAQLYDQELPWYR
-702 AREERTRQ
+702 RELARKA
-710 TLRNSKY
+710 LRSSEY
-717 GQRVANELEEAMR
+717 GQRVANEMEDAVETGRVRTLLEQAGE
-730 LQGQTEGTDQ
+730 TEDAARV
-740 PGRMTSGM
+740 PRWTSGE

-758 RGEYISELR
+758 QGAYINQLMER
-767 KKRVNPQ
+767 RVNPS
-774 ATDRRP
+774 ATDKRP
-780 VTGYKYN
+780 VTGFRYN
-787 AETGQL
+787 QETGQL

-803 TETIPKERAATTGQ
+803 VETIPKERAATTGR
-817 QEMLAYLAADLK
+817 QEWLADLAADLK
-829 EGAPAMIASYLDGQ
+829 EAAPTMIASYMEGQ
-843 DLETY
+843 DVQTF

-853 NAYEYGAAGVKRDY
+853 NAYEYGAAGVKKDY
-867 AMASQAV
+867 AMNSQAV
-874 DQLNETQRGIAYD
+874 DQLNATQRELAYD
-887 TGKAVHDQRMDRER
+887 AGAAARAVQQAQERM
-901 QKFPQESKGA
+901 KFPQEGQDTGMA
-911 AITREGTVS
+911 REGAVS

-947 DVMRQLARVTGVDV
+947 EVMRQLARVSGVDV

-988 DINTGKNRVGDMSQT
+988 DINAGKNRVGDMSET

-1021 PAQYEQLRTFVVERL
+1021 PAQYEQLRDFVVERL
-1036 MEAEDVDLDA
+1036 TEAEDVDLDD
-1046 LVQRHRKDQPELSYD
+1046 LVQRHQKNQPELSYD

-1073 MMLQDSQAAAA
+1073 MMLKDSQAAAA

-1148 SEAETASKEKA
+1148 SEAETASGEEA
-1159 ASARGKASVRDGGGR
+1159 ASTRGKASARD
-1174 IARAVNGEDYWNDLS
+1174 
-1189 YRGYRR
+1189 
-1195 KVIPDSIRYA
+1195 
-1205 MFADDPSEIRNYGDR
+1205 
-1220 FAAVRHDDLPKIDD
+1220 
-1234 FKEAIA
+1234 
-1240 EAWERDK
+1240 
-1247 AEYLLPPALEVFE
+1247 
-1260 DLSGAEVADHFDP
+1260 
-1273 VDILDGADAWDTP
+1273 
-1286 ELITWAFSHGI
+1286 
-1297 FDEVGGIKTS
+1297 
-1307 DGAIVW
+1307 
-1313 DDSLIH
+1313 
-1319 DTSGDDGV
+1319 
-1327 WGGNLHQQSDTAAGE
+1327 GE
-1342 SAAEVRYEIRRLDGQ
+1342 SAAQVRYEVRESKDKDIVSVKQQLKASESELSKMPVVSRKNVTADIERMSTKQRLEWAVAELRASGYRVERPNGNTIEFSPKDINSG
-1357 TMVVLDTQTDTRDYK
+1357 LRYLSG
-1372 AAAAYLKALVN
+1372 AGEIAAY
-1383 TEKPFSTILADAL
+1383 SAL
-1396 PVYAGKDLP
+1396 PAVLKRGK
-1405 SEYKGSEYTLG
+1405 EIYREANHKGRGYGTITFAAPVEINGVRGNMAVVVRQTKGQRYDV
-1416 MHRGLREVKMQAA
+1416 HRILMPDGSAFVFQEKANAVSTTVGGITEAA
-1429 TNLSE
+1429 SSSGGTTPTINTAS
-1434 MLLLAEDGEWREN
+1434 
-1447 VKEKH
+1447 
-1452 GKDAQNGWY
+1452 KDS
-1461 RYKTRFAVPV
+1461 
-1471 LNARKA
+1471 
-1477 VDHYAVYGGVLL
+1477 
-1489 IRNDADGKSY
+1489 IRPG
-1499 LYDMVDVEK
+1499 
-1508 KKVISSPPF
+1508 
-1517 SAQAHSG
+1517 
-1524 VYEPKPSESI
+1524 
-1534 IRHENEKSNTK
+1534 NEKSNTK

-1616 IYGGDTYTPTAPAV
+1616 IYGGDAYTPTAPAV

-1660 DSTLQRA
+1660 DSALQRA

-1880 MAETQAARG
+1880 MTETQAARG

-2038 SRTLKKRIER
+2038 SRTLKKRIES

-2094 TTAQN
+2094 TTARN

-2162 DGKLLKIE
+2162 DEKLLKIE

-2175 RKLLERERSYVDDL
+2175 RKLLGRERSYVDDL
-2189 LTGAVAAEKEHFQA
+2189 LTGAVTAEKEHFQA
-2203 DFEQRLQEALRRE
+2203 EFEQRLQEARRHE
-2216 QESLTQYRERREES
+2216 QESLLRYRQRREES

-2237 AKIERTTSQLADRLN
+2237 AKIERTTRQLADRLN

-2313 QGAEGSEDALGG
+2313 QGTEGSEDALGG

-2482 RQVELLDQ
+2482 RRVELLDQ

-2513 KQALGHLFGGGIRI
+2513 KQALGHLLGGGIRI

-2584 NEITMKRFGYRGFTE
+2584 NEVTMKRFGYRGFTE

-2673 QKWYNYKDSVK
+2673 QKWYNYKDRTK
-2684 NEAGQVNTQTVQRS
+2684 NETGQVNTRTVQRA

-2719 GVKESGARGEGF
+2719 GVKESGARGEAF
-2731 ANKMISN
+2731 ADKMISN

-2747 LRVALLQPTAYVRAA
+2747 LRVAMLQPTAYVRAA

-2771 EAFGDRTGTRQ
+2771 KAFGDRTGTRQ

-2817 GSRLEDLVDKS
+2817 GSKLEDLVDKS

-2833 LGDKVTW
+2833 LGDKLTW

-2846 CKLEVQEKQG
+2846 CKLEAQEKQG
-2856 LSGDELMEATAKRF
+2856 LSGDELIKATARRF

-2882 TMTRSHMMRSSST
+2882 TMTRSHIMRSSST
-2895 FAKMATSFLSEPTVS
+2895 FSKMFTSFMSEPTVS

-2936 NWKAAGRAYQAYVV
+2936 NWKTAGRAYQAYVV

-3083 TVWNDT
+3083 TTWNNT

-3119 IGYDTLSAA
+3119 ISYDTLSTA

-3160 LGLTPSQ
+3160 LSLTPSQ

-3176 NSTWSDKGTPWT
+3176 NSTWSDKGTPWE